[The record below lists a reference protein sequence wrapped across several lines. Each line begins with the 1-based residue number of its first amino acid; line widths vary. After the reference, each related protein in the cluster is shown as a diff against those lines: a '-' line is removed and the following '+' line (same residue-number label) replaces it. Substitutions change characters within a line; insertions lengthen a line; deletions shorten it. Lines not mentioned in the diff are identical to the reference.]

1 MMHLLFLYA
10 ITELFYTFSVK
21 TFVFLNLYCLLCSNG
36 ICSDTPNDT
45 NRSEPNKNAKNQMT
59 MKRLAHMGWLLVIG
73 LCLTGGMQAQ
83 TYEKLWKQVKQAQEK
98 SLPQTVVK
106 LTDDIYRKALAEKNS
121 PQLLKAYLC
130 RAVFQ
135 ERLTP
140 DSLYTRLNEME
151 QWVATE
157 ADETDRA
164 ILHSLLASEY
174 AEYWQSN
181 RRAIAART
189 DLVTDNQPAD
199 IREWTARQFVEQ
211 TDRHSQA
218 STANVDL
225 LLKTSTD
232 AYVPFVE
239 QGEQSAYYS
248 HDLYHLLA
256 RRAIST
262 LQSMSGAGADSLID
276 ARIESLYRQTMQTY
290 AARPDGADACLVTT
304 LDYWEWKN
312 GSTSQDEA
320 AYLQALDDLMTRY
333 TDRPLCAE
341 VYLRKAQWMS
351 RGGEGRS
358 VGEAIRLCD
367 EAIRRYA
374 SYARIGQVKQL
385 RAELLRPQLAISAE
399 GIGYPGDTLDLR
411 VRYRTME
418 APVTLNIYATNLNS
432 YSNRYDCDND
442 KTFRSW
448 SPRRIYSRQ
457 LTLTPLPAEHKSEA
471 DLPYLE
477 SITNLPM
484 PVPQEPGVYVV
495 EIMPQGK
502 NGRKSRCL
510 LPVSR
515 LRALTLDLGGGQMEI
530 TTLDGQSGHAEAGV
544 RVCFYS
550 TKNEENRRLLKEVV
564 TDDQGK
570 AVVTLD
576 PYTYNTCYTLS
587 KGADTALPATNIYLS
602 RSSQPSTNTRY
613 DLSLLTDRSIY
624 RPGQTVYLK
633 GVVYHKGKNS
643 AQVVEGE
650 WVNLELLDANLKQ
663 IATRRVQTNEF
674 GSFTADFT
682 LPSACL
688 NGQFMVR
695 VQEKQIS
702 GAARF
707 QVEEY
712 KRPTFEIT
720 FQPVTVPYCLGE
732 TVTLRGEVKAFS
744 GATVQEMPLA
754 WSLKR
759 YDRLRGYLSTDKTL
773 KADTIRLDAQGR
785 FAINIQLEGESG
797 KDLQPWQNYTFEVE
811 AAVTDEAGETQTASY
826 TLSAGSQAFNLSLS
840 IPAQVCKE
848 DTSQWTIHASNPQMS
863 PLTLT
868 ADWRIDPETQEGK
881 LAAKDGKP
889 TLSGG
894 CITGTNNPSL
904 MWQGVPSGRYRLT
917 AWATDSLGHRVE
929 STASFVL
936 FSTEDRRPP
945 VHFPLFFHERKME
958 VAAGEEASFC
968 LGTSF
973 KDAWVWMDVFTGG
986 KRVESR
992 LLQLSDTLMC
1002 AEMPYLE
1009 SYDESVTL
1017 LFNMLKGG
1025 ELYSR
1030 TAFLKRTQPNRTL
1043 QMKWEVFRDRL
1054 RPGQEEEWRLVVT
1067 TPEGLPASAEMLA
1080 LMYDASLDK
1089 LYPNRQSWGVF
1100 FAPQLDWRNVRLN
1113 TVSRLYLS
1121 PYFTI
1126 PDWKVPGW
1134 SFDRFCSPWLV
1145 PQVMEIRNDALVVG
1159 YGSSRTPTLVGGT
1172 VLQKS
1177 ASNAIFNTKEEAG
1190 LTVEAAYA
1198 PSATD
1203 DVLFEEEVV
1212 NIAETLQPDADLRTN
1227 FAETAFFYPQL
1238 RTNERGEVVV
1248 AFTLPQSL
1256 TRWNFRGYA
1265 HTKDMQTDLLEA
1277 SVVSAKEFMLRPNL
1291 PRFFRMG
1298 DQAQVPATVS
1308 NLTEGTIKGRVT
1320 LQLFDPT
1327 TEKVILT
1334 RREKFEAEAG
1344 RNAAVGFAFDVDDRY
1359 PLLGVRLTAD
1369 GGNFSDGEQHVL
1381 PALSNQEYVTETL
1394 TFDLKG
1400 NDACTLHLDTLF
1412 NRNSS
1417 TATQRRLT
1425 VEVTGNPAWMAIQAL
1440 PSLTQPDGEN
1450 AISWAVAYYANTL
1463 AAAIAQSQPRIREV
1477 IKAWQASGQ
1486 CKETFLSRLEQN
1498 EDLKNLLLSETPW
1511 LAEATSDTERMQRLV
1526 QLFDANRQRNLTL
1539 SALTRLKELQ
1549 GEDGAWSW
1557 YKGMGS
1563 SRDITTYIAT
1573 LLVRLPLLTGSP
1585 LDADAAAMKQRAFAY
1600 LHQEALKEYKRL
1612 REAERKG
1619 TPITTLSDDAFD
1631 YLYLLAL
1638 DADAMKQA
1646 DKEVH
1651 SYFLPLLPRQLTT
1664 ASIQRKA
1671 QSAVIL
1677 QAAGRQADAEAF
1689 EASLKEH
1696 LVQEKTMGAH
1706 FAFNDGYYSWG
1717 MMPVT
1722 AHVAAM
1728 EALSRF
1734 EGNATIMEEMKRWL
1748 LKQKQTT
1755 QWNTPVASADAIYA
1769 LLCNGRNWLADRGDV
1784 TLTLG
1789 RERLRT
1795 TDTSVRPLQG
1805 LGYIKETYEEGS
1817 TALKA
1822 RTLEVEKHDEGM
1834 AWGAVYAQ
1842 YLSPVADVRAQSTG
1856 LSIEKQC
1863 FVERKTAIGRS
1874 ELHPLEK
1881 GGGLRV
1887 GDKLVI
1893 RLVLRLDRAMDYVQL
1908 KDSRAACLEPTAT
1921 LSGYR
1926 WTGGFGYYAETKD
1939 ASTRFFFDHLGKG
1952 TYVLEYSCRVSQAG
1966 IYQPGLATV
1975 QCAYA
1980 PEMAAHSAAGE
1991 ALQVVE

>member
-1 MMHLLFLYA
+1 MRGLQCICKIALWSMLLGW
-10 ITELFYTFSVK
+10 
-21 TFVFLNLYCLLCSNG
+21 G
-36 ICSDTPNDT
+36 IC
-45 NRSEPNKNAKNQMT
+45 A
-59 MKRLAHMGWLLVIG
+59 
-73 LCLTGGMQAQ
+73 QAQ
-83 TYEKLWKQVKQAQEK
+83 SYEKLWKQVEQAQKK
-98 SLPQTVVK
+98 SLPQTVVN
-106 LTDDIYRKALAEKNS
+106 LTGEICQKALAEKNS

-130 RAVFQ
+130 RAAFQ

-151 QWVATE
+151 QWAATE
-157 ADETDRA
+157 TNETDRA
-164 ILHSLLASEY
+164 ILHSILASEY
-174 AEYWQSN
+174 AGYWQNN
-181 RRAIAART
+181 RRVIAART
-189 DLVTDNQPAD
+189 DLATDKQPAD
-199 IREWTARQFVEQ
+199 VREWTPRQFVEKV
-211 TDRHSQA
+211 DAHALA
-218 STANVDL
+218 STHDVDRL
-225 LLKTSTD
+225 IKTSTD
-232 AYVPFVE
+232 GYQPFVE

-256 RRAIST
+256 RRAISA
-262 LQSMSGAGADSLID
+262 LKSMTGAGADSL
-276 ARIESLYRQTMQTY
+276 MQIRVEHFYLQMMDTY
-290 AARPDGADACLVTT
+290 AARPDGVDACLLAT

-312 GSTSQDEA
+312 GSASQDEA
-320 AYLQALDDLMTRY
+320 AYLQALDELMTRY
-333 TDRPLCAE
+333 ADRPLCAE

-351 RGGEGRS
+351 RGGEGQS

-374 SYARIGQVKQL
+374 SYARIGQMKQL

-411 VRYRTME
+411 VRYRTMD
-418 APVTLNIYATNLNS
+418 APVTLNIYATNLS
-432 YSNRYDCDND
+432 GYSTRYDCNND
-442 KTFRSW
+442 KTFRSL
-448 SPRRIYSRQ
+448 SPRRVYSRQ
-457 LTLTPLPAEHKSEA
+457 LTLNPLPAEHKSEA

-477 SITNLPM
+477 SITNLPL
-484 PVPQEPGVYVV
+484 PVPQEAGVYVV
-495 EIMPQGK
+495 EVVPQAK
-502 NGRKSRCL
+502 NGRTSRCL

-515 LRALTLDLGGGQMEI
+515 LRALTLDLGEGQIEV
-530 TTLDGQSGHAEAGV
+530 TTLDGRSGHAEGGV

-550 TKNEENRRLLKEVV
+550 SSDEENRRLLKEVV
-564 TDDQGK
+564 TDEQGK
-570 AVVTLD
+570 ALVTLEKYD
-576 PYTYNTCYTLS
+576 YNTCYTLS
-587 KGADTALPATNIYLS
+587 KGTDTALPSTGVYLS
-602 RSSQPSTNTRY
+602 RSSRPSADNRY
-613 DLSLLTDRSIY
+613 ELSLLTDRSIY

-633 GVVYHKGKNS
+633 GVVYNKGKNS

-674 GSFTADFT
+674 GSFTADFA
-682 LPSACL
+682 LPSVCL

-695 VQEKQIS
+695 AQGNIS

-744 GATVQEMPLA
+744 GASVQEMPLA

-759 YDRLRGYLSTDKTL
+759 YDRLRGYLNTDKML
-773 KADTIRLDAQGR
+773 KADTVRLDAQGR
-785 FAINIQLEGESG
+785 FAIDIHLEGEVA
-797 KDLQPWQNYTFEVE
+797 KALQPWQVRQGYTFEVE

-826 TLSAGSQAFNLSLS
+826 TLSASSQAFNLNPS
-840 IPAQVCKE
+840 IPMQVCKE
-848 DTSQWTIHASNPQMS
+848 DTTQWMIHASNPQMS
-863 PLTLT
+863 PLTLI
-868 ADWRIDPETQEGK
+868 ADWRIEPETEDGE
-881 LAAKDGKP
+881 LITKDAKP
-889 TLSGG
+889 TLSGR
-894 CITGTNNPSL
+894 CLTGKNNPSDT
-904 MWQGVPSGRYRLT
+904 WHNVPSGRYRLT

-936 FSTEDRRPP
+936 FSKEDRRPP
-945 VHFPLFFHERKME
+945 VHSPFFFHERNVE
-958 VAAGEEASFC
+958 VAAGEKASFC

-1002 AEMPYLE
+1002 VEMPYLD

-1017 LFNMLKGG
+1017 LFNTLKEG

-1030 TAFLKRTQPNRTL
+1030 TAFLKRIQPNRTL

-1113 TVSRLYLS
+1113 TASRLYLS

-1126 PDWKVPGW
+1126 PDWKIPGW

-1145 PQVMEIRNDALVVG
+1145 LQVIEIRDDALVVG

-1190 LTVEAAYA
+1190 LAVEVSYA
-1198 PSATD
+1198 PPTAD

-1212 NIAETLQPDADLRTN
+1212 NTAETLQPDADLRTN

-1256 TRWNFRGYA
+1256 TRWNFRGYT
-1265 HTKDMQTDLLEA
+1265 HTKDMQTGLLEA

-1298 DQAQVPATVS
+1298 DQTQMTATVS

-1344 RNAAVGFAFDVDDRY
+1344 RNAAVGFAFNVDDRY

-1381 PALSNQEYVTETL
+1381 PVLSNQEYVTETL

-1400 NDACTLHLDTLF
+1400 NDACTLRLDTLF

-1450 AISWAVAYYANTL
+1450 AISWAVVYYANTL

-1477 IKAWQASGQ
+1477 IEAWQASGQ
-1486 CKETFLSRLEQN
+1486 SKETFLSRLEQN
-1498 EDLKNLLLSETPW
+1498 EDLKNMLLSETPW
-1511 LAEATSDTERMQRLV
+1511 LAEATSDTERLQRLV
-1526 QLFDANRQRNLTL
+1526 QLFDANRQRNLIL

-1563 SRDITTYIAT
+1563 SRDITTYITT

-1585 LDADAAAMKQRAFAY
+1585 LDADASAMKQRAFAY

-1619 TPITTLSDDAFD
+1619 TLITTLSADAFD

-1638 DADAMKQA
+1638 NADAMKQA

-1651 SYFLPLLPRQLTT
+1651 NYFLSLLPRQLTMT
-1664 ASIQRKA
+1664 SIQRKA
-1671 QSAVIL
+1671 QTAVIL
-1677 QAAGRQADAEAF
+1677 QAAGRKADAQAF
-1689 EASLKEH
+1689 EASIKEH
-1696 LVQEKTMGAH
+1696 LVQEKTMGVH

-1722 AHVAAM
+1722 THVAAM

-1734 EGNATIMEEMKRWL
+1734 EGNASVIEEMKRWL

-1784 TLTLG
+1784 TLILG
-1789 RERLRT
+1789 HERLRT
-1795 TDTSVRPLQG
+1795 TDASARPLQG
-1805 LGYIKETYEEGS
+1805 LGYIKETYEEDNA
-1817 TALKA
+1817 ALKA

-1863 FVERKTAIGRS
+1863 FVERKTAFGRS

-1881 GGGLRV
+1881 EGGLRV

-1926 WTGGFGYYAETKD
+1926 WMGGFGYYAETKD

-1952 TYVLEYSCRVSQAG
+1952 TYVLEYSCRVSQVG
-1966 IYQPGLATV
+1966 TYQSGLATV

-1980 PEMAAHSAAGE
+1980 PEMAAHSSAGTP
-1991 ALQVVE
+1991 LQVKE

>member
-1 MMHLLFLYA
+1 MLLGW
-10 ITELFYTFSVK
+10 
-21 TFVFLNLYCLLCSNG
+21 G
-36 ICSDTPNDT
+36 IC
-45 NRSEPNKNAKNQMT
+45 A
-59 MKRLAHMGWLLVIG
+59 
-73 LCLTGGMQAQ
+73 QAQ
-83 TYEKLWKQVKQAQEK
+83 SYEKLWKQVEQAQKK
-98 SLPQTVVK
+98 SLPQTVVN
-106 LTDDIYRKALAEKNS
+106 LTGEICQKALAEKNS

-130 RAVFQ
+130 RAAFQ

-151 QWVATE
+151 QWAATE
-157 ADETDRA
+157 TNETDRA
-164 ILHSLLASEY
+164 ILHSILASEY
-174 AEYWQSN
+174 AGYWQNN
-181 RRAIAART
+181 RRVIAART
-189 DLVTDNQPAD
+189 DLATDKQPAD
-199 IREWTARQFVEQ
+199 VREWTPRQFVEKV
-211 TDRHSQA
+211 DAHALA
-218 STANVDL
+218 STHDVDRL
-225 LLKTSTD
+225 IKTSTD
-232 AYVPFVE
+232 GYQPFVE

-256 RRAIST
+256 RRAISA
-262 LQSMSGAGADSLID
+262 LKSMTGAGADSLMQT
-276 ARIESLYRQTMQTY
+276 RIATLYQQMMDTY
-290 AARPDGADACLVTT
+290 AARPDGADACLLAT

-312 GSTSQDEA
+312 GSASQDEA
-320 AYLQALDDLMTRY
+320 AYLQALDELMTRY
-333 TDRPLCAE
+333 ADRPLCAE

-351 RGGEGRS
+351 RGSEGQS

-374 SYARIGQVKQL
+374 SYARIGQMKQL

-411 VRYRTME
+411 VRYRTMD
-418 APVTLNIYATNLNS
+418 APVTLNIYATNLS
-432 YSNRYDCDND
+432 GYSTRYDCNND
-442 KTFRSW
+442 KTFRSL
-448 SPRRIYSRQ
+448 SPRRVYSRQ
-457 LTLTPLPAEHKSEA
+457 LTLNPLPAEHKSEA

-477 SITNLPM
+477 SITNLPL
-484 PVPQEPGVYVV
+484 PVPQEAGVYVV
-495 EIMPQGK
+495 EVVPQAK
-502 NGRKSRCL
+502 NGRTSRCL

-515 LRALTLDLGGGQMEI
+515 LRALTLDLGEGQIEV
-530 TTLDGQSGHAEAGV
+530 TTLDGRSGHAEGGV

-550 TKNEENRRLLKEVV
+550 SSDEENRRLLKEVV
-564 TDDQGK
+564 TDEQGK
-570 AVVTLD
+570 ALVTLEKYD
-576 PYTYNTCYTLS
+576 YNTCYTLS
-587 KGADTALPATNIYLS
+587 KGTDTALPSTGVYLS
-602 RSSQPSTNTRY
+602 RSSRPLTDNRY
-613 DLSLLTDRSIY
+613 ELSLLTDRSIY

-633 GVVYHKGKNS
+633 GVVYNKGKNS

-650 WVNLELLDANLKQ
+650 WVSLELLDANLKQ

-674 GSFTADFT
+674 GSFTVDFA
-682 LPSACL
+682 LPSVCL

-695 VQEKQIS
+695 AQGNIS

-720 FQPVTVPYCLGE
+720 FQPVTIPYCLGE
-732 TVTLRGEVKAFS
+732 TVTFRGEVKAFS
-744 GATVQEMPLA
+744 GASVQEMPLA

-759 YDRLRGYLSTDKTL
+759 YDRLRGYLNTDKML
-773 KADTIRLDAQGR
+773 KADTVRLDAQGR
-785 FAINIQLEGESG
+785 FAIDIHLEGEVA
-797 KDLQPWQNYTFEVE
+797 KALQPWQVRQGYTFEVE

-826 TLSAGSQAFNLSLS
+826 TLSASSQAFNLNPS
-840 IPAQVCKE
+840 IPMQVCKE
-848 DTSQWTIHASNPQMS
+848 DTTQWMIHASNPQMS

-868 ADWRIDPETQEGK
+868 ADWRIDPETQEGE
-881 LAAKDGKP
+881 LVTKDGQP

-894 CITGTNNPSL
+894 CITGANNPSL
-904 MWQGVPSGRYRLT
+904 MWRGVPSGRYRLT

-936 FSTEDRRPP
+936 FSKEDHRPP
-945 VHFPLFFHERKME
+945 VHSPFFFHERKME
-958 VAAGEEASFC
+958 VAAGEKASFC

-973 KDAWVWMDVFTGG
+973 KDAWVWMDIFTGG

-1002 AEMPYLE
+1002 VEMPYLD

-1017 LFNMLKGG
+1017 LFNTLKEG

-1113 TVSRLYLS
+1113 TASRLYLS

-1126 PDWKVPGW
+1126 PDWKIPGW

-1145 PQVMEIRNDALVVG
+1145 PQVIEIRDDALVVG

-1190 LTVEAAYA
+1190 LAVEVSYA
-1198 PSATD
+1198 PPTAD

-1212 NIAETLQPDADLRTN
+1212 NTAETLQPDTDLRTN

-1256 TRWNFRGYA
+1256 TRWNFRGYT
-1265 HTKDMQTDLLEA
+1265 HTKDMQTGLLEA
-1277 SVVSAKEFMLRPNL
+1277 SVVSAKEFMLSPNL

-1298 DQAQVPATVS
+1298 DQAQVAATVS

-1344 RNAAVGFAFDVDDRY
+1344 RNAAVSFAFDVDDRY

-1369 GGNFSDGEQHVL
+1369 GGNFSDGEQHVF
-1381 PALSNQEYVTETL
+1381 PVLSNQEYVTETL

-1400 NDACTLHLDTLF
+1400 NDACTLRFDTLF

-1425 VEVTGNPAWMAIQAL
+1425 VEVAGNPAWMAIQAL

-1450 AISWAVAYYANTL
+1450 AISWAVVYYANTL

-1477 IKAWQASGQ
+1477 IEAWQASGQ
-1486 CKETFLSRLEQN
+1486 SKETFLSRLEQN
-1498 EDLKNLLLSETPW
+1498 EDLKNMLLSETPW
-1511 LAEATSDTERMQRLV
+1511 LAEATSDTERMQRLI

-1549 GEDGAWSW
+1549 GENGAWSW

-1563 SRDITTYIAT
+1563 SRDITTYIVT

-1619 TPITTLSDDAFD
+1619 TPITTLSADAFD

-1651 SYFLPLLPRQLTT
+1651 NYFLSLLPRQLTT

-1671 QSAVIL
+1671 QTAVIL
-1677 QAAGRQADAEAF
+1677 QAAGRKANAQAF
-1689 EASLKEH
+1689 EASIKEH

-1722 AHVAAM
+1722 THVAAM

-1734 EGNATIMEEMKRWL
+1734 EGNASVIEEMKRWL

-1795 TDTSVRPLQG
+1795 TDTSARPLQG
-1805 LGYIKETYEEGS
+1805 LGYIKETYEEGNA
-1817 TALKA
+1817 ALKA

-1863 FVERKTAIGRS
+1863 FVERKTAFGRS

-1881 GGGLRV
+1881 EGGLRV

-1952 TYVLEYSCRVSQAG
+1952 TYVLEYSCRVSQVG
-1966 IYQPGLATV
+1966 TYQSGLATV

-1980 PEMAAHSAAGE
+1980 PEMAAHSSADTP
-1991 ALQVVE
+1991 LQVKNE

>member
-1 MMHLLFLYA
+1 M
-10 ITELFYTFSVK
+10 
-21 TFVFLNLYCLLCSNG
+21 
-36 ICSDTPNDT
+36 
-45 NRSEPNKNAKNQMT
+45 
-59 MKRLAHMGWLLVIG
+59 
-73 LCLTGGMQAQ
+73 
-83 TYEKLWKQVKQAQEK
+83 
-98 SLPQTVVK
+98 
-106 LTDDIYRKALAEKNS
+106 
-121 PQLLKAYLC
+121 
-130 RAVFQ
+130 
-135 ERLTP
+135 
-140 DSLYTRLNEME
+140 
-151 QWVATE
+151 
-157 ADETDRA
+157 
-164 ILHSLLASEY
+164 
-174 AEYWQSN
+174 
-181 RRAIAART
+181 
-189 DLVTDNQPAD
+189 
-199 IREWTARQFVEQ
+199 
-211 TDRHSQA
+211 
-218 STANVDL
+218 
-225 LLKTSTD
+225 
-232 AYVPFVE
+232 
-239 QGEQSAYYS
+239 
-248 HDLYHLLA
+248 
-256 RRAIST
+256 
-262 LQSMSGAGADSLID
+262 
-276 ARIESLYRQTMQTY
+276 
-290 AARPDGADACLVTT
+290 
-304 LDYWEWKN
+304 
-312 GSTSQDEA
+312 
-320 AYLQALDDLMTRY
+320 
-333 TDRPLCAE
+333 
-341 VYLRKAQWMS
+341 
-351 RGGEGRS
+351 
-358 VGEAIRLCD
+358 
-367 EAIRRYA
+367 
-374 SYARIGQVKQL
+374 
-385 RAELLRPQLAISAE
+385 
-399 GIGYPGDTLDLR
+399 
-411 VRYRTME
+411 
-418 APVTLNIYATNLNS
+418 
-432 YSNRYDCDND
+432 
-442 KTFRSW
+442 
-448 SPRRIYSRQ
+448 
-457 LTLTPLPAEHKSEA
+457 
-471 DLPYLE
+471 
-477 SITNLPM
+477 
-484 PVPQEPGVYVV
+484 
-495 EIMPQGK
+495 
-502 NGRKSRCL
+502 
-510 LPVSR
+510 
-515 LRALTLDLGGGQMEI
+515 
-530 TTLDGQSGHAEAGV
+530 
-544 RVCFYS
+544 
-550 TKNEENRRLLKEVV
+550 
-564 TDDQGK
+564 
-570 AVVTLD
+570 
-576 PYTYNTCYTLS
+576 
-587 KGADTALPATNIYLS
+587 
-602 RSSQPSTNTRY
+602 
-613 DLSLLTDRSIY
+613 
-624 RPGQTVYLK
+624 
-633 GVVYHKGKNS
+633 
-643 AQVVEGE
+643 
-650 WVNLELLDANLKQ
+650 
-663 IATRRVQTNEF
+663 
-674 GSFTADFT
+674 
-682 LPSACL
+682 
-688 NGQFMVR
+688 
-695 VQEKQIS
+695 
-702 GAARF
+702 
-707 QVEEY
+707 
-712 KRPTFEIT
+712 
-720 FQPVTVPYCLGE
+720 
-732 TVTLRGEVKAFS
+732 
-744 GATVQEMPLA
+744 
-754 WSLKR
+754 
-759 YDRLRGYLSTDKTL
+759 
-773 KADTIRLDAQGR
+773 
-785 FAINIQLEGESG
+785 
-797 KDLQPWQNYTFEVE
+797 
-811 AAVTDEAGETQTASY
+811 
-826 TLSAGSQAFNLSLS
+826 
-840 IPAQVCKE
+840 
-848 DTSQWTIHASNPQMS
+848 
-863 PLTLT
+863 
-868 ADWRIDPETQEGK
+868 
-881 LAAKDGKP
+881 
-889 TLSGG
+889 
-894 CITGTNNPSL
+894 
-904 MWQGVPSGRYRLT
+904 
-917 AWATDSLGHRVE
+917 
-929 STASFVL
+929 
-936 FSTEDRRPP
+936 
-945 VHFPLFFHERKME
+945 
-958 VAAGEEASFC
+958 
-968 LGTSF
+968 
-973 KDAWVWMDVFTGG
+973 
-986 KRVESR
+986 
-992 LLQLSDTLMC
+992 QLSDTLMC
-1002 AEMPYLE
+1002 VEMPYLE

-1089 LYPNRQSWGVF
+1089 LYPNRQLWGVF

-1159 YGSSRTPTLVGGT
+1159 YGSSRTPTLVRGT

-1177 ASNAIFNTKEEAG
+1177 ASNALFNTKEEAG
-1190 LTVEAAYA
+1190 LAAEAAYA
-1198 PSATD
+1198 PSAAD
-1203 DVLFEEEVV
+1203 GVLFEEEVV
-1212 NIAETLQPDADLRTN
+1212 NTAETLQPDADLRTN

-1256 TRWNFRGYA
+1256 TRWNFRGYT
-1265 HTKDMQTDLLEA
+1265 HTKDMQTGLLEA

-1298 DQAQVPATVS
+1298 DQAQVAATVS

-1381 PALSNQEYVTETL
+1381 PVLSNQEYVTETL

-1400 NDACTLHLDTLF
+1400 NDACTLRLDTLF

-1477 IKAWQASGQ
+1477 IEAWQASGQ
-1486 CKETFLSRLEQN
+1486 SKETFLSRLEQN

-1511 LAEATSDTERMQRLV
+1511 LAEATSDTEHMQRLV

-1563 SRDITTYIAT
+1563 SRDITTYITT

-1585 LDADAAAMKQRAFAY
+1585 LDADASAMKQRAFAY

-1612 REAERKG
+1612 REAERRG
-1619 TPITTLSDDAFD
+1619 TPITTLSADAFD

-1646 DKEVH
+1646 DKEVR
-1651 SYFLPLLPRQLTT
+1651 SYFLSLLPRQLTT

-1671 QSAVIL
+1671 QAAFIL

-1789 RERLRT
+1789 RECLRT
-1795 TDTSVRPLQG
+1795 TDTSVRLLQG

-1817 TALKA
+1817 AALKA
-1822 RTLEVEKHDEGM
+1822 RTLKVEKHDEGM

-1863 FVERKTAIGRS
+1863 FVERKTAFGRS

-1881 GGGLRV
+1881 EDGLHV

-1926 WTGGFGYYAETKD
+1926 WAGGFGYYAETKD

-1952 TYVLEYSCRVSQAG
+1952 TYVLEYSCRASQAG
-1966 IYQPGLATV
+1966 TYQPGLATV

-1991 ALQVVE
+1991 ALQVAE

>member
-1 MMHLLFLYA
+1 MRGLQCICKIALWSMLLGW
-10 ITELFYTFSVK
+10 
-21 TFVFLNLYCLLCSNG
+21 G
-36 ICSDTPNDT
+36 IC
-45 NRSEPNKNAKNQMT
+45 A
-59 MKRLAHMGWLLVIG
+59 
-73 LCLTGGMQAQ
+73 QAQ
-83 TYEKLWKQVKQAQEK
+83 SYEKLWKQVEQAQKK
-98 SLPQTVVK
+98 SLPQTVVN
-106 LTDDIYRKALAEKNS
+106 LTGEICQKALAEKNS

-130 RAVFQ
+130 RAAFQ

-157 ADETDRA
+157 TNETDRA
-164 ILHSLLASEY
+164 ILHSILASEY
-174 AEYWQSN
+174 AGYWQNN
-181 RRAIAART
+181 RRVIAART
-189 DLVTDNQPAD
+189 DLATDKQPAD
-199 IREWTARQFVEQ
+199 VREWTPRQFVEKV
-211 TDRHSQA
+211 DAHALA
-218 STANVDL
+218 STHDVDRL
-225 LLKTSTD
+225 IKTSTD
-232 AYVPFVE
+232 GYQPFVE

-256 RRAIST
+256 RRAISA
-262 LQSMSGAGADSLID
+262 LKSMTGAGADSLM
-276 ARIESLYRQTMQTY
+276 QTRVEHFYLQMMDTY
-290 AARPDGADACLVTT
+290 AARPDGADACLLAT

-312 GSTSQDEA
+312 GSASQDEA
-320 AYLQALDDLMTRY
+320 AYLQALDELMTRY
-333 TDRPLCAE
+333 ADRPLCAE

-358 VGEAIRLCD
+358 VGEVIRLCD

-411 VRYRTME
+411 VRYRTMD
-418 APVTLNIYATNLNS
+418 APVTLNIYATNLS
-432 YSNRYDCDND
+432 GYSTRYDCNND
-442 KTFRSW
+442 KTFRSL
-448 SPRRIYSRQ
+448 SPRRVYSRQ
-457 LTLTPLPAEHKSEA
+457 LTLNPLPAEHKSEA

-477 SITNLPM
+477 SITNLPL
-484 PVPQEPGVYVV
+484 PVPQEAGVYVV
-495 EIMPQGK
+495 EVVPQAK
-502 NGRKSRCL
+502 NGRTSRCL

-515 LRALTLDLGGGQMEI
+515 LRALTLDLGEGQIEV
-530 TTLDGQSGHAEAGV
+530 TTLDGRSGHAEGGV

-550 TKNEENRRLLKEVV
+550 SSDEENRRLLKEVV
-564 TDDQGK
+564 TDEQGK
-570 AVVTLD
+570 ALVTLEKYD
-576 PYTYNTCYTLS
+576 YNTCYTLS
-587 KGADTALPATNIYLS
+587 KGTDTALPSTGVYLS
-602 RSSQPSTNTRY
+602 RSSRPLTDNRY
-613 DLSLLTDRSIY
+613 ELSLLTDRSIY

-633 GVVYHKGKNS
+633 GVVYNKGKNS

-674 GSFTADFT
+674 GSFTVDFA
-682 LPSACL
+682 LPSVCL

-695 VQEKQIS
+695 AQGNIS

-712 KRPTFEIT
+712 KRPTFEIS
-720 FQPVTVPYCLGE
+720 FQPITIPYCLGE

-744 GATVQEMPLA
+744 GASVQEMPLA
-754 WSLKR
+754 WSVKR
-759 YDRLRGYLSTDKTL
+759 YNRLRGYLNTDKML
-773 KADTIRLDAQGR
+773 KADTVRLDAQGR
-785 FAINIQLEGESG
+785 FAIDIHLEGEVA
-797 KDLQPWQNYTFEVE
+797 KALQPWQVRQGYSFEVE

-826 TLSAGSQAFNLSLS
+826 TLSASSQAFNLNPS
-840 IPAQVCKE
+840 IPMQVCKE
-848 DTSQWTIHASNPQMS
+848 DTTQWMIHASNPQMS
-863 PLTLT
+863 PLTLI
-868 ADWRIDPETQEGK
+868 ADWRIEPETEDGE
-881 LAAKDGKP
+881 LITKDAKP
-889 TLSGG
+889 TLSGR
-894 CITGTNNPSL
+894 CLTGRNNPSDT
-904 MWQGVPSGRYRLT
+904 WHNVPSGRYRLT

-936 FSTEDRRPP
+936 FSKEDRRPP
-945 VHFPLFFHERKME
+945 IHAPLFFHERKME
-958 VAAGEEASFC
+958 VAAGEKASFC

-1002 AEMPYLE
+1002 VEMPYLD

-1017 LFNMLKGG
+1017 LFNTLKEG

-1030 TAFLKRTQPNRTL
+1030 TAFLKCTQPNRTL

-1100 FAPQLDWRNVRLN
+1100 FAPQFDWRNVRLN
-1113 TVSRLYLS
+1113 MVSRLYLS

-1126 PDWKVPGW
+1126 PDWKIPSW

-1145 PQVMEIRNDALVVG
+1145 PQVIEIRDDALVVG

-1190 LTVEAAYA
+1190 LAVEVSYA
-1198 PSATD
+1198 PPTAD

-1212 NIAETLQPDADLRTN
+1212 NTAETLQPDADLRTN

-1256 TRWNFRGYA
+1256 TRWNFRGYT
-1265 HTKDMQTDLLEA
+1265 HTKDMQTGLLEA

-1298 DQAQVPATVS
+1298 DQAQVAATVS

-1344 RNAAVGFAFDVDDRY
+1344 RNAAVSFAFDVDDRY

-1381 PALSNQEYVTETL
+1381 PVLSNQEYMTETL

-1400 NDACTLHLDTLF
+1400 NDACTLRLDTLF

-1450 AISWAVAYYANTL
+1450 AISWAVTYYANTL
-1463 AAAIAQSQPRIREV
+1463 TAAIAQLQPRIHEV
-1477 IKAWQASGQ
+1477 IEAWQASGQ
-1486 CKETFLSRLEQN
+1486 SKETFLSRLEQN
-1498 EDLKNLLLSETPW
+1498 EDLKNMLLSETPW
-1511 LAEATSDTERMQRLV
+1511 LAEATSDTERMQRLA

-1563 SRDITTYIAT
+1563 SRDITTYITT
-1573 LLVRLPLLTGSP
+1573 LLVRLPLLTGGP
-1585 LDADAAAMKQRAFAY
+1585 LDADASAMKQRAFAY
-1600 LHQEALKEYKRL
+1600 LYQEALKEYKRL

-1619 TPITTLSDDAFD
+1619 TPITTLSADAFD

-1646 DKEVH
+1646 DKDVH
-1651 SYFLPLLPRQLTT
+1651 SYFLSLLPRQLTT
-1664 ASIQRKA
+1664 ASILRKA
-1671 QSAVIL
+1671 QTAVIL
-1677 QAAGRQADAEAF
+1677 QAAGRKADAQAF

-1722 AHVAAM
+1722 THVAAM

-1734 EGNATIMEEMKRWL
+1734 EGNASVIEEMKRWL

-1795 TDTSVRPLQG
+1795 TDASARPLQG
-1805 LGYIKETYEEGS
+1805 LGYIKETYEEGNA
-1817 TALKA
+1817 ALKA

-1863 FVERKTAIGRS
+1863 FVERKTAFGRS

-1881 GGGLRV
+1881 EGGLRV

-1926 WTGGFGYYAETKD
+1926 WMGGFGYYAETKD

-1952 TYVLEYSCRVSQAG
+1952 TYVLEYSCRVSQVG
-1966 IYQPGLATV
+1966 TYQSGLATV

-1980 PEMAAHSAAGE
+1980 PEMAAHSSAGTP
-1991 ALQVVE
+1991 LQVKE

>member
-1 MMHLLFLYA
+1 
-10 ITELFYTFSVK
+10 
-21 TFVFLNLYCLLCSNG
+21 
-36 ICSDTPNDT
+36 
-45 NRSEPNKNAKNQMT
+45 
-59 MKRLAHMGWLLVIG
+59 
-73 LCLTGGMQAQ
+73 MQAQ
-83 TYEKLWKQVKQAQEK
+83 TYEKLWKQVEQAQQK

-106 LTDDIYRKALAEKNS
+106 LAEDICRKALDEKNS

-130 RAVFQ
+130 RAAFQ

-140 DSLYTRLNEME
+140 DSLYARLNEME
-151 QWVATE
+151 RWVTTE
-157 ADETDRA
+157 TDETDRA

-174 AEYWQSN
+174 ANYWQS
-181 RRAIAART
+181 RRYTIAART
-189 DLVTDNQPAD
+189 DLVTDDQPAD
-199 IREWTARQFVEQ
+199 IREWTPRQFVEKVE
-211 TDRHSQA
+211 THATA
-218 STANVDL
+218 STRQVTL
-225 LLKTSTD
+225 LTRTSTD
-232 AYVPFVE
+232 AYRPFVE

-248 HDLYHLLA
+248 HDLYHLLV
-256 RRAIST
+256 RRAINA
-262 LQSMSGAGADSLID
+262 LQSMSGAGADSLIE
-276 ARIESLYRQTMQTY
+276 ARTESLYQQTIQTY
-290 AARPDGADACLVTT
+290 ADRSDGADACLLAT

-312 GSTSQDEA
+312 GNRHSTQDDT
-320 AYLQALDDLMTRY
+320 AYLQALDDLMARY
-333 TDRPLCAE
+333 ADRPLCAE

-367 EAIRRYA
+367 EAIRRYT
-374 SYARIGQVKQL
+374 SYDRIGQVKQL
-385 RAELLRPQLAISAE
+385 RAELLRPQISLSGE
-399 GIGYPGDTLDLR
+399 RIGYPGDTLALQ
-411 VRYRTME
+411 VHYRTMD
-418 APVTLNIYATNLNS
+418 APVILNLYATNLKA
-432 YSNRYDCDND
+432 YPYQTDCNNA
-442 KTFRSW
+442 KEFRRL
-448 SPRRIYSRQ
+448 SPRRVYSQ
-457 LTLTPLPAEHKSEA
+457 KHTLTPIPHADKAEA
-471 DLPYLE
+471 DLPYLP
-477 SITNLPM
+477 SDTTLALPI
-484 PVPQEPGVYVV
+484 PQTAGVYVV
-495 EIMPQGK
+495 EIVPQGK
-502 NGRKSRCL
+502 NGRTSRCF

-515 LRALTLDLGGGQMEI
+515 LRALTLDLGGGQMEV
-530 TTLDGQSGHAEAGV
+530 TTLDGRSGHAEAGV

-550 TKNEENRRLLKEVV
+550 SRNEESRRLLKEVV
-564 TDDQGK
+564 TDEQGK
-570 AVVTLD
+570 ALVTLEKYD
-576 PYTYNTCYTLS
+576 YNTCYTLS
-587 KGADTALPATNIYLS
+587 KEADTALPSTDLYLN
-602 RSSQPSTNTRY
+602 RSSQPSADHHY
-613 DLSLLTDRSIY
+613 ELSLLTDRSIY

-633 GVVYHKGKNS
+633 GVVYNKGKNS
-643 AQVVEGE
+643 AQVAEGE
-650 WVNLELLDANLKQ
+650 WVNLELLDTNLKQ

-674 GSFTADFT
+674 GSFTADFA

-695 VQEKQIS
+695 VQEKHIS

-744 GATVQEMPLA
+744 GASVQEMPLA
-754 WSLKR
+754 WSVKR
-759 YDRLRGYLSTDKTL
+759 YNRLRGYLNTDKML
-773 KADTIRLDAQGR
+773 KADTVRLDAQGR
-785 FAINIQLEGESG
+785 FAIDIRLEGEVE
-797 KDLQPWQNYTFEVE
+797 KALQPWQVRQGYSFEVE
-811 AAVTDEAGETQTASY
+811 ATVTDEAGETQTASY
-826 TLSAGSQAFNLSLS
+826 TLSAGSQAFNLTPS
-840 IPAQVCKE
+840 IPVQVCKE
-848 DTSQWTIHASNPQMS
+848 DTLQWMIHASNPQMS

-868 ADWRIDPETQEGK
+868 ADWRIDPETEKGE
-881 LAAKDGKP
+881 LMAKDAQP
-889 TLSGG
+889 TLNGR
-894 CITGTNNPSL
+894 CLTGKKNPSA
-904 MWQGVPSGRYRLT
+904 MWQNVPSGRYRLT

-929 STASFVL
+929 STTSFVL
-936 FSTEDRRPP
+936 FSKEDRRPP
-945 VHFPLFFHERKME
+945 VHAPLFFHERKME
-958 VAAGEEASFC
+958 VATGEKASFC

-986 KRVESR
+986 KRIESR

-1002 AEMPYLE
+1002 VEMPYLD

-1017 LFNMLKGG
+1017 LFNTLKEG
-1025 ELYSR
+1025 ELYSQ

-1113 TVSRLYLS
+1113 AVGRLYLS

-1145 PQVMEIRNDALVVG
+1145 PQVMEIRDDALVVG
-1159 YGSSRTPTLVGGT
+1159 YGSSRTPTLVRGT

-1190 LTVEAAYA
+1190 LAVEVSYA
-1198 PSATD
+1198 PPTAD

-1212 NIAETLQPDADLRTN
+1212 NTAETLQPDADLRTN

-1256 TRWNFRGYA
+1256 TRWNFRGYT
-1265 HTKDMQTDLLEA
+1265 HTKDMQTGLLEA

-1298 DQAQVPATVS
+1298 DQAQVAATVS

-1369 GGNFSDGEQHVL
+1369 GDNFSDGEQHVL
-1381 PALSNQEYVTETL
+1381 PVLSNQEYVTETL

-1400 NDACTLHLDTLF
+1400 NDACTLRLDTLF
-1412 NRNSS
+1412 NHNSS

-1477 IKAWQASGQ
+1477 IEAWQASGQ
-1486 CKETFLSRLEQN
+1486 SKETFLSRLEQN
-1498 EDLKNLLLSETPW
+1498 EDLKNMLLSETPW

-1573 LLVRLPLLTGSP
+1573 LLVRLPLLTGNP
-1585 LDADAAAMKQRAFAY
+1585 LDADASAMKQRAFAY
-1600 LHQEALKEYKRL
+1600 LHQEVLKEYKRL

-1619 TPITTLSDDAFD
+1619 TQITALSADAFD

-1651 SYFLPLLPRQLTT
+1651 NYFLSFLPRQLTT

-1671 QSAVIL
+1671 QTAVIL
-1677 QAAGRQADAEAF
+1677 QAAGRKADAQAF

-1722 AHVAAM
+1722 THVAAM

-1734 EGNATIMEEMKRWL
+1734 EGNASVIEEMKRWL

-1789 RERLRT
+1789 RECLRT
-1795 TDTSVRPLQG
+1795 TDTSARPLQG
-1805 LGYIKETYEEGS
+1805 LGYIKETYEEGNA
-1817 TALKA
+1817 ALKA

-1863 FVERKTAIGRS
+1863 FVERKTAFGRS

-1881 GGGLRV
+1881 EGGLRV

-1966 IYQPGLATV
+1966 TYQPGLATV

-1991 ALQVVE
+1991 ALQVAE

>member
-1 MMHLLFLYA
+1 MKRM
-10 ITELFYTFSVK
+10 FYTGWVLALCF
-21 TFVFLNLYCLLCSNG
+21 FLS
-36 ICSDTPNDT
+36 
-45 NRSEPNKNAKNQMT
+45 
-59 MKRLAHMGWLLVIG
+59 GWNN
-73 LCLTGGMQAQ
+73 MQVQ
-83 TYEKLWKQVKQAQEK
+83 TYEKLWKQVEQAQQK

-106 LTDDIYRKALAEKNS
+106 LTEEICRKALDEKNS

-130 RAVFQ
+130 RAAFQ

-140 DSLYTRLNEME
+140 DSLYARLNEME
-151 QWVATE
+151 RWVTT
-157 ADETDRA
+157 ETDEAERA
-164 ILHSLLASEY
+164 ILHSLLSSEY
-174 AEYWQSN
+174 ADYWQS
-181 RRAIAART
+181 RRYAIAVRT
-189 DLVTDNQPAD
+189 DLVTDEQPAD
-199 IREWTARQFVEQ
+199 IREWTPRQFVEKVE
-211 TDRHSQA
+211 THAAA
-218 STANVDL
+218 STRQVAL
-225 LLKTSTD
+225 LTQTSTD
-232 AYVPFVE
+232 TYRPFVE

-248 HDLYHLLA
+248 HDLYHLLV
-256 RRAIST
+256 RRAINA
-262 LQSMSGAGADSLID
+262 LQSMSGAGADSLIE
-276 ARIESLYRQTMQTY
+276 ARTESLYQQTIQTY
-290 AARPDGADACLVTT
+290 ADRPDGADACLLAT

-312 GSTSQDEA
+312 GNRHSTQDDT
-320 AYLQALDDLMTRY
+320 AYLQALDDLTARY
-333 TDRPLCAE
+333 ADRPLCAE

-374 SYARIGQVKQL
+374 SYDRIGQVKQL
-385 RAELLRPQLAISAE
+385 RAELLRPQISLSGE
-399 GIGYPGDTLDLR
+399 RIGYPGDTLALQ
-411 VRYRTME
+411 VHYRTMD
-418 APVTLNIYATNLNS
+418 APVILNLYATNLKA
-432 YSNRYDCDND
+432 YPYQTDCNNA
-442 KTFRSW
+442 KEFRRL
-448 SPRRIYSRQ
+448 SPRRVYSQ
-457 LTLTPLPAEHKSEA
+457 KHTLTPIPHADKAEA
-471 DLPYLE
+471 DLPYLP
-477 SITNLPM
+477 SDTTLALPI
-484 PVPQEPGVYVV
+484 PQTAGVYVV
-495 EIMPQGK
+495 EIVPQGK
-502 NGRKSRCL
+502 NGRTSRCF

-515 LRALTLDLGGGQMEI
+515 LRALTLDLGGGQMEV
-530 TTLDGQSGHAEAGV
+530 TTLDGRSGHAEAGV

-550 TKNEENRRLLKEVV
+550 SRNEESRRLLKEVV
-564 TDDQGK
+564 TDEQGK
-570 AVVTLD
+570 ALVTLEKYD
-576 PYTYNTCYTLS
+576 YNTCYTLS
-587 KGADTALPATNIYLS
+587 KEADTALPSTDLYLN
-602 RSSQPSTNTRY
+602 RSSQPSADHHY
-613 DLSLLTDRSIY
+613 ELSLLTDRSIY

-633 GVVYHKGKNS
+633 GVVYNKGKNS
-643 AQVVEGE
+643 AQVAEGE

-674 GSFTADFT
+674 GSFTADFA

-695 VQEKQIS
+695 VQEKHIS

-744 GATVQEMPLA
+744 GASVQEMPLA
-754 WSLKR
+754 WSMKR
-759 YDRLRGYLSTDKTL
+759 YNRLRGYLNTDKML
-773 KADTIRLDAQGR
+773 KADTVRLDAQGR
-785 FAINIQLEGESG
+785 FAIDIRLEGEVE
-797 KDLQPWQNYTFEVE
+797 KALQPWQVRQGYSFEVE
-811 AAVTDEAGETQTASY
+811 ATVTDEAGETQTASY
-826 TLSAGSQAFNLSLS
+826 TLSAGSLAFNLNPS
-840 IPAQVCKE
+840 IPMQVCKE
-848 DTSQWTIHASNPQMS
+848 DTTQWMIHASNPQMS
-863 PLTLT
+863 PLTLI
-868 ADWRIDPETQEGK
+868 ADWRIEPET
-881 LAAKDGKP
+881 KDGELITKDAKP
-889 TLSGG
+889 TLSGR
-894 CITGTNNPSL
+894 CLTGKKNPSDT
-904 MWQGVPSGRYRLT
+904 WQNVPSGRYRLT

-929 STASFVL
+929 STASFIL
-936 FSTEDRRPP
+936 FSKEDRRLP
-945 VHFPLFFHERKME
+945 VRVPLFFHERKME
-958 VAAGEEASFC
+958 VATGEKASFC

-986 KRVESR
+986 KRIESR

-1002 AEMPYLE
+1002 VEMPYLD

-1017 LFNMLKGG
+1017 LFNTLKEG
-1025 ELYSR
+1025 ELYSQ
-1030 TAFLKRTQPNRTL
+1030 TAFLKRAQPNRTL

-1113 TVSRLYLS
+1113 AVGRLYLS

-1145 PQVMEIRNDALVVG
+1145 PQVMEIRDDALVVG

-1190 LTVEAAYA
+1190 LAVEVSYA
-1198 PSATD
+1198 PPTAD

-1212 NIAETLQPDADLRTN
+1212 NTAETLQPDADLRTN

-1256 TRWNFRGYA
+1256 TRWNFRGYT
-1265 HTKDMQTDLLEA
+1265 HTKDMQTGLLEA

-1298 DQAQVPATVS
+1298 DQAQVAATVS
-1308 NLTEGTIKGRVT
+1308 NLTEGTVKGRVT

-1381 PALSNQEYVTETL
+1381 PVLSNQEYVTETL

-1400 NDACTLHLDTLF
+1400 NDACTLRLDTLF
-1412 NRNSS
+1412 NHNSS
-1417 TATQRRLT
+1417 TATQRCLT

-1450 AISWAVAYYANTL
+1450 AISWAVTYYANTL
-1463 AAAIAQSQPRIREV
+1463 AAVIAQSQPRIREV
-1477 IKAWQASGQ
+1477 IEAWQASGLS
-1486 CKETFLSRLEQN
+1486 KETFLSRLEQN

-1549 GEDGAWSW
+1549 SEDGAWSW
-1557 YKGMGS
+1557 YKGMSG

-1585 LDADAAAMKQRAFAY
+1585 LEADASAMKQRAFAY

-1619 TPITTLSDDAFD
+1619 TQITALSPDAFD

-1651 SYFLPLLPRQLTT
+1651 NYFLSLLPRQLTT

-1671 QSAVIL
+1671 QTAVIL
-1677 QAAGRQADAEAF
+1677 QAAGRKADAQAF
-1689 EASLKEH
+1689 EASIKEH
-1696 LVQEKTMGAH
+1696 LVQEGTMGAH

-1722 AHVAAM
+1722 THVAAM

-1734 EGNATIMEEMKRWL
+1734 DGNASVIEEMKRWL

-1795 TDTSVRPLQG
+1795 TDTSARPLQG
-1805 LGYIKETYEEGS
+1805 LGYIKETYEEGNA
-1817 TALKA
+1817 ALKA

-1863 FVERKTAIGRS
+1863 FVERKTAFGRS

-1881 GGGLRV
+1881 EGGLRV

-1952 TYVLEYSCRVSQAG
+1952 TYVLEYSCRVSQVG
-1966 IYQPGLATV
+1966 TYQSGLATV

-1980 PEMAAHSAAGE
+1980 PEMAAHSSAGTP
-1991 ALQVVE
+1991 LQVKE

>member
-1 MMHLLFLYA
+1 MLLGW
-10 ITELFYTFSVK
+10 
-21 TFVFLNLYCLLCSNG
+21 G
-36 ICSDTPNDT
+36 IC
-45 NRSEPNKNAKNQMT
+45 A
-59 MKRLAHMGWLLVIG
+59 
-73 LCLTGGMQAQ
+73 QAQ
-83 TYEKLWKQVKQAQEK
+83 SYEKLWKQVEQAQKK
-98 SLPQTVVK
+98 SLPQTVVN
-106 LTDDIYRKALAEKNS
+106 LTGEICQKALAEKNS

-130 RAVFQ
+130 RAAFQ

-151 QWVATE
+151 QWAATE
-157 ADETDRA
+157 TNETDRA
-164 ILHSLLASEY
+164 ILHSILASEY
-174 AEYWQSN
+174 AGYWQNN
-181 RRAIAART
+181 RRVIAART
-189 DLVTDNQPAD
+189 DLATDKQPAD
-199 IREWTARQFVEQ
+199 VREWTPRQFVEKV
-211 TDRHSQA
+211 DAHALA
-218 STANVDL
+218 STHDVDRL
-225 LLKTSTD
+225 IKTSTD
-232 AYVPFVE
+232 GYQPFVE

-256 RRAIST
+256 RRAISA
-262 LQSMSGAGADSLID
+262 LKSMTGAGADSL
-276 ARIESLYRQTMQTY
+276 MQIRVEHFYLQMMDTY
-290 AARPDGADACLVTT
+290 AARPDGVDACLLAT

-312 GSTSQDEA
+312 GSASQDEA
-320 AYLQALDDLMTRY
+320 AYLQALDELMTRY
-333 TDRPLCAE
+333 ADRPLCAE

-351 RGGEGRS
+351 RGGEGQS

-374 SYARIGQVKQL
+374 SYARIGQMKQL

-411 VRYRTME
+411 VRYRTMD
-418 APVTLNIYATNLNS
+418 APVTLNIYATNLS
-432 YSNRYDCDND
+432 GYSTRYDCNNN
-442 KTFRSW
+442 KTFRSL
-448 SPRRIYSRQ
+448 SPRRVYSWQ
-457 LTLTPLPAEHKSEA
+457 LTLNPLPAEHKSEA

-477 SITNLPM
+477 SITNLPL
-484 PVPQEPGVYVV
+484 PVPQEAGVYVV
-495 EIMPQGK
+495 EVVPQAK
-502 NGRKSRCL
+502 NGRTSRCL

-515 LRALTLDLGGGQMEI
+515 LRALTLDLGEGQIEV
-530 TTLDGQSGHAEAGV
+530 TTLDGRSGHAEGGV

-550 TKNEENRRLLKEVV
+550 SSDEENRCLLKEVV
-564 TDDQGK
+564 TDEQGK
-570 AVVTLD
+570 ALVALEKYD
-576 PYTYNTCYTLS
+576 YNTCYTLS
-587 KGADTALPATNIYLS
+587 KGTDTALPSTGVYLS
-602 RSSQPSTNTRY
+602 RSSRPLTDNRY
-613 DLSLLTDRSIY
+613 ELSLLTDRSIY

-633 GVVYHKGKNS
+633 GVVYNKGKNS

-674 GSFTADFT
+674 GSFTVDFA
-682 LPSACL
+682 LPSVCL

-695 VQEKQIS
+695 AQGNIS

-744 GATVQEMPLA
+744 GASVQEMPLA

-759 YDRLRGYLSTDKTL
+759 YDRLRGYLNTDKML
-773 KADTIRLDAQGR
+773 KADTVRLDAQGR
-785 FAINIQLEGESG
+785 FAIDIHLEGEVA
-797 KDLQPWQNYTFEVE
+797 KALQPWQVRQGYTFEVE

-826 TLSAGSQAFNLSLS
+826 TLSANSQAFNLNPS
-840 IPAQVCKE
+840 IPMQVCKE
-848 DTSQWTIHASNPQMS
+848 DTTQWMIHASNPQMS
-863 PLTLT
+863 PLTLI
-868 ADWRIDPETQEGK
+868 ADWRIEPETEDGE
-881 LAAKDGKP
+881 LITKDAKP
-889 TLSGG
+889 TLSGR
-894 CITGTNNPSL
+894 CLTGKNNPSDT
-904 MWQGVPSGRYRLT
+904 WHNVPSGRYRLT

-936 FSTEDRRPP
+936 FSKEDRRPP
-945 VHFPLFFHERKME
+945 VHSPFFFHERKME
-958 VAAGEEASFC
+958 VAAGEKASFC

-973 KDAWVWMDVFTGG
+973 KDAWVWMDIFTGG

-1002 AEMPYLE
+1002 VEMPYLD

-1017 LFNMLKGG
+1017 LFNTLKEG

-1030 TAFLKRTQPNRTL
+1030 TAFLKRIQPNRTL

-1113 TVSRLYLS
+1113 AVGRLYLS

-1145 PQVMEIRNDALVVG
+1145 PQVMEIRDDALVVG
-1159 YGSSRTPTLVGGT
+1159 YGSSRTPTLVRGT

-1177 ASNAIFNTKEEAG
+1177 ASNAIFNA
-1190 LTVEAAYA
+1190 VEAAYA
-1198 PSATD
+1198 PPTAD

-1212 NIAETLQPDADLRTN
+1212 NTAETLQPDADLRTN
-1227 FAETAFFYPQL
+1227 FAETALFYPQL

-1256 TRWNFRGYA
+1256 TRWNFRGYT
-1265 HTKDMQTDLLEA
+1265 HTKDMQTGLLEA

-1298 DQAQVPATVS
+1298 DQAQVAATVS

-1344 RNAAVGFAFDVDDRY
+1344 RNAAVSFAFDVDERY

-1381 PALSNQEYVTETL
+1381 PVLSNQEYVTETL

-1400 NDACTLHLDTLF
+1400 NDACTLRLDTLF

-1450 AISWAVAYYANTL
+1450 AISWAVTYYANTL

-1477 IKAWQASGQ
+1477 IEAWQASGQ
-1486 CKETFLSRLEQN
+1486 SKETFLSRLEQN
-1498 EDLKNLLLSETPW
+1498 EDLKYMLLSEPPW

-1539 SALTRLKELQ
+1539 SALIRLKELQ

-1573 LLVRLPLLTGSP
+1573 LLVRLPLLTGNP
-1585 LDADAAAMKQRAFAY
+1585 LDADASAMKQCAFAY

-1619 TPITTLSDDAFD
+1619 TQITALSADVFD

-1651 SYFLPLLPRQLTT
+1651 NYFLSLLPRQLTMT
-1664 ASIQRKA
+1664 SIQRKA
-1671 QSAVIL
+1671 QAAVIL
-1677 QAAGRQADAEAF
+1677 QVAGCKADAQAF
-1689 EASLKEH
+1689 EASIKEH

-1706 FAFNDGYYSWG
+1706 FAFNDSYYSWG

-1722 AHVAAM
+1722 THVAAM

-1734 EGNATIMEEMKRWL
+1734 EGNASVIEEMKRWL

-1784 TLTLG
+1784 TLILG
-1789 RERLRT
+1789 HERLRT
-1795 TDTSVRPLQG
+1795 TDASARSLQG
-1805 LGYIKETYEEGS
+1805 LGYIKETYEEGNA
-1817 TALKA
+1817 ALNA

-1863 FVERKTAIGRS
+1863 FVERKTAFGRS

-1881 GGGLRV
+1881 EGALRV

-1952 TYVLEYSCRVSQAG
+1952 TYVLEYSCRVSQVG
-1966 IYQPGLATV
+1966 TYQSGLATV

-1980 PEMAAHSAAGE
+1980 PEMAAHSSAGTP
-1991 ALQVVE
+1991 LQVKE

>member
-1 MMHLLFLYA
+1 MKRM
-10 ITELFYTFSVK
+10 FYTGWMLALCF
-21 TFVFLNLYCLLCSNG
+21 FLS
-36 ICSDTPNDT
+36 
-45 NRSEPNKNAKNQMT
+45 
-59 MKRLAHMGWLLVIG
+59 GWNN
-73 LCLTGGMQAQ
+73 MQAQ
-83 TYEKLWKQVKQAQEK
+83 TYEKLWKQVEQAQQK

-106 LTDDIYRKALAEKNS
+106 LTEEICRKALDEKNS

-130 RAVFQ
+130 RAAFQ

-140 DSLYTRLNEME
+140 DSLYARLNEME
-151 QWVATE
+151 RWVTTE
-157 ADETDRA
+157 TDETDRA

-174 AEYWQSN
+174 ADYWQS
-181 RRAIAART
+181 RRYTIAART
-189 DLVTDNQPAD
+189 DLVTDDQPAD
-199 IREWTARQFVEQ
+199 IREWTPRQFVEKVE
-211 TDRHSQA
+211 THAAA
-218 STANVDL
+218 STRQVTL
-225 LLKTSTD
+225 LTRTSTD
-232 AYVPFVE
+232 THRPFVE

-248 HDLYHLLA
+248 HDLYHLLV
-256 RRAIST
+256 RRAINA
-262 LQSMSGAGADSLID
+262 LQSMSGAGADSLIE
-276 ARIESLYRQTMQTY
+276 ARTESLYQQTIQTY
-290 AARPDGADACLVTT
+290 ADRPDGADACLLAT

-312 GSTSQDEA
+312 GNRHSTQDDTT
-320 AYLQALDDLMTRY
+320 YLQALDDLTARY
-333 TDRPLCAE
+333 ADRPLCAE

-374 SYARIGQVKQL
+374 SYDRIGQVKQL
-385 RAELLRPQLAISAE
+385 RAELLRPQISLSGE
-399 GIGYPGDTLDLR
+399 RIGYPGDTLALQ
-411 VRYRTME
+411 VHYRTMD
-418 APVTLNIYATNLNS
+418 APVTLNLYATNLKA
-432 YSNRYDCDND
+432 YPYQTDCNNV
-442 KTFRSW
+442 KEFRRL
-448 SPRRIYSRQ
+448 SPRRVYSQ
-457 LTLTPLPAEHKSEA
+457 KHTLTPIPHADKAEA
-471 DLPYLE
+471 DLPYLP
-477 SITNLPM
+477 SDTTLALPI
-484 PVPQEPGVYVV
+484 PQTADVYVV
-495 EIMPQGK
+495 EIVPQGK
-502 NGRKSRCL
+502 NGRTSRCF

-515 LRALTLDLGGGQMEI
+515 LRALTLDLGGGQMEV
-530 TTLDGQSGHAEAGV
+530 TTLDGRSGHAEAGV

-550 TKNEENRRLLKEVV
+550 SRNEESRRLLKEVV
-564 TDDQGK
+564 TDEQGK
-570 AVVTLD
+570 ALVTLEKYD
-576 PYTYNTCYTLS
+576 YNTCYTLS
-587 KGADTALPATNIYLS
+587 KEADTALPSTDLYLN
-602 RSSQPSTNTRY
+602 RSSQPSADHHY
-613 DLSLLTDRSIY
+613 ELSLLTDRSIY

-633 GVVYHKGKNS
+633 GVVYNKGKNS
-643 AQVVEGE
+643 AQVAEGE
-650 WVNLELLDANLKQ
+650 WVNLELLDTNLKQ

-674 GSFTADFT
+674 GSFTADFA

-695 VQEKQIS
+695 VQEKHIS

-712 KRPTFEIT
+712 KQPTFEIT

-744 GATVQEMPLA
+744 GASVQEMPLA
-754 WSLKR
+754 WSVKR
-759 YDRLRGYLSTDKTL
+759 YNRLRGYLNTDKML
-773 KADTIRLDAQGR
+773 KADTVRLNAQGR
-785 FAINIQLEGESG
+785 FAIDIRLEGEVE
-797 KDLQPWQNYTFEVE
+797 KALQPWQVRQGYSFEVE
-811 AAVTDEAGETQTASY
+811 ATVTDEAGETQTASY
-826 TLSAGSQAFNLSLS
+826 TLSAGSQAFNLNPS
-840 IPAQVCKE
+840 IPVQVCKE
-848 DTSQWTIHASNPQMS
+848 DTLQWMIHASNPQMS

-868 ADWRIDPETQEGK
+868 ADWRIDPETEKGE
-881 LAAKDGKP
+881 LVAKNAQP
-889 TLSGG
+889 TLNGR
-894 CITGTNNPSL
+894 CLTGKKNPST
-904 MWQGVPSGRYRLT
+904 MWQNVPSGRYRLT

-936 FSTEDRRPP
+936 FSKEDRRPP
-945 VHFPLFFHERKME
+945 VHAPLFFHERKME
-958 VAAGEEASFC
+958 VAAGEKASFC

-986 KRVESR
+986 KRIESR
-992 LLQLSDTLMC
+992 LLQLSDTLMSV
-1002 AEMPYLE
+1002 EMPYLD

-1017 LFNMLKGG
+1017 LFNTLKEG
-1025 ELYSR
+1025 ELYSQ
-1030 TAFLKRTQPNRTL
+1030 TAFLKRTQSNRTL

-1113 TVSRLYLS
+1113 AVGRLYLS

-1145 PQVMEIRNDALVVG
+1145 PQVMEIRDDALVVG

-1190 LTVEAAYA
+1190 LAVEAAYA
-1198 PSATD
+1198 PPTAD

-1212 NIAETLQPDADLRTN
+1212 NTAETLQPDADLRTN

-1256 TRWNFRGYA
+1256 TRWNFRGYT
-1265 HTKDMQTDLLEA
+1265 HTKDMQTGLLEA

-1298 DQAQVPATVS
+1298 DQARVAATVS

-1344 RNAAVGFAFDVDDRY
+1344 RNAAVSFAFDVDDRY

-1381 PALSNQEYVTETL
+1381 PVLSNQEYVTETL

-1400 NDACTLHLDTLF
+1400 NDACTLRLDTLF
-1412 NRNSS
+1412 NHNSS

-1477 IKAWQASGQ
+1477 IEAWQASRQ
-1486 CKETFLSRLEQN
+1486 SKETFLSRLEQN
-1498 EDLKNLLLSETPW
+1498 EDLKNMLLSETPW

-1526 QLFDANRQRNLTL
+1526 QLFDANRQRNFTL

-1557 YKGMGS
+1557 YKGMSG

-1585 LDADAAAMKQRAFAY
+1585 LDADASAMKQRAFAY

-1619 TPITTLSDDAFD
+1619 TQITALSADVFD

-1651 SYFLPLLPRQLTT
+1651 NYFLSFLPRQLTT

-1671 QSAVIL
+1671 QTAVIL
-1677 QAAGRQADAEAF
+1677 QAAGRKADAQAF

-1722 AHVAAM
+1722 THVAVM

-1734 EGNATIMEEMKRWL
+1734 EGNATIIEEMKRWL

-1795 TDTSVRPLQG
+1795 TDTSARPLQG
-1805 LGYIKETYEEGS
+1805 LGYIKETYEEGNA
-1817 TALKA
+1817 ALKA

-1863 FVERKTAIGRS
+1863 FVERKTAFGRS

-1881 GGGLRV
+1881 EGGLRV

-1966 IYQPGLATV
+1966 TYQPGLATV

-1991 ALQVVE
+1991 ALQVAE

>member
-1 MMHLLFLYA
+1 MLLGW
-10 ITELFYTFSVK
+10 
-21 TFVFLNLYCLLCSNG
+21 G
-36 ICSDTPNDT
+36 IC
-45 NRSEPNKNAKNQMT
+45 A
-59 MKRLAHMGWLLVIG
+59 
-73 LCLTGGMQAQ
+73 QAQ
-83 TYEKLWKQVKQAQEK
+83 SYEKLWKQVEQAQKK
-98 SLPQTVVK
+98 SLPQTVVN
-106 LTDDIYRKALAEKNS
+106 LTGEICQKALAEKNS

-130 RAVFQ
+130 RAAFQ

-151 QWVATE
+151 QWAVTE
-157 ADETDRA
+157 TNEIDRA
-164 ILHSLLASEY
+164 ILHSILASEY
-174 AEYWQSN
+174 AGYWQNN
-181 RRAIAART
+181 RRVIAART
-189 DLVTDNQPAD
+189 DLATDKHPAD
-199 IREWTARQFVEQ
+199 VREWTPRQFVEKV
-211 TDRHSQA
+211 DVHALA
-218 STANVDL
+218 STHDVDRL
-225 LLKTSTD
+225 IKTSTD
-232 AYVPFVE
+232 GYQPFVE

-256 RRAIST
+256 RRAISA
-262 LQSMSGAGADSLID
+262 LKSMTGAGADSL
-276 ARIESLYRQTMQTY
+276 MQIRVEHFYLQMMDTY
-290 AARPDGADACLVTT
+290 AARPDGADACLLAT

-312 GSTSQDEA
+312 GSASQDEA
-320 AYLQALDDLMTRY
+320 AYLQALDELMTRY
-333 TDRPLCAE
+333 ADRPLCAE

-374 SYARIGQVKQL
+374 SYARIGQMKQL

-411 VRYRTME
+411 VRYRTMD
-418 APVTLNIYATNLNS
+418 APVTLNIYATNLS
-432 YSNRYDCDND
+432 GYSTRYDCDND
-442 KTFRSW
+442 KIFRSL
-448 SPRRIYSRQ
+448 SPRRVYSRQ
-457 LTLTPLPAEHKSEA
+457 LTLNPLPAEHKSEA

-477 SITNLPM
+477 SITNLPL
-484 PVPQEPGVYVV
+484 PVPQEAGVYVV
-495 EIMPQGK
+495 EVVPQAK
-502 NGRKSRCL
+502 NGRTSRCL

-515 LRALTLDLGGGQMEI
+515 LRALTLDLGEGQIEV
-530 TTLDGQSGHAEAGV
+530 TTLDGRSGHAEGGV

-550 TKNEENRRLLKEVV
+550 SSDEEKRRLLKEVV
-564 TDDQGK
+564 TDEQGK
-570 AVVTLD
+570 ALVSLETYD
-576 PYTYNTCYTLS
+576 YNTCYTLS
-587 KGADTALPATNIYLS
+587 KGTDTALPSTGVYLS
-602 RSSQPSTNTRY
+602 RSSRPLTDNRY
-613 DLSLLTDRSIY
+613 ELSLLTDRSIY

-633 GVVYHKGKNS
+633 GVVYNKGKNS

-674 GSFTADFT
+674 GSFTVDFA
-682 LPSACL
+682 LPSVCL

-695 VQEKQIS
+695 AQGNIS

-720 FQPVTVPYCLGE
+720 FQPVTIPYCLGE

-744 GATVQEMPLA
+744 GASVQEMPLA

-759 YDRLRGYLSTDKTL
+759 YDRLRGYLNTDKML
-773 KADTIRLDAQGR
+773 KADTVRLDAQGR
-785 FAINIQLEGESG
+785 FAIDIHLEGEVA
-797 KDLQPWQNYTFEVE
+797 KALQPWQVRQGYIFEVE

-826 TLSAGSQAFNLSLS
+826 TLSANSQAFNLNPS
-840 IPAQVCKE
+840 IPMQVCKE
-848 DTSQWTIHASNPQMS
+848 DTTQWMIHASNPQMS
-863 PLTLT
+863 PLTLI
-868 ADWRIDPETQEGK
+868 ADWRIEPETEDGE
-881 LAAKDGKP
+881 LITKDAKP
-889 TLSGG
+889 TLSGR
-894 CITGTNNPSL
+894 CLTGKNNPSDT
-904 MWQGVPSGRYRLT
+904 WHNVPSGRYRLT

-936 FSTEDRRPP
+936 FSKEDYRPP
-945 VHFPLFFHERKME
+945 VHTPLFFHERKME
-958 VAAGEEASFC
+958 VAAGEKASFC

-973 KDAWVWMDVFTGG
+973 KDAWVWMDIFTGG

-1002 AEMPYLE
+1002 VEMPYLD

-1017 LFNMLKGG
+1017 LFNTLKEG

-1030 TAFLKRTQPNRTL
+1030 TAFLKRIQPNRTL

-1113 TVSRLYLS
+1113 TASRLYLS

-1126 PDWKVPGW
+1126 PDWKIPGW
-1134 SFDRFCSPWLV
+1134 SFDRFCSPWLI
-1145 PQVMEIRNDALVVG
+1145 PQVIEIRDDALVVG

-1190 LTVEAAYA
+1190 LAVEVSYA
-1198 PSATD
+1198 PPTAD

-1212 NIAETLQPDADLRTN
+1212 NTAETLQPDADLRTN

-1256 TRWNFRGYA
+1256 TRWTFRGYT
-1265 HTKDMQTDLLEA
+1265 HTKDMQTGLLEA
-1277 SVVSAKEFMLRPNL
+1277 SVVSAKEFMLRLNL

-1298 DQAQVPATVS
+1298 DQAHVAATVS

-1344 RNAAVGFAFDVDDRY
+1344 RNAAVGFAFNVDDRY

-1381 PALSNQEYVTETL
+1381 PVLSNQEYVTETL

-1400 NDACTLHLDTLF
+1400 NDACTLRLDTLF
-1412 NRNSS
+1412 NHNSS

-1440 PSLTQPDGEN
+1440 PSLTQLDGEN

-1463 AAAIAQSQPRIREV
+1463 AAAIAQSQPRIHEV
-1477 IKAWQASGQ
+1477 IEAWQASGQ
-1486 CKETFLSRLEQN
+1486 SKETFLSRLEQN
-1498 EDLKNLLLSETPW
+1498 EDLKNMLLSETPW

-1563 SRDITTYIAT
+1563 SRDITTYITT

-1585 LDADAAAMKQRAFAY
+1585 LDADASAMKQRAFAY

-1619 TPITTLSDDAFD
+1619 TPITTLSADAFD

-1651 SYFLPLLPRQLTT
+1651 NYFLSFLPRQLTT

-1671 QSAVIL
+1671 QAAVIL
-1677 QAAGRQADAEAF
+1677 QAAGRKADAQAF
-1689 EASLKEH
+1689 EASIKEH

-1722 AHVAAM
+1722 THVAAM

-1734 EGNATIMEEMKRWL
+1734 EGNASVIEEMKRWL

-1795 TDTSVRPLQG
+1795 TDTSACPLQG
-1805 LGYIKETYEEGS
+1805 LGYIKETYEEGNA
-1817 TALKA
+1817 ALKA

-1863 FVERKTAIGRS
+1863 FVERKTAFGRS

-1881 GGGLRV
+1881 EGGLRV

-1952 TYVLEYSCRVSQAG
+1952 TYVLEYSCRVSQVG
-1966 IYQPGLATV
+1966 TYQSGLATV

-1980 PEMAAHSAAGE
+1980 PEMAAHSSAGTP
-1991 ALQVVE
+1991 LQVKE

>member
-1 MMHLLFLYA
+1 
-10 ITELFYTFSVK
+10 
-21 TFVFLNLYCLLCSNG
+21 
-36 ICSDTPNDT
+36 
-45 NRSEPNKNAKNQMT
+45 
-59 MKRLAHMGWLLVIG
+59 MGWLLVIG

-1126 PDWKVPGW
+1126 PDWKIPGW

-1159 YGSSRTPTLVGGT
+1159 YGSSRTPTLVRGT

-1177 ASNAIFNTKEEAG
+1177 ASNALFNTKEEAG
-1190 LTVEAAYA
+1190 LAAEAAYA

-1212 NIAETLQPDADLRTN
+1212 NTAETLQPDADLRTN

-1248 AFTLPQSL
+1248 AFPLPQSL
-1256 TRWNFRGYA
+1256 TRWNFRGYT
-1265 HTKDMQTDLLEA
+1265 HTKDMQTGLLEA

-1298 DQAQVPATVS
+1298 DQAQVATTVS

-1334 RREKFEAEAG
+1334 RREKFEAETG
-1344 RNAAVGFAFDVDDRY
+1344 RNAAVGFAFDVDERY

-1381 PALSNQEYVTETL
+1381 PVLSNQEYVTETL

-1400 NDACTLHLDTLF
+1400 NDACTLRLDTLF

-1817 TALKA
+1817 AALKA

>member
-1 MMHLLFLYA
+1 MLLGW
-10 ITELFYTFSVK
+10 
-21 TFVFLNLYCLLCSNG
+21 G
-36 ICSDTPNDT
+36 IC
-45 NRSEPNKNAKNQMT
+45 A
-59 MKRLAHMGWLLVIG
+59 
-73 LCLTGGMQAQ
+73 QAQ
-83 TYEKLWKQVKQAQEK
+83 SYEKLWKQVEQAQKK
-98 SLPQTVVK
+98 SLPQTVVN
-106 LTDDIYRKALAEKNS
+106 LTGEICQKALAEKNS

-130 RAVFQ
+130 RAAFQ

-151 QWVATE
+151 QWAATE
-157 ADETDRA
+157 TNETDRA
-164 ILHSLLASEY
+164 ILHSILASEY
-174 AEYWQSN
+174 AGYWQNN
-181 RRAIAART
+181 RRVIAART
-189 DLVTDNQPAD
+189 DLATDKQPAD
-199 IREWTARQFVEQ
+199 VREWTPRQFVEKV
-211 TDRHSQA
+211 DAHALA
-218 STANVDL
+218 STHDVDRL
-225 LLKTSTD
+225 IKTSTD
-232 AYVPFVE
+232 GYQPFVE

-256 RRAIST
+256 RRAISA
-262 LQSMSGAGADSLID
+262 LKSMTGAGADSL
-276 ARIESLYRQTMQTY
+276 MQTRVERLYLQMMDAY
-290 AARPDGADACLVTT
+290 AAHPDGADACLLAT

-312 GSTSQDEA
+312 GSASQDEA
-320 AYLQALDDLMTRY
+320 AYLQALDELMTRY

-411 VRYRTME
+411 VRYRTMD
-418 APVTLNIYATNLNS
+418 APVTLNIYVTNLS
-432 YSNRYDCDND
+432 GYSTRYDCNND
-442 KTFRSW
+442 KTFRSL
-448 SPRRIYSRQ
+448 SPRRVYSWQ
-457 LTLTPLPAEHKSEA
+457 LTLNPLPAEHKSEA

-477 SITNLPM
+477 SITNLPL
-484 PVPQEPGVYVV
+484 PVPQEAGVYVV
-495 EIMPQGK
+495 EVVPQAK
-502 NGRKSRCL
+502 NGRTSRCL

-515 LRALTLDLGGGQMEI
+515 LRALTLDLGEGQIEV
-530 TTLDGQSGHAEAGV
+530 TTLDGRSGHAEGGV

-550 TKNEENRRLLKEVV
+550 SSDEENRRLLKEVV
-564 TDDQGK
+564 TDEQGK
-570 AVVTLD
+570 ALVTLEKYD
-576 PYTYNTCYTLS
+576 YNTCYTLS
-587 KGADTALPATNIYLS
+587 KGTDTALPSTGVYLS
-602 RSSQPSTNTRY
+602 RSSRPLTDNRY
-613 DLSLLTDRSIY
+613 ELSLLTDRSIY

-633 GVVYHKGKNS
+633 GVIYNKGKNS

-674 GSFTADFT
+674 GSFTVDFA
-682 LPSACL
+682 LPSVCL

-695 VQEKQIS
+695 AQGNIS

-720 FQPVTVPYCLGE
+720 FQPVTIPYCLGE

-744 GATVQEMPLA
+744 GASVQEMPLA
-754 WSLKR
+754 WNLKR
-759 YDRLRGYLSTDKTL
+759 YDRLRGYLNTDKML
-773 KADTIRLDAQGR
+773 KADTVRLDAQGR
-785 FAINIQLEGESG
+785 FAIDIHLEGEVA
-797 KDLQPWQNYTFEVE
+797 KALQPWQVRQGYTFEVE

-826 TLSAGSQAFNLSLS
+826 TLSANSQAFNLNPS
-840 IPAQVCKE
+840 IPMQVCKE
-848 DTSQWTIHASNPQMS
+848 DTTQWMIHASNPQMS
-863 PLTLT
+863 PLTLI
-868 ADWRIDPETQEGK
+868 ADWRIEPETEDGE
-881 LAAKDGKP
+881 LITKDAKP
-889 TLSGG
+889 TLSGR
-894 CITGTNNPSL
+894 CLTGKNNPSDT
-904 MWQGVPSGRYRLT
+904 WHNVPSGRYRLT

-936 FSTEDRRPP
+936 FSKEDYRPP
-945 VHFPLFFHERKME
+945 VHAPLFFHERNME
-958 VAAGEEASFC
+958 VAAGEKASFC

-973 KDAWVWMDVFTGG
+973 KDAWVWMDIFTGG

-1002 AEMPYLE
+1002 VEMPYLD

-1100 FAPQLDWRNVRLN
+1100 FTPQLDWRNVRLN
-1113 TVSRLYLS
+1113 TASRLYLS

-1126 PDWKVPGW
+1126 PDWKIPGW
-1134 SFDRFCSPWLV
+1134 SFDCFCSPWLI
-1145 PQVMEIRNDALVVG
+1145 PQVIEIRDDALVVG
-1159 YGSSRTPTLVGGT
+1159 YGSSRTPTLVRGT

-1177 ASNAIFNTKEEAG
+1177 ASNALFNMKEEAG
-1190 LTVEAAYA
+1190 LAVEVSYVPPTA
-1198 PSATD
+1198 D

-1212 NIAETLQPDADLRTN
+1212 NTAETLQPDADLRTN

-1256 TRWNFRGYA
+1256 TRWNFRGYT
-1265 HTKDMQTDLLEA
+1265 HTKDMQTGLLEA

-1298 DQAQVPATVS
+1298 DQAQVATTVS

-1344 RNAAVGFAFDVDDRY
+1344 RNAAVSFAFDVDERY

-1381 PALSNQEYVTETL
+1381 PVLSNQEYVTETL

-1400 NDACTLHLDTLF
+1400 NDACTLRLDTLF

-1477 IKAWQASGQ
+1477 IEAWQASGQ
-1486 CKETFLSRLEQN
+1486 SKETFLSRLEQN
-1498 EDLKNLLLSETPW
+1498 EDLKNMLLSETPW

-1549 GEDGAWSW
+1549 GEDGVWSW

-1563 SRDITTYIAT
+1563 SRDITTYITT

-1619 TPITTLSDDAFD
+1619 TPITTLSADAFD
-1631 YLYLLAL
+1631 YLYLLAM

-1646 DKEVH
+1646 DKEVR
-1651 SYFLPLLPRQLTT
+1651 SYFLSLLPRQLTT

-1671 QSAVIL
+1671 QAAVIL
-1677 QAAGRQADAEAF
+1677 QAAERQADAEAF

-1696 LVQEKTMGAH
+1696 LVQEKTMGTH

-1795 TDTSVRPLQG
+1795 TDTFARPLQG
-1805 LGYIKETYEEGS
+1805 LGYIKETYEKGNA
-1817 TALKA
+1817 ALNA

-1863 FVERKTAIGRS
+1863 FVERKTAFGRS

-1881 GGGLRV
+1881 EGGLRV

-1893 RLVLRLDRAMDYVQL
+1893 RLVLCLDRAMDYVQL

-1926 WTGGFGYYAETKD
+1926 WMGGFGYYAETKD

-1952 TYVLEYSCRVSQAG
+1952 TYVLEYSCRVSQVG
-1966 IYQPGLATV
+1966 TYQSGLATV

-1980 PEMAAHSAAGE
+1980 PEMAAHSSAGTP
-1991 ALQVVE
+1991 LQVKE

>member
-1 MMHLLFLYA
+1 
-10 ITELFYTFSVK
+10 
-21 TFVFLNLYCLLCSNG
+21 
-36 ICSDTPNDT
+36 
-45 NRSEPNKNAKNQMT
+45 
-59 MKRLAHMGWLLVIG
+59 
-73 LCLTGGMQAQ
+73 MQAQ
-83 TYEKLWKQVKQAQEK
+83 TYEKLWKQVEQAQQK

-106 LTDDIYRKALAEKNS
+106 LTEEICRKALDEKNS

-130 RAVFQ
+130 RAAFQ

-140 DSLYTRLNEME
+140 DSLYARLNEME
-151 QWVATE
+151 RWVTTE
-157 ADETDRA
+157 TDETDRA

-174 AEYWQSN
+174 ADYWQS
-181 RRAIAART
+181 RCYTIAART
-189 DLVTDNQPAD
+189 DLVTDDQPAD
-199 IREWTARQFVEQ
+199 IREWTPRQFVEKVE
-211 TDRHSQA
+211 THATA
-218 STANVDL
+218 STRQVTL
-225 LLKTSTD
+225 LTRTSTD
-232 AYVPFVE
+232 TYRPFVE

-248 HDLYHLLA
+248 HDLYHLLV
-256 RRAIST
+256 RRAINA
-262 LQSMSGAGADSLID
+262 LQSMSGAGADSLIE
-276 ARIESLYRQTMQTY
+276 ARTESLYQQTIQTY
-290 AARPDGADACLVTT
+290 ADRPDGADACLLAT

-312 GSTSQDEA
+312 GNRHSTQDDT
-320 AYLQALDDLMTRY
+320 AYLQALDDLMARY
-333 TDRPLCAE
+333 ADRPLCAE

-374 SYARIGQVKQL
+374 SYDRIGQVKQL
-385 RAELLRPQLAISAE
+385 RAELLRPQISLSGE
-399 GIGYPGDTLDLR
+399 RIGYPGDTLALQ
-411 VRYRTME
+411 VHYRTMD
-418 APVTLNIYATNLNS
+418 APVTLNLYATNLKA
-432 YSNRYDCDND
+432 YPYQTDCNNV
-442 KTFRSW
+442 KEFRRL
-448 SPRRIYSRQ
+448 SPRRVYSQ
-457 LTLTPLPAEHKSEA
+457 KHTLTPIPHADKAEA
-471 DLPYLE
+471 DLPYLP
-477 SITNLPM
+477 SDTTLALPI
-484 PVPQEPGVYVV
+484 PQTADVYVV
-495 EIMPQGK
+495 EIVPQGK
-502 NGRKSRCL
+502 NGRTSRCF

-515 LRALTLDLGGGQMEI
+515 LRALTLDLGGGQMEV
-530 TTLDGQSGHAEAGV
+530 TTLDGRSGHAEAGV

-550 TKNEENRRLLKEVV
+550 SRNEESRRLLKEVV
-564 TDDQGK
+564 TDEQGK
-570 AVVTLD
+570 ALVTLEKYD
-576 PYTYNTCYTLS
+576 YNTCYTLS
-587 KGADTALPATNIYLS
+587 KEADTALPSTDLYLN
-602 RSSQPSTNTRY
+602 RSSQPSADHHY
-613 DLSLLTDRSIY
+613 ELSLLTDRSIY

-633 GVVYHKGKNS
+633 GVVYNKGKNS
-643 AQVVEGE
+643 AQVAEGE
-650 WVNLELLDANLKQ
+650 WVNLELLDTNLKQ

-674 GSFTADFT
+674 GSFTADFA

-695 VQEKQIS
+695 VQEKHIS

-744 GATVQEMPLA
+744 GASVQEMPLA
-754 WSLKR
+754 WSVKR
-759 YDRLRGYLSTDKTL
+759 YNRLRGYLNTDKML
-773 KADTIRLDAQGR
+773 KADTVRLNAQGR
-785 FAINIQLEGESG
+785 FAIDIRLEGEVE
-797 KDLQPWQNYTFEVE
+797 KALQPWQVRQGYSFEVE
-811 AAVTDEAGETQTASY
+811 ATVTDEAGETQTASY
-826 TLSAGSQAFNLSLS
+826 TLSAGSQAFNLNPS
-840 IPAQVCKE
+840 IPVQVCKE
-848 DTSQWTIHASNPQMS
+848 DTLQWMIHASNPQMS

-868 ADWRIDPETQEGK
+868 ADWRIDPETEKGE
-881 LAAKDGKP
+881 LVAKNAQP
-889 TLSGG
+889 TLNGR
-894 CITGTNNPSL
+894 CLTGKKNPST
-904 MWQGVPSGRYRLT
+904 MWQNVPSGRYRLT

-936 FSTEDRRPP
+936 FSKEDRRPP
-945 VHFPLFFHERKME
+945 VHAPLFFHERKME
-958 VAAGEEASFC
+958 VAAGEKASFC

-986 KRVESR
+986 KRIESR
-992 LLQLSDTLMC
+992 LLQLSDTLMSV
-1002 AEMPYLE
+1002 EMPYLD

-1017 LFNMLKGG
+1017 LFNTLKEG
-1025 ELYSR
+1025 ELYSQ
-1030 TAFLKRTQPNRTL
+1030 TAFLKRTQSNRTL

-1113 TVSRLYLS
+1113 AVGRLYLS

-1145 PQVMEIRNDALVVG
+1145 PQVMEIRDDALVVG

-1190 LTVEAAYA
+1190 LAVEAAYA
-1198 PSATD
+1198 PPTAD

-1212 NIAETLQPDADLRTN
+1212 NTAETLQPDADLRTN

-1256 TRWNFRGYA
+1256 TRWNFRGYT
-1265 HTKDMQTDLLEA
+1265 HTKDMQTGLLEA

-1298 DQAQVPATVS
+1298 DQARVAATVS

-1334 RREKFEAEAG
+1334 RREKFETEAG
-1344 RNAAVGFAFDVDDRY
+1344 RNAAVSFAFDVDDRY

-1381 PALSNQEYVTETL
+1381 PVLSNQEYVTETL

-1400 NDACTLHLDTLF
+1400 NDACTLRLDTLF
-1412 NRNSS
+1412 NHNSS

-1477 IKAWQASGQ
+1477 IEAWQASGQ
-1486 CKETFLSRLEQN
+1486 SKETFLSRLEQN
-1498 EDLKNLLLSETPW
+1498 EDLKNMLLSETPW

-1585 LDADAAAMKQRAFAY
+1585 LDADASAMKQCAFAY

-1619 TPITTLSDDAFD
+1619 TQITALSPDAFD

-1651 SYFLPLLPRQLTT
+1651 NYFLSLLPRQLTT

-1671 QSAVIL
+1671 QAAVIL
-1677 QAAGRQADAEAF
+1677 QAAGRKADAQAF

-1722 AHVAAM
+1722 THVAAM

-1795 TDTSVRPLQG
+1795 TDTSARPLQG
-1805 LGYIKETYEEGS
+1805 LGYIKETYEEGNA
-1817 TALKA
+1817 ALKA

-1863 FVERKTAIGRS
+1863 FVERKTAFGRS

-1881 GGGLRV
+1881 EGGLRV

-1921 LSGYR
+1921 FSGYR

-1966 IYQPGLATV
+1966 TYQPGLATV

-1991 ALQVVE
+1991 TLQVAE

>member
-1 MMHLLFLYA
+1 MLLGW
-10 ITELFYTFSVK
+10 
-21 TFVFLNLYCLLCSNG
+21 G
-36 ICSDTPNDT
+36 IC
-45 NRSEPNKNAKNQMT
+45 A
-59 MKRLAHMGWLLVIG
+59 
-73 LCLTGGMQAQ
+73 QAQ
-83 TYEKLWKQVKQAQEK
+83 SYEKLWKQVEQAQKK
-98 SLPQTVVK
+98 SLPQTVVN
-106 LTDDIYRKALAEKNS
+106 LTGEICQKALAEKNS

-130 RAVFQ
+130 RAAFQ

-151 QWVATE
+151 QWAATE
-157 ADETDRA
+157 TNETDRA
-164 ILHSLLASEY
+164 ILHSILASEY
-174 AEYWQSN
+174 AGYWQNN
-181 RRAIAART
+181 RRVIAART
-189 DLVTDNQPAD
+189 DLATDGQPAD
-199 IREWTARQFVEQ
+199 VREWTPRQFVEKV
-211 TDRHSQA
+211 DVHAQA
-218 STANVDL
+218 STHDVDRL
-225 LLKTSTD
+225 IKTSTGS
-232 AYVPFVE
+232 YQPFVE

-256 RRAIST
+256 RRAISA
-262 LQSMSGAGADSLID
+262 LKSMTGVGADSLMQT
-276 ARIESLYRQTMQTY
+276 RVERLYLQMMDTY
-290 AARPDGADACLVTT
+290 AARPDGADACLLAT

-312 GSTSQDEA
+312 GSALQNEA
-320 AYLQALDDLMTRY
+320 AYLQALDELMTRY
-333 TDRPLCAE
+333 ADRPLCAE

-411 VRYRTME
+411 VRYRTMD
-418 APVTLNIYATNLNS
+418 APVTLNIYATNLS
-432 YSNRYDCDND
+432 GYSTRYDCNND
-442 KTFRSW
+442 KTFRSL
-448 SPRRIYSRQ
+448 SPRRVYSRQ
-457 LTLTPLPAEHKSEA
+457 FTLNPLPAEHKSEA

-477 SITNLPM
+477 SITNLPL
-484 PVPQEPGVYVV
+484 PVPQEAGIYVV
-495 EIMPQGK
+495 EVVPQAK
-502 NGRKSRCL
+502 NGRTSRCL

-515 LRALTLDLGGGQMEI
+515 LRALTLDLGEGQIEV
-530 TTLDGQSGHAEAGV
+530 TTLDGRSGHAEGGV

-550 TKNEENRRLLKEVV
+550 SSDEENRRLLKEVV
-564 TDDQGK
+564 TDEQGK
-570 AVVTLD
+570 ALVTLEMYD
-576 PYTYNTCYTLS
+576 YNTCYTLS
-587 KGADTALPATNIYLS
+587 KGTDTALPSTGVYLS
-602 RSSQPSTNTRY
+602 RSSRPSTDNRY
-613 DLSLLTDRSIY
+613 ELSLLTDRSIY

-633 GVVYHKGKNS
+633 GVVYNKGKNS

-650 WVNLELLDANLKQ
+650 WVSLELLDANLKQ

-674 GSFTADFT
+674 GSFSVDFA
-682 LPSACL
+682 LPSVCL

-695 VQEKQIS
+695 AQGNIS

-720 FQPVTVPYCLGE
+720 FQPVTIPYCLGE

-744 GATVQEMPLA
+744 GASVQEMPLA

-759 YDRLRGYLSTDKTL
+759 YDRLRGYLNTDKML
-773 KADTIRLDAQGR
+773 KADTVRLDAQGR
-785 FAINIQLEGESG
+785 FAIDIHLEGEVA
-797 KDLQPWQNYTFEVE
+797 KALQPWQVRQGYTFEVE

-826 TLSAGSQAFNLSLS
+826 TLSAGSQAFNLTPS
-840 IPAQVCKE
+840 IPMQVCKE
-848 DTSQWTIHASNPQMS
+848 DTTQWMIHASNSQMS
-863 PLTLT
+863 PLTLI
-868 ADWRIDPETQEGK
+868 ADWRIEPETEDGE
-881 LAAKDGKP
+881 LITKDAKP
-889 TLSGG
+889 TLSGR
-894 CITGTNNPSL
+894 CLTGRNNPSDT
-904 MWQGVPSGRYRLT
+904 WHNVPSGRYRLT

-936 FSTEDRRPP
+936 FSKEDHRPP
-945 VHFPLFFHERKME
+945 VHSPFFFHERKME
-958 VAAGEEASFC
+958 VAAGEKASFC

-973 KDAWVWMDVFTGG
+973 KDAWVWMDIFTGG

-1002 AEMPYLE
+1002 VEMPYLD

-1017 LFNMLKGG
+1017 LFNTLKEG

-1030 TAFLKRTQPNRTL
+1030 TAFLKRIQPNRTL

-1113 TVSRLYLS
+1113 TASRLYLS

-1126 PDWKVPGW
+1126 PDWKIPGW

-1145 PQVMEIRNDALVVG
+1145 PQVIEIRDDALIVG

-1190 LTVEAAYA
+1190 LAVEVSYA
-1198 PSATD
+1198 PPTAD

-1212 NIAETLQPDADLRTN
+1212 NTAETLQPDADLRTN

-1256 TRWNFRGYA
+1256 TRWNFRGYT
-1265 HTKDMQTDLLEA
+1265 HTKDMQTGLLEA

-1298 DQAQVPATVS
+1298 DQAQVAATVS

-1344 RNAAVGFAFDVDDRY
+1344 RNAAVSFAFDVDDRY

-1381 PALSNQEYVTETL
+1381 PVLSNQEYVTETL

-1400 NDACTLHLDTLF
+1400 NDACTLRLDTLF

-1463 AAAIAQSQPRIREV
+1463 AATIAQSQPRIREV
-1477 IKAWQASGQ
+1477 IEAWQASGQ
-1486 CKETFLSRLEQN
+1486 SKETFLSRLAQN
-1498 EDLKNLLLSETPW
+1498 EDLKNMLLSETPW
-1511 LAEATSDTERMQRLV
+1511 LAEATSDTERMQRLA

-1573 LLVRLPLLTGSP
+1573 LLVRLPLLTGGP
-1585 LDADAAAMKQRAFAY
+1585 LDADALAMKQRAFAY

-1619 TPITTLSDDAFD
+1619 TQITALSADAFD

-1651 SYFLPLLPRQLTT
+1651 NYFLSLLPRQLTT

-1671 QSAVIL
+1671 QAAVIL
-1677 QAAGRQADAEAF
+1677 QVAGCKADAQAF

-1706 FAFNDGYYSWG
+1706 FAFNDSYYSWG

-1722 AHVAAM
+1722 THVAAM

-1734 EGNATIMEEMKRWL
+1734 EGNASVIEEMKRWL

-1784 TLTLG
+1784 TLILG
-1789 RERLRT
+1789 HERLRI
-1795 TDTSVRPLQG
+1795 TDASARPLQG
-1805 LGYIKETYEEGS
+1805 LGYIKETYEEGNA
-1817 TALKA
+1817 ALKA

-1863 FVERKTAIGRS
+1863 FVERKTAFGRS

-1881 GGGLRV
+1881 EGGLRV

-1952 TYVLEYSCRVSQAG
+1952 TYVLEYSCRVSQVG
-1966 IYQPGLATV
+1966 TYQSGLATV
-1975 QCAYA
+1975 QCSYA
-1980 PEMAAHSAAGE
+1980 PEMAAHSSADTP
-1991 ALQVVE
+1991 LQVKE

>member
-1 MMHLLFLYA
+1 
-10 ITELFYTFSVK
+10 
-21 TFVFLNLYCLLCSNG
+21 
-36 ICSDTPNDT
+36 
-45 NRSEPNKNAKNQMT
+45 
-59 MKRLAHMGWLLVIG
+59 MGWLLVIG

-130 RAVFQ
+130 RAAFQ

-199 IREWTARQFVEQ
+199 IREWTTRQFVEQ

-290 AARPDGADACLVTT
+290 AARPDGADACLLTT

-312 GSTSQDEA
+312 GSSSEDET

-477 SITNLPM
+477 SITNMPM

-602 RSSQPSTNTRY
+602 HSSQPSTNTRY

-643 AQVVEGE
+643 VQVVEGE

-720 FQPVTVPYCLGE
+720 FQPVSVPYCLGE

-744 GATVQEMPLA
+744 GASVQEMPLA

-759 YDRLRGYLSTDKTL
+759 YDRLRGYLNTDKAL
-773 KADTIRLDAQGR
+773 KADTVCLDAQGR
-785 FAINIQLEGESG
+785 FAIDIQLEGESG

-848 DTSQWTIHASNPQMS
+848 DTTQWTIHASNPQMS

-881 LAAKDGKP
+881 LVAKDSKP

-917 AWATDSLGHRVE
+917 AWGTDSLGHRVE
-929 STASFVL
+929 STASFIL
-936 FSTEDRRPP
+936 FSTEDHRPP
-945 VHFPLFFHERKME
+945 VHSPLFFHERKME
-958 VAAGEEASFC
+958 VATGEGASFC

-1002 AEMPYLE
+1002 VEMPYQE

-1089 LYPNRQSWGVF
+1089 LYPNRQLWGVF

-1159 YGSSRTPTLVGGT
+1159 YGSSRTPTLVRGT

-1177 ASNAIFNTKEEAG
+1177 AANALYNTKEEAG
-1190 LTVEAAYA
+1190 LAAEAAYA

-1212 NIAETLQPDADLRTN
+1212 NTAETLQPDADLRTN

-1256 TRWNFRGYA
+1256 TRWNFRGYT
-1265 HTKDMQTDLLEA
+1265 HTKDMQTGLLEA

-1298 DQAQVPATVS
+1298 DQAQVAATVS

-1334 RREKFEAEAG
+1334 RREKFEAETG
-1344 RNAAVGFAFDVDDRY
+1344 RNAAVGFTFDVDERY

-1381 PALSNQEYVTETL
+1381 PVLSNQEYVTETL

-1400 NDACTLHLDTLF
+1400 NDACTLRLDTLF

-1440 PSLTQPDGEN
+1440 PSLAQPDGEN

-1477 IKAWQASGQ
+1477 IEAWQASGQ
-1486 CKETFLSRLEQN
+1486 SKETFLSRLEQN

-1511 LAEATSDTERMQRLV
+1511 LAEATSDTEHMQRLV

-1563 SRDITTYIAT
+1563 SRDITTYITT

-1585 LDADAAAMKQRAFAY
+1585 LDADASAMKQRAFAY

-1612 REAERKG
+1612 REAERRG
-1619 TPITTLSDDAFD
+1619 TPITTLSADAFD

-1646 DKEVH
+1646 DKEVR
-1651 SYFLPLLPRQLTT
+1651 SYFLSLLPRQLTT

-1671 QSAVIL
+1671 QAAFIL

-1734 EGNATIMEEMKRWL
+1734 DGNTTIMEEMKRWL

-1795 TDTSVRPLQG
+1795 TDASARPLQG

-1817 TALKA
+1817 AALKA

-1863 FVERKTAIGRS
+1863 FVERKTAFGRS

-1939 ASTRFFFDHLGKG
+1939 ASTCFFFDHLGKG
-1952 TYVLEYSCRVSQAG
+1952 TYVLEYSCRASQAG
-1966 IYQPGLATV
+1966 TYQPGLATV

-1991 ALQVVE
+1991 ALQVAD

>member
-1 MMHLLFLYA
+1 MRGLQCICKIALWSMLLGW
-10 ITELFYTFSVK
+10 
-21 TFVFLNLYCLLCSNG
+21 G
-36 ICSDTPNDT
+36 IC
-45 NRSEPNKNAKNQMT
+45 A
-59 MKRLAHMGWLLVIG
+59 
-73 LCLTGGMQAQ
+73 QAQ
-83 TYEKLWKQVKQAQEK
+83 SYEKLWKQVEQAQKK
-98 SLPQTVVK
+98 SLPQTVVN
-106 LTDDIYRKALAEKNS
+106 LTGEICQKALAEKNS

-130 RAVFQ
+130 RAAFQ

-151 QWVATE
+151 QWAATE
-157 ADETDRA
+157 TNETDRA
-164 ILHSLLASEY
+164 ILHSILASEY
-174 AEYWQSN
+174 AGYWQNN
-181 RRAIAART
+181 RRVIAART
-189 DLVTDNQPAD
+189 DLATDKHPAD
-199 IREWTARQFVEQ
+199 VREWTPRQFVKKV
-211 TDRHSQA
+211 DAHALA
-218 STANVDL
+218 STHDVDRL
-225 LLKTSTD
+225 IKTSTD
-232 AYVPFVE
+232 GYQPFVG
-239 QGEQSAYYS
+239 QGEQSAYYG

-256 RRAIST
+256 HRAISA
-262 LQSMSGAGADSLID
+262 LKSMTGAGADSL
-276 ARIESLYRQTMQTY
+276 MQTRVERLYLQMMDAY
-290 AARPDGADACLVTT
+290 AARPDGADACLLAT

-312 GSTSQDEA
+312 GSASQDEA
-320 AYLQALDDLMTRY
+320 AYLQALDELMTRY
-333 TDRPLCAE
+333 ADRPLCAE

-411 VRYRTME
+411 VRYRTMD
-418 APVTLNIYATNLNS
+418 APVTLNIYATNLS
-432 YSNRYDCDND
+432 GYSTRYDCNND
-442 KTFRSW
+442 KTFRSL
-448 SPRRIYSRQ
+448 SPRRVYSRQ
-457 LTLTPLPAEHKSEA
+457 LTLNPLPAEHKSEA

-477 SITNLPM
+477 SITNLPL
-484 PVPQEPGVYVV
+484 PVPQEAGVYVV
-495 EIMPQGK
+495 EVVPQAK
-502 NGRKSRCL
+502 NGRTSRCL

-515 LRALTLDLGGGQMEI
+515 LRALTLDLGEGQIEV
-530 TTLDGQSGHAEAGV
+530 TTLDGRSGHAEGGV

-550 TKNEENRRLLKEVV
+550 SSDEENRCLLKEVV
-564 TDDQGK
+564 TDEQGK
-570 AVVTLD
+570 ALVALEKYD
-576 PYTYNTCYTLS
+576 YNTCYTLS
-587 KGADTALPATNIYLS
+587 KGTDTALPSTGVYLS
-602 RSSQPSTNTRY
+602 RSSRPLTDNRY
-613 DLSLLTDRSIY
+613 ELSLLTDRSIY

-633 GVVYHKGKNS
+633 GVIYNKGKNS

-674 GSFTADFT
+674 GSFTVDFA
-682 LPSACL
+682 LPSVCL

-695 VQEKQIS
+695 AQGNIS

-720 FQPVTVPYCLGE
+720 FQPVTIPYCLGE

-744 GATVQEMPLA
+744 GASVQEMPLA

-759 YDRLRGYLSTDKTL
+759 YDRLRGYLNTDKML
-773 KADTIRLDAQGR
+773 KADTVRLDAQGR
-785 FAINIQLEGESG
+785 FAIDIHLEGEVA
-797 KDLQPWQNYTFEVE
+797 KALQPWQVRQGYTFEVE

-826 TLSAGSQAFNLSLS
+826 TLSANSQAFNLNPS
-840 IPAQVCKE
+840 IPMQVCKE
-848 DTSQWTIHASNPQMS
+848 DTTQWMIHASNPQMS
-863 PLTLT
+863 PLTLI
-868 ADWRIDPETQEGK
+868 ADWRIEPETEDGE
-881 LAAKDGKP
+881 LITKDAKP
-889 TLSGG
+889 TLSGR
-894 CITGTNNPSL
+894 CLTGKNNPSDT
-904 MWQGVPSGRYRLT
+904 WHNVPSGRYRLT

-936 FSTEDRRPP
+936 FSKEDRCPP
-945 VHFPLFFHERKME
+945 IHAPLFFHERKME
-958 VAAGEEASFC
+958 VAAGEKASFC

-973 KDAWVWMDVFTGG
+973 KDAWVWMDIFTGG

-1002 AEMPYLE
+1002 VEMPYLD

-1017 LFNMLKGG
+1017 LFNTLKEG

-1030 TAFLKRTQPNRTL
+1030 TAFLKRIQPNRTL

-1113 TVSRLYLS
+1113 TASRLYLS

-1126 PDWKVPGW
+1126 PDWKIPGW
-1134 SFDRFCSPWLV
+1134 SFDRFCSPWLI
-1145 PQVMEIRNDALVVG
+1145 PQVIEIRDDALVVG

-1190 LTVEAAYA
+1190 LAVEVSYA
-1198 PSATD
+1198 PPTAD

-1212 NIAETLQPDADLRTN
+1212 NTAETLQPNVDLRTN

-1265 HTKDMQTDLLEA
+1265 HTKDMQTGLLEA

-1298 DQAQVPATVS
+1298 DQAQVATTVS

-1344 RNAAVGFAFDVDDRY
+1344 RNAAVSFAFDVDDRY

-1381 PALSNQEYVTETL
+1381 PVLSNQEYVTETL

-1400 NDACTLHLDTLF
+1400 NDACTLRFDTLF

-1450 AISWAVAYYANTL
+1450 AISWAVTYYANTL
-1463 AAAIAQSQPRIREV
+1463 AAAIAQSQPRIHEV
-1477 IKAWQASGQ
+1477 IEAWQASGQ
-1486 CKETFLSRLEQN
+1486 SKETFLSRLEQN
-1498 EDLKNLLLSETPW
+1498 EDLKNMLLSETPW
-1511 LAEATSDTERMQRLV
+1511 LAEATSDTERMQRLI

-1549 GEDGAWSW
+1549 SEDGAWSW

-1573 LLVRLPLLTGSP
+1573 LLVRLPLLTGGP
-1585 LDADAAAMKQRAFAY
+1585 LDADASAMKQRTFAY

-1619 TPITTLSDDAFD
+1619 TPITTLSADAFD

-1651 SYFLPLLPRQLTT
+1651 NYFLSLLPRQLTT
-1664 ASIQRKA
+1664 ASILRKA
-1671 QSAVIL
+1671 QTAVIL
-1677 QAAGRQADAEAF
+1677 QAAGRKADAQAF
-1689 EASLKEH
+1689 EASIKEH
-1696 LVQEKTMGAH
+1696 LVQEGTMGAH

-1722 AHVAAM
+1722 THVAAM

-1734 EGNATIMEEMKRWL
+1734 EGNASVIEEMKRWL

-1789 RERLRT
+1789 HERFRT
-1795 TDTSVRPLQG
+1795 TDASARPLQG
-1805 LGYIKETYEEGS
+1805 LGYIKETYEEDNA
-1817 TALKA
+1817 ALKA

-1863 FVERKTAIGRS
+1863 FVERKTAFGRS
-1874 ELHPLEK
+1874 ELYPLEK
-1881 GGGLRV
+1881 EGGLRV

-1952 TYVLEYSCRVSQAG
+1952 TYVLEYSCRVSQVG
-1966 IYQPGLATV
+1966 TYQSGLATV

-1980 PEMAAHSAAGE
+1980 PEMAAHSSAGTP
-1991 ALQVVE
+1991 LQVKE

>member
-1 MMHLLFLYA
+1 MRGLQCICKIALWSMLLGW
-10 ITELFYTFSVK
+10 
-21 TFVFLNLYCLLCSNG
+21 G
-36 ICSDTPNDT
+36 IC
-45 NRSEPNKNAKNQMT
+45 A
-59 MKRLAHMGWLLVIG
+59 
-73 LCLTGGMQAQ
+73 QAQ
-83 TYEKLWKQVKQAQEK
+83 SYEKLWKQVEQAQKK
-98 SLPQTVVK
+98 SLPQTVVN
-106 LTDDIYRKALAEKNS
+106 LTGEICQKALAEKNS

-130 RAVFQ
+130 RAAFQ

-151 QWVATE
+151 QWAATE
-157 ADETDRA
+157 TNETDRA
-164 ILHSLLASEY
+164 ILHSILASEY
-174 AEYWQSN
+174 AGYWQNN
-181 RRAIAART
+181 RRVIAART
-189 DLVTDNQPAD
+189 DLATDKQPAD
-199 IREWTARQFVEQ
+199 VREWTPRQFVEKV
-211 TDRHSQA
+211 DAHALA
-218 STANVDL
+218 STHDVDRL
-225 LLKTSTD
+225 IKTSTD
-232 AYVPFVE
+232 GYQPFVE

-256 RRAIST
+256 RRAISA
-262 LQSMSGAGADSLID
+262 LKSMTGAGADSLM
-276 ARIESLYRQTMQTY
+276 QTRVEHFYLQMMDTY
-290 AARPDGADACLVTT
+290 AARPDGVDACLLAT

-312 GSTSQDEA
+312 GSASQDEA
-320 AYLQALDDLMTRY
+320 AYLQALDELMTRY
-333 TDRPLCAE
+333 ADRPLCAE

-351 RGGEGRS
+351 RGSEGQS

-374 SYARIGQVKQL
+374 SYARIGQMKQL

-411 VRYRTME
+411 VRYRTMD
-418 APVTLNIYATNLNS
+418 APVTLNIYVTNLS
-432 YSNRYDCDND
+432 GYSTRYDCNND
-442 KTFRSW
+442 KTFRSL
-448 SPRRIYSRQ
+448 SPRRVYSRQ
-457 LTLTPLPAEHKSEA
+457 LTLNPLPAEHKSEA

-477 SITNLPM
+477 SITNLPL
-484 PVPQEPGVYVV
+484 PVPQEAGVYVV
-495 EIMPQGK
+495 EVVPQAK
-502 NGRKSRCL
+502 NGRTSRCL

-515 LRALTLDLGGGQMEI
+515 LRALTLDLGEGQIEV
-530 TTLDGQSGHAEAGV
+530 TTLDGRSGHAEGGV

-550 TKNEENRRLLKEVV
+550 SSDEENCRLLKEVV
-564 TDDQGK
+564 TDEQGQ
-570 AVVTLD
+570 ALVTLEKYD
-576 PYTYNTCYTLS
+576 YNTCYTLS
-587 KGADTALPATNIYLS
+587 KGTDTALPSTGVYLS
-602 RSSQPSTNTRY
+602 RSSRPSTDNRY
-613 DLSLLTDRSIY
+613 ELSLLTDRSIY

-633 GVVYHKGKNS
+633 GVVYNKGKNS

-674 GSFTADFT
+674 GSFTVDFA
-682 LPSACL
+682 LPSVCL

-695 VQEKQIS
+695 AQGNIS

-720 FQPVTVPYCLGE
+720 FQPVTIPYCLGE

-744 GATVQEMPLA
+744 GASVQEMPLA

-759 YDRLRGYLSTDKTL
+759 YDRLRGYLNTDKML
-773 KADTIRLDAQGR
+773 KADTVRLDAQGR
-785 FAINIQLEGESG
+785 FAIDIRLEGEVE
-797 KDLQPWQNYTFEVE
+797 KALQPWQVRQGYSFEVE

-826 TLSAGSQAFNLSLS
+826 TLSASSQAFNLNPS
-840 IPAQVCKE
+840 IPMQVCKE
-848 DTSQWTIHASNPQMS
+848 DTTQWMIHASNPQMS
-863 PLTLT
+863 PLTLI
-868 ADWRIDPETQEGK
+868 ADWRIEPETEDGE
-881 LAAKDGKP
+881 LITKDAKP
-889 TLSGG
+889 TLSGR
-894 CITGTNNPSL
+894 CLTGKNNPSDT
-904 MWQGVPSGRYRLT
+904 WHNVPSGRYRLT

-936 FSTEDRRPP
+936 FSKEDRRPP
-945 VHFPLFFHERKME
+945 VHSPLFFHERKME
-958 VAAGEEASFC
+958 VAAGEKASFC

-992 LLQLSDTLMC
+992 LLQISDTLMSV
-1002 AEMPYLE
+1002 EMPYLD

-1017 LFNMLKGG
+1017 LFNTLKEG

-1067 TPEGLPASAEMLA
+1067 TPEGLSASAEMLA

-1113 TVSRLYLS
+1113 TASRLYLS

-1126 PDWKVPGW
+1126 PDWKIPGW

-1145 PQVMEIRNDALVVG
+1145 PQVIEIRDDALVIG

-1177 ASNAIFNTKEEAG
+1177 PSNAIFNTKEEAG
-1190 LTVEAAYA
+1190 LAVEAAYA
-1198 PSATD
+1198 PPTAD

-1212 NIAETLQPDADLRTN
+1212 NTAETLQPDADLRTN

-1256 TRWNFRGYA
+1256 TRWNFRGYT
-1265 HTKDMQTDLLEA
+1265 HTKDMQTGLLEA

-1298 DQAQVPATVS
+1298 DQAQVAATVS

-1344 RNAAVGFAFDVDDRY
+1344 RNAAVGFAFNVDDRY

-1381 PALSNQEYVTETL
+1381 PVLSNQEYVTETL

-1400 NDACTLHLDTLF
+1400 NDACTLRLDTLF
-1412 NRNSS
+1412 NHNSS

-1463 AAAIAQSQPRIREV
+1463 AAAIAQSQPRVREV
-1477 IKAWQASGQ
+1477 IEAWLVSGQ
-1486 CKETFLSRLEQN
+1486 SKETFLSRLEQN
-1498 EDLKNLLLSETPW
+1498 EDLKNMLLSETPW

-1585 LDADAAAMKQRAFAY
+1585 LDADASAMRQRAFAY

-1612 REAERKG
+1612 REAECKG
-1619 TPITTLSDDAFD
+1619 TPITTLSPDAFD

-1651 SYFLPLLPRQLTT
+1651 NYFLSLLPRQLTT
-1664 ASIQRKA
+1664 TSIQRKA
-1671 QSAVIL
+1671 QAAVIL
-1677 QAAGRQADAEAF
+1677 QAAGCKADAQAF
-1689 EASLKEH
+1689 EASIKEH
-1696 LVQEKTMGAH
+1696 LVQEKMMGAY

-1717 MMPVT
+1717 IMPVT
-1722 AHVAAM
+1722 THVAAM

-1734 EGNATIMEEMKRWL
+1734 EGNTSVIEEMKRWL

-1769 LLCNGRNWLADRGDV
+1769 LLCNGRNWLTDRGDV

-1789 RERLRT
+1789 HERLRT
-1795 TDTSVRPLQG
+1795 TDASARPLQG
-1805 LGYIKETYEEGS
+1805 LGYIKETYEEGNA
-1817 TALKA
+1817 ALNA

-1863 FVERKTAIGRS
+1863 FVERKTAFGRS

-1881 GGGLRV
+1881 EGSLRV
-1887 GDKLVI
+1887 GDKLII

-1939 ASTRFFFDHLGKG
+1939 ASTRFFFDHLSKG
-1952 TYVLEYSCRVSQAG
+1952 TYVLEYSCRVSQVG
-1966 IYQPGLATV
+1966 TYQSGLATV

-1980 PEMAAHSAAGE
+1980 PEMAAHSSAGTP
-1991 ALQVVE
+1991 LQVKE

>member
-1 MMHLLFLYA
+1 
-10 ITELFYTFSVK
+10 
-21 TFVFLNLYCLLCSNG
+21 
-36 ICSDTPNDT
+36 
-45 NRSEPNKNAKNQMT
+45 
-59 MKRLAHMGWLLVIG
+59 
-73 LCLTGGMQAQ
+73 MQAQ
-83 TYEKLWKQVKQAQEK
+83 TYEKLWKQVEQAQQK

-106 LTDDIYRKALAEKNS
+106 LTEEICRKALDEKNS

-130 RAVFQ
+130 RAAFQ

-140 DSLYTRLNEME
+140 DSLYARLNEME
-151 QWVATE
+151 RWVTTE
-157 ADETDRA
+157 TDETDRA

-174 AEYWQSN
+174 ADYWQS
-181 RRAIAART
+181 RRYTIAART
-189 DLVTDNQPAD
+189 DLVTDDQPAD
-199 IREWTARQFVEQ
+199 IREWTPRQFVEKVE
-211 TDRHSQA
+211 THAAA
-218 STANVDL
+218 STRQVTL
-225 LLKTSTD
+225 LTRTSTD
-232 AYVPFVE
+232 THRPFVE

-248 HDLYHLLA
+248 HDLYHLLV
-256 RRAIST
+256 RRAINA
-262 LQSMSGAGADSLID
+262 LQSMSGAGADSLIE
-276 ARIESLYRQTMQTY
+276 ARTESLYQQTIQTY
-290 AARPDGADACLVTT
+290 ADRPDGADACLLAT

-312 GSTSQDEA
+312 GNRHSTQDDTT
-320 AYLQALDDLMTRY
+320 YLQALDDLTARY
-333 TDRPLCAE
+333 ADRPLCAE

-374 SYARIGQVKQL
+374 SYDRIGQVKQL
-385 RAELLRPQLAISAE
+385 RAELLRPQISLSGE
-399 GIGYPGDTLDLR
+399 RIGYPGDTLALQ
-411 VRYRTME
+411 VHYRTMD
-418 APVTLNIYATNLNS
+418 APVTLNLYATNLKA
-432 YSNRYDCDND
+432 YPYQTDCNNV
-442 KTFRSW
+442 KEFRRL
-448 SPRRIYSRQ
+448 SPRRVYSQ
-457 LTLTPLPAEHKSEA
+457 KHTLTPIPHADKAEA
-471 DLPYLE
+471 DLPYLP
-477 SITNLPM
+477 SDTTLALPI
-484 PVPQEPGVYVV
+484 PQTADVYVV
-495 EIMPQGK
+495 EIVPQGK
-502 NGRKSRCL
+502 NGRTSRCF

-515 LRALTLDLGGGQMEI
+515 LRALTLDLGGGQMEV
-530 TTLDGQSGHAEAGV
+530 TTLDGRSGHAEAGV

-550 TKNEENRRLLKEVV
+550 SRNEESRRLLKEVV
-564 TDDQGK
+564 TDEQGK
-570 AVVTLD
+570 ALVTLEKYD
-576 PYTYNTCYTLS
+576 YNTCYTLS
-587 KGADTALPATNIYLS
+587 KEADTALPSTDLYLN
-602 RSSQPSTNTRY
+602 RSSQPSADHHY
-613 DLSLLTDRSIY
+613 ELSLLTDRSIY

-633 GVVYHKGKNS
+633 GVVYNKGKNS
-643 AQVVEGE
+643 AQVAEGE
-650 WVNLELLDANLKQ
+650 WVNLELLDTNLKQ

-674 GSFTADFT
+674 GSFTADFA

-695 VQEKQIS
+695 VQEKHIS

-712 KRPTFEIT
+712 KQPTFEIT

-744 GATVQEMPLA
+744 GASVQEMPLA
-754 WSLKR
+754 WSVKR
-759 YDRLRGYLSTDKTL
+759 YNRLRGYLNTDKML
-773 KADTIRLDAQGR
+773 KADTVRLNAQGR
-785 FAINIQLEGESG
+785 FAIDIRLEGEVE
-797 KDLQPWQNYTFEVE
+797 KALQPWQVRQGYSFEVE
-811 AAVTDEAGETQTASY
+811 ATVTDEAGETQTASY
-826 TLSAGSQAFNLSLS
+826 TLSAGSQAFNLNPS
-840 IPAQVCKE
+840 IPVQVCKE
-848 DTSQWTIHASNPQMS
+848 DTLQWMIHASNPQMS

-868 ADWRIDPETQEGK
+868 ADWRIDPETEKGE
-881 LAAKDGKP
+881 LVAKNAQP
-889 TLSGG
+889 TLNGR
-894 CITGTNNPSL
+894 CLTGKKNPST
-904 MWQGVPSGRYRLT
+904 MWQNVPSGRYRLT

-936 FSTEDRRPP
+936 FSKEDRRPP
-945 VHFPLFFHERKME
+945 VHAPLFFHERKME
-958 VAAGEEASFC
+958 VAAGEKASFC

-986 KRVESR
+986 KRIESR
-992 LLQLSDTLMC
+992 LLQLSDTLMSV
-1002 AEMPYLE
+1002 EMPYLD

-1017 LFNMLKGG
+1017 LFNTLKEG
-1025 ELYSR
+1025 ELYSQ
-1030 TAFLKRTQPNRTL
+1030 TAFLKRTQSNRTL

-1113 TVSRLYLS
+1113 AVGRLYLS

-1145 PQVMEIRNDALVVG
+1145 PQVMEIRDDALVVG

-1190 LTVEAAYA
+1190 LAVEAAYA
-1198 PSATD
+1198 PPTAD

-1212 NIAETLQPDADLRTN
+1212 NTAETLQPDADLRTN

-1256 TRWNFRGYA
+1256 TRWNFRGYT
-1265 HTKDMQTDLLEA
+1265 HTKDMQTGLLEA

-1298 DQAQVPATVS
+1298 DQARVAATVS

-1344 RNAAVGFAFDVDDRY
+1344 RNAAVSFAFDVDDRY

-1381 PALSNQEYVTETL
+1381 PVLSNQEYVTETL

-1400 NDACTLHLDTLF
+1400 NDACTLRLDTLF
-1412 NRNSS
+1412 NHNSS

-1477 IKAWQASGQ
+1477 IEAWQASRQ
-1486 CKETFLSRLEQN
+1486 SKETFLSRLEQN
-1498 EDLKNLLLSETPW
+1498 EDLKNMLLSETPW

-1526 QLFDANRQRNLTL
+1526 QLFDANRQRNFTL

-1557 YKGMGS
+1557 YKGMSG

-1585 LDADAAAMKQRAFAY
+1585 LDADASAMKQRAFAY

-1619 TPITTLSDDAFD
+1619 TQITALSADVFD

-1651 SYFLPLLPRQLTT
+1651 NYFLSFLPRQLTT

-1671 QSAVIL
+1671 QTAVIL
-1677 QAAGRQADAEAF
+1677 QAAGRKADAQAF

-1722 AHVAAM
+1722 THVAVM

-1734 EGNATIMEEMKRWL
+1734 EGNATIIEEMKRWL

-1795 TDTSVRPLQG
+1795 TDTSARPLQG
-1805 LGYIKETYEEGS
+1805 LGYIKETYEEGNA
-1817 TALKA
+1817 ALKA

-1863 FVERKTAIGRS
+1863 FVERKTAFGRS

-1881 GGGLRV
+1881 EGGLRV

-1966 IYQPGLATV
+1966 TYQPGLATV

-1991 ALQVVE
+1991 ALQVAE

>member
-1 MMHLLFLYA
+1 
-10 ITELFYTFSVK
+10 
-21 TFVFLNLYCLLCSNG
+21 
-36 ICSDTPNDT
+36 
-45 NRSEPNKNAKNQMT
+45 
-59 MKRLAHMGWLLVIG
+59 
-73 LCLTGGMQAQ
+73 MQAQ
-83 TYEKLWKQVKQAQEK
+83 TYEKLWKQVEQAQQK

-106 LTDDIYRKALAEKNS
+106 LAEDICRKALDEKNS

-130 RAVFQ
+130 RAAFQ

-140 DSLYTRLNEME
+140 DSLYARLNEME
-151 QWVATE
+151 RWVTTE
-157 ADETDRA
+157 TDETDRA

-174 AEYWQSN
+174 ADYWQS
-181 RRAIAART
+181 RRYTIAART
-189 DLVTDNQPAD
+189 DLVTDDQPAD
-199 IREWTARQFVEQ
+199 IREWTPRQFVEKVE
-211 TDRHSQA
+211 THATA
-218 STANVDL
+218 STRQVTL
-225 LLKTSTD
+225 LTRTSTD
-232 AYVPFVE
+232 TYRPFVE

-248 HDLYHLLA
+248 HDLYHLLV
-256 RRAIST
+256 RRAINA
-262 LQSMSGAGADSLID
+262 LQSMSGAGADSLIE
-276 ARIESLYRQTMQTY
+276 ARTESLYQQTIQTY
-290 AARPDGADACLVTT
+290 ADCPDGADACLLAT

-312 GSTSQDEA
+312 GNRHSTQDDTT
-320 AYLQALDDLMTRY
+320 YLQALDDLTARY
-333 TDRPLCAE
+333 ADRPLCAE

-374 SYARIGQVKQL
+374 SYDRIGQVKQL
-385 RAELLRPQLAISAE
+385 RAELLRPQISLSGE
-399 GIGYPGDTLDLR
+399 RIGYPGDTLALQ
-411 VRYRTME
+411 VHYRTMD
-418 APVTLNIYATNLNS
+418 APVTLNLYATNLKA
-432 YSNRYDCDND
+432 YPYQTDCNNA
-442 KTFRSW
+442 KEFRRL
-448 SPRRIYSRQ
+448 SPRRVYSQ
-457 LTLTPLPAEHKSEA
+457 KHTLTPIPHADKAEA
-471 DLPYLE
+471 DLPYLP
-477 SITNLPM
+477 SDTTLALPI
-484 PVPQEPGVYVV
+484 PQTAGVYVV
-495 EIMPQGK
+495 EIVPQGK
-502 NGRKSRCL
+502 NGRTSRCF
-510 LPVSR
+510 LPVSC
-515 LRALTLDLGGGQMEI
+515 LRALTLDLGGGQMEV
-530 TTLDGQSGHAEAGV
+530 TTLDGRSGHAEAGV

-550 TKNEENRRLLKEVV
+550 SRNEESRRLLKEVV
-564 TDDQGK
+564 TDEQGK
-570 AVVTLD
+570 ALVTLEKYD
-576 PYTYNTCYTLS
+576 YNTCYTLS
-587 KGADTALPATNIYLS
+587 KEADTALPSTDLYLN
-602 RSSQPSTNTRY
+602 RSSQPSADHHY
-613 DLSLLTDRSIY
+613 ELSLLTDRSIY

-633 GVVYHKGKNS
+633 GVVYNKGKNS
-643 AQVVEGE
+643 AQVAEGE
-650 WVNLELLDANLKQ
+650 WVNLELLDTNLKQ

-674 GSFTADFT
+674 GSFTADFA

-695 VQEKQIS
+695 VQEKHIS

-732 TVTLRGEVKAFS
+732 TVTLRGEVKAFN
-744 GATVQEMPLA
+744 GASVQEMPLA
-754 WSLKR
+754 WSVKR
-759 YDRLRGYLSTDKTL
+759 YNRLRGYLNTDKML
-773 KADTIRLDAQGR
+773 KADTVRLDAQGR
-785 FAINIQLEGESG
+785 FAIDIRLEGEVE
-797 KDLQPWQNYTFEVE
+797 KALQPWQVRQGYSFEVE
-811 AAVTDEAGETQTASY
+811 ATVTDEAGETQTASY
-826 TLSAGSQAFNLSLS
+826 TLSAGSQAFNLNPS
-840 IPAQVCKE
+840 IPVQVCKE
-848 DTSQWTIHASNPQMS
+848 DTLQWMIHASNPQMS

-868 ADWRIDPETQEGK
+868 ADWRIDPETEKGE
-881 LAAKDGKP
+881 LVAKNAQP
-889 TLSGG
+889 TLNGR
-894 CITGTNNPSL
+894 CLTGKKNPSA
-904 MWQGVPSGRYRLT
+904 MWQNVPSGRYRLT

-936 FSTEDRRPP
+936 FSKEDRRLP
-945 VHFPLFFHERKME
+945 VHAPLFFHERKME
-958 VAAGEEASFC
+958 VAAGEKASFC

-1002 AEMPYLE
+1002 VEMPYLD

-1017 LFNMLKGG
+1017 LFNTLKEG

-1030 TAFLKRTQPNRTL
+1030 TAFLKRIQPNRTL

-1113 TVSRLYLS
+1113 AVGRLYLS

-1145 PQVMEIRNDALVVG
+1145 PQVMEIRDDALVVG

-1172 VLQKS
+1172 IMQKS
-1177 ASNAIFNTKEEAG
+1177 ASNALFNTKEEAG
-1190 LTVEAAYA
+1190 LAVEVSYA
-1198 PSATD
+1198 PPTAD
-1203 DVLFEEEVV
+1203 GVLFEEEVV
-1212 NIAETLQPDADLRTN
+1212 NTAETLQPDADLRTN

-1256 TRWNFRGYA
+1256 TRWNFRGYT
-1265 HTKDMQTDLLEA
+1265 HTKDMQTGLLEA

-1298 DQAQVPATVS
+1298 DQAQVAATVS

-1381 PALSNQEYVTETL
+1381 PVLSNQEYVTETL

-1400 NDACTLHLDTLF
+1400 NDACTLRLDTLF
-1412 NRNSS
+1412 NHNSS

-1463 AAAIAQSQPRIREV
+1463 AATIAQSQPHIREV
-1477 IKAWQASGQ
+1477 IEAWQTSGQ
-1486 CKETFLSRLEQN
+1486 SKETFLSRLEQN
-1498 EDLKNLLLSETPW
+1498 EDLKNMLLSETPW

-1539 SALTRLKELQ
+1539 SALTRLKDLQ

-1573 LLVRLPLLTGSP
+1573 LLVRLSLLTGNP
-1585 LDADAAAMKQRAFAY
+1585 LDADASAMKQCAFAY

-1619 TPITTLSDDAFD
+1619 TQITALSPDAFD

-1651 SYFLPLLPRQLTT
+1651 NYFLSFLPRQLTT

-1671 QSAVIL
+1671 QTAVIL
-1677 QAAGRQADAEAF
+1677 QAAGRKADAQAF

-1722 AHVAAM
+1722 THVAAM

-1734 EGNATIMEEMKRWL
+1734 EGNASVIEEMKRWL

-1795 TDTSVRPLQG
+1795 TDTSARPLQG
-1805 LGYIKETYEEGS
+1805 LGYIKETYEEGNA
-1817 TALKA
+1817 ALKA

-1863 FVERKTAIGRS
+1863 FVERKTAFGRS

-1881 GGGLRV
+1881 EGGLRM

-1966 IYQPGLATV
+1966 TYQPGLATV

-1991 ALQVVE
+1991 ALQVAE

>member
-1 MMHLLFLYA
+1 MRGLQCICKIALWSMLLGW
-10 ITELFYTFSVK
+10 
-21 TFVFLNLYCLLCSNG
+21 G
-36 ICSDTPNDT
+36 IC
-45 NRSEPNKNAKNQMT
+45 A
-59 MKRLAHMGWLLVIG
+59 
-73 LCLTGGMQAQ
+73 QAQ
-83 TYEKLWKQVKQAQEK
+83 SYEKLWKQVEQAQKK
-98 SLPQTVVK
+98 SLPQTVVN
-106 LTDDIYRKALAEKNS
+106 LTGEICQKALAEKNL

-130 RAVFQ
+130 RAAFQ

-151 QWVATE
+151 QWAATE
-157 ADETDRA
+157 TNETDRA
-164 ILHSLLASEY
+164 ILHSILASEY
-174 AEYWQSN
+174 AGYWQNN
-181 RRAIAART
+181 RRVIAART
-189 DLVTDNQPAD
+189 DLATDKQPAD
-199 IREWTARQFVEQ
+199 VREWTPRQFVEKV
-211 TDRHSQA
+211 DAHALA
-218 STANVDL
+218 STHDVDRL
-225 LLKTSTD
+225 IKTSTD
-232 AYVPFVE
+232 GYQPFVE
-239 QGEQSAYYS
+239 QGEQSAYYG

-256 RRAIST
+256 HRAISA
-262 LQSMSGAGADSLID
+262 LKSMTGAGADSL
-276 ARIESLYRQTMQTY
+276 MQTRVERLYLQMMDAY
-290 AARPDGADACLVTT
+290 AARPDGVDACLLAT

-312 GSTSQDEA
+312 GSASQDEA
-320 AYLQALDDLMTRY
+320 AYLQALDELMTRY
-333 TDRPLCAE
+333 ADRPLCAE

-411 VRYRTME
+411 VRYRTMD
-418 APVTLNIYATNLNS
+418 APVTLNIYATNLS
-432 YSNRYDCDND
+432 GYSTRYDCNND
-442 KTFRSW
+442 KTFRNL
-448 SPRRIYSRQ
+448 SPHRVYSRQ
-457 LTLTPLPAEHKSEA
+457 LTLNPLPAEHKSEA

-477 SITNLPM
+477 SITNLPL
-484 PVPQEPGVYVV
+484 PVPQEAGVYVV
-495 EIMPQGK
+495 EVVPQAK
-502 NGRKSRCL
+502 NGRTSRCL

-515 LRALTLDLGGGQMEI
+515 LRALTLDLGEGQIEV
-530 TTLDGQSGHAEAGV
+530 TTLDGRSGHAEGGV

-550 TKNEENRRLLKEVV
+550 SSDEENRRLLKEVV
-564 TDDQGK
+564 TDEQGK
-570 AVVTLD
+570 ALVTLEKYD
-576 PYTYNTCYTLS
+576 YNTCYTLS
-587 KGADTALPATNIYLS
+587 KGTDTALPSTGVYLS
-602 RSSQPSTNTRY
+602 RSSRPLTDNRY
-613 DLSLLTDRSIY
+613 ELSLLTDRSIY

-633 GVVYHKGKNS
+633 GVIYNKGKNS

-674 GSFTADFT
+674 GSFTVDFA
-682 LPSACL
+682 LPSVCL

-695 VQEKQIS
+695 AQGNIS

-720 FQPVTVPYCLGE
+720 FQPVTIPYCLGE

-744 GATVQEMPLA
+744 GASVQEMPLA

-759 YDRLRGYLSTDKTL
+759 YDRLRGYLNTDKML
-773 KADTIRLDAQGR
+773 KADTVRLDAQGR
-785 FAINIQLEGESG
+785 FAIDIHLEDEVA
-797 KDLQPWQNYTFEVE
+797 KALQPWQVRQGYTFEVE

-826 TLSAGSQAFNLSLS
+826 TLSASSQAFNLNPS
-840 IPAQVCKE
+840 IPMQVCKE
-848 DTSQWTIHASNPQMS
+848 DTTQWMIHASNPQMS
-863 PLTLT
+863 PLTLI
-868 ADWRIDPETQEGK
+868 ADWRIEPETEDGE
-881 LAAKDGKP
+881 LITKDAKP
-889 TLSGG
+889 TLSGR
-894 CITGTNNPSL
+894 CLTGKNNPSDT
-904 MWQGVPSGRYRLT
+904 WHNVPSGRYRLT

-936 FSTEDRRPP
+936 FSKEDRRPP
-945 VHFPLFFHERKME
+945 VHSPLFFHERKME
-958 VAAGEEASFC
+958 VAAGEKASFC

-1002 AEMPYLE
+1002 VEMPYLD

-1017 LFNMLKGG
+1017 LFNTLKEG

-1030 TAFLKRTQPNRTL
+1030 TAFLKRIQPNRTL

-1113 TVSRLYLS
+1113 TASRLYLS

-1126 PDWKVPGW
+1126 PDWKIPGW

-1145 PQVMEIRNDALVVG
+1145 PQVIEIRDDALVVG

-1190 LTVEAAYA
+1190 LAVEVSYA
-1198 PSATD
+1198 PPTAD

-1212 NIAETLQPDADLRTN
+1212 NTAETLQPDADLRTN

-1256 TRWNFRGYA
+1256 TRWNFRGYT
-1265 HTKDMQTDLLEA
+1265 HTKDMQTGLLEA

-1298 DQAQVPATVS
+1298 DQAQVAATVS

-1344 RNAAVGFAFDVDDRY
+1344 RNVAVGFAFNVDDRY

-1381 PALSNQEYVTETL
+1381 PVLSNQEYVTETL

-1400 NDACTLHLDTLF
+1400 NDACTLRLDTLF

-1477 IKAWQASGQ
+1477 IEAWQASGQ
-1486 CKETFLSRLEQN
+1486 SKETFLSRLEQN
-1498 EDLKNLLLSETPW
+1498 EDLKNMLLSETPW

-1539 SALTRLKELQ
+1539 SALTRLKDLQ

-1573 LLVRLPLLTGSP
+1573 LLVRLPLLTGGP
-1585 LDADAAAMKQRAFAY
+1585 LDADALAMKQRAFAY

-1619 TPITTLSDDAFD
+1619 TQITALSADAFD

-1638 DADAMKQA
+1638 DADAMKLA

-1651 SYFLPLLPRQLTT
+1651 NYFLSLLPRQLTT
-1664 ASIQRKA
+1664 ASISRKA
-1671 QSAVIL
+1671 QAAVIL
-1677 QAAGRQADAEAF
+1677 QAAGRKADAQAF
-1689 EASLKEH
+1689 EASIKEH

-1722 AHVAAM
+1722 THVAAM

-1734 EGNATIMEEMKRWL
+1734 EGNASVIEEMKRWL

-1789 RERLRT
+1789 HERLRT
-1795 TDTSVRPLQG
+1795 TDASARPLQG
-1805 LGYIKETYEEGS
+1805 LGYIKETYEEGN
-1817 TALKA
+1817 AVLKA

-1863 FVERKTAIGRS
+1863 FVERKTAFGRS
-1874 ELHPLEK
+1874 ELYPLEK
-1881 GGGLRV
+1881 EGALRV

-1921 LSGYR
+1921 LSGYC

-1952 TYVLEYSCRVSQAG
+1952 TYVLEYSCRVSQVG
-1966 IYQPGLATV
+1966 TYQSGLATV

-1980 PEMAAHSAAGE
+1980 PEMAAHSSAGTP
-1991 ALQVVE
+1991 LQVKE

>member
-1 MMHLLFLYA
+1 MRGLQCICKIALWSMLLGW
-10 ITELFYTFSVK
+10 
-21 TFVFLNLYCLLCSNG
+21 G
-36 ICSDTPNDT
+36 IC
-45 NRSEPNKNAKNQMT
+45 A
-59 MKRLAHMGWLLVIG
+59 
-73 LCLTGGMQAQ
+73 QAQ
-83 TYEKLWKQVKQAQEK
+83 SYEKLWKQVEQAQKK
-98 SLPQTVVK
+98 SLPQTVVN
-106 LTDDIYRKALAEKNS
+106 LTGEICQKALAEKNS

-130 RAVFQ
+130 RAAFQ

-151 QWVATE
+151 QWAATE
-157 ADETDRA
+157 TNETDRA
-164 ILHSLLASEY
+164 ILHSILASEY
-174 AEYWQSN
+174 AGYWQNN
-181 RRAIAART
+181 RRVIAART
-189 DLVTDNQPAD
+189 DLATDKQPAD
-199 IREWTARQFVEQ
+199 VREWTPRQFVKKV
-211 TDRHSQA
+211 DAHALA
-218 STANVDL
+218 STHDVDRL
-225 LLKTSTD
+225 IKTSTD
-232 AYVPFVE
+232 GYQPFVE

-256 RRAIST
+256 RRAISA
-262 LQSMSGAGADSLID
+262 LKSMTGAGADSLMQT
-276 ARIESLYRQTMQTY
+276 RVERLYLQMMDTY
-290 AARPDGADACLVTT
+290 AARPDGADACLLAT

-312 GSTSQDEA
+312 GSVLQDEA
-320 AYLQALDDLMTRY
+320 AYLQALDELMTRY
-333 TDRPLCAE
+333 ADRPLCAE

-351 RGGEGRS
+351 RGGEGQS

-411 VRYRTME
+411 VRYRTMD
-418 APVTLNIYATNLNS
+418 APVTLNIYATNLS
-432 YSNRYDCDND
+432 GYSTRYDCNND
-442 KTFRSW
+442 KTFRSL
-448 SPRRIYSRQ
+448 SPRRVYSRQ
-457 LTLTPLPAEHKSEA
+457 LTLNPLPAEHKSEA

-477 SITNLPM
+477 SITNLPL
-484 PVPQEPGVYVV
+484 PVPQEAGVYVV
-495 EIMPQGK
+495 EVVPQAK
-502 NGRKSRCL
+502 NGRTSRCL

-515 LRALTLDLGGGQMEI
+515 LRALTLDLGEGQIEV
-530 TTLDGQSGHAEAGV
+530 TTLDGRSGHAEGGV

-550 TKNEENRRLLKEVV
+550 SSDEENRCLLKEVV
-564 TDDQGK
+564 TDEQGK
-570 AVVTLD
+570 ALVTLEKYD
-576 PYTYNTCYTLS
+576 YNTCYTLS
-587 KGADTALPATNIYLS
+587 KGTDTALPSTGVYLS
-602 RSSQPSTNTRY
+602 RSSRPLTDNRY
-613 DLSLLTDRSIY
+613 ELSLLTDRSIY

-633 GVVYHKGKNS
+633 GVIYNKGKNS

-650 WVNLELLDANLKQ
+650 WVSLELLDANLKQ

-674 GSFTADFT
+674 GSFTVDFA
-682 LPSACL
+682 LPSVCL

-695 VQEKQIS
+695 AQGYIS

-720 FQPVTVPYCLGE
+720 FQPVTIPYCLGE

-744 GATVQEMPLA
+744 GASVQEMPLA

-759 YDRLRGYLSTDKTL
+759 YDRLRGYLNTDKML
-773 KADTIRLDAQGR
+773 KADTVRLDAQGR
-785 FAINIQLEGESG
+785 FAIDIHLEGEVA
-797 KDLQPWQNYTFEVE
+797 KALQPWQVRQGYTFEVE

-826 TLSAGSQAFNLSLS
+826 TLSASSQAFNLNPS
-840 IPAQVCKE
+840 IPMQVCKE
-848 DTSQWTIHASNPQMS
+848 DTTQWMIHASNPQMS
-863 PLTLT
+863 PLTLI
-868 ADWRIDPETQEGK
+868 ADWRIEPETEDGE
-881 LAAKDGKP
+881 LITKDAKP
-889 TLSGG
+889 TLSGR
-894 CITGTNNPSL
+894 CLTGKNNPSDT
-904 MWQGVPSGRYRLT
+904 WHNVPSGRYRLT

-936 FSTEDRRPP
+936 FSKEDRCPP
-945 VHFPLFFHERKME
+945 IHAPLFFHERKME
-958 VAAGEEASFC
+958 VAAGEKASFC

-973 KDAWVWMDVFTGG
+973 KDAWVWMDIFTGG

-1002 AEMPYLE
+1002 VEMPYLD

-1017 LFNMLKGG
+1017 LFNTLKEG

-1030 TAFLKRTQPNRTL
+1030 TAFLKRIQPNRTL

-1113 TVSRLYLS
+1113 AVGRLYLS

-1145 PQVMEIRNDALVVG
+1145 PQVMEIRDDALVVG
-1159 YGSSRTPTLVGGT
+1159 YGSSRTPTLVRGT

-1177 ASNAIFNTKEEAG
+1177 ASNAIFNA
-1190 LTVEAAYA
+1190 VEAAYA
-1198 PSATD
+1198 PPTAD

-1212 NIAETLQPDADLRTN
+1212 NTAETLQPDADLRTN

-1256 TRWNFRGYA
+1256 TRWNFRGYT
-1265 HTKDMQTDLLEA
+1265 HTKDMQTGLLEA

-1298 DQAQVPATVS
+1298 DQAQVAATVS

-1344 RNAAVGFAFDVDDRY
+1344 RNVAVGFAFNVDDRY

-1369 GGNFSDGEQHVL
+1369 GGNFSDGEQHIL
-1381 PALSNQEYVTETL
+1381 PVLSNQEYVTETL

-1400 NDACTLHLDTLF
+1400 NDACTLRLDTLF
-1412 NRNSS
+1412 NHNSS

-1425 VEVTGNPAWMAIQAL
+1425 VEVIGNPAWMAIQAL

-1450 AISWAVAYYANTL
+1450 AISWAVTYYANTL
-1463 AAAIAQSQPRIREV
+1463 AAAIAQSQPRIHEV
-1477 IKAWQASGQ
+1477 IEAWQASGQ
-1486 CKETFLSRLEQN
+1486 SKETFLSRLEQN
-1498 EDLKNLLLSETPW
+1498 EDLKNMLLSETPW

-1585 LDADAAAMKQRAFAY
+1585 LDADASAMKQRAFAY

-1619 TPITTLSDDAFD
+1619 TQITALSADAFD
-1631 YLYLLAL
+1631 YLYLLAM

-1651 SYFLPLLPRQLTT
+1651 NYFLSLLPRQLTT

-1671 QSAVIL
+1671 QTAVIL
-1677 QAAGRQADAEAF
+1677 QAAGRKADAQAF

-1722 AHVAAM
+1722 THVAAM

-1734 EGNATIMEEMKRWL
+1734 EGNASVIEEMKRWL

-1795 TDTSVRPLQG
+1795 TDTSARPLQG
-1805 LGYIKETYEEGS
+1805 LGYIKETYEEGNA
-1817 TALKA
+1817 ALKA

-1863 FVERKTAIGRS
+1863 FVERKTAFGRS

-1881 GGGLRV
+1881 EGGLRV

-1893 RLVLRLDRAMDYVQL
+1893 RLVLCLDRAMDYVQL

-1926 WTGGFGYYAETKD
+1926 WMGGFGYYAETKD

-1952 TYVLEYSCRVSQAG
+1952 TYVLEYSCRVSQVG
-1966 IYQPGLATV
+1966 TYQSGLATV

-1980 PEMAAHSAAGE
+1980 PEMAAHSSAGTP
-1991 ALQVVE
+1991 LQVKE

>member
-1 MMHLLFLYA
+1 MLLGW
-10 ITELFYTFSVK
+10 
-21 TFVFLNLYCLLCSNG
+21 G
-36 ICSDTPNDT
+36 IC
-45 NRSEPNKNAKNQMT
+45 A
-59 MKRLAHMGWLLVIG
+59 
-73 LCLTGGMQAQ
+73 QAQ
-83 TYEKLWKQVKQAQEK
+83 SYEKLWKQVEQAQKK
-98 SLPQTVVK
+98 SLPQTVVN
-106 LTDDIYRKALAEKNS
+106 LTGEICQKALAEKNS

-151 QWVATE
+151 QWAATE
-157 ADETDRA
+157 TNETDRA
-164 ILHSLLASEY
+164 ILHSILASEY
-174 AEYWQSN
+174 AGYWQNN
-181 RRAIAART
+181 RRVIAART
-189 DLVTDNQPAD
+189 DLATDKQPTD
-199 IREWTARQFVEQ
+199 VREWTPRQFVEKV
-211 TDRHSQA
+211 DVHALA
-218 STANVDL
+218 STHDVDRL
-225 LLKTSTD
+225 IKTSTD
-232 AYVPFVE
+232 GYQPFVE

-256 RRAIST
+256 RRAISA
-262 LQSMSGAGADSLID
+262 LKSMTGAGADSL
-276 ARIESLYRQTMQTY
+276 MQTRVERLYLQMMDAY
-290 AARPDGADACLVTT
+290 AARPDGVDACLLAT

-312 GSTSQDEA
+312 GSASQDEA
-320 AYLQALDDLMTRY
+320 AYLQALDELMTRY
-333 TDRPLCAE
+333 ADRPLCAE

-358 VGEAIRLCD
+358 MGEAIRLCD

-411 VRYRTME
+411 VRYRTMD
-418 APVTLNIYATNLNS
+418 APVTLNIYATNLS
-432 YSNRYDCDND
+432 GYSTRYDCNND
-442 KTFRSW
+442 KTFRNL
-448 SPRRIYSRQ
+448 SPRRVYSRQ
-457 LTLTPLPAEHKSEA
+457 LTLNPLPAEHKSEA

-477 SITNLPM
+477 SITNLPL
-484 PVPQEPGVYVV
+484 PVPQEAGVYVV
-495 EIMPQGK
+495 EVVPQAK
-502 NGRKSRCL
+502 NGRTSRCL

-515 LRALTLDLGGGQMEI
+515 LRALTLDLGEGQIEV
-530 TTLDGQSGHAEAGV
+530 TTLDGRSGHAEGGV

-550 TKNEENRRLLKEVV
+550 SSDEEKRRLLKEVV
-564 TDDQGK
+564 TDEQGK
-570 AVVTLD
+570 ALVSLETYD
-576 PYTYNTCYTLS
+576 YNTCYTLS
-587 KGADTALPATNIYLS
+587 KGTDTALPSTGVYLS
-602 RSSQPSTNTRY
+602 RSSRPLTDNRY
-613 DLSLLTDRSIY
+613 ELSLLTDRSIY

-633 GVVYHKGKNS
+633 GVVYNKGKNS

-674 GSFTADFT
+674 GSFTVDFA
-682 LPSACL
+682 LPSVCL

-695 VQEKQIS
+695 AQGNIS

-720 FQPVTVPYCLGE
+720 FQPVTIPYCLGE

-744 GATVQEMPLA
+744 GASVQEMPLA

-759 YDRLRGYLSTDKTL
+759 YDRLRGYLNTDKML
-773 KADTIRLDAQGR
+773 KADTVRLDAQGR
-785 FAINIQLEGESG
+785 FAIDIHLEGEVA
-797 KDLQPWQNYTFEVE
+797 KALQPWQVRQGYIFEVE

-826 TLSAGSQAFNLSLS
+826 TLSANSQAFNLNPS
-840 IPAQVCKE
+840 IPMQVCKE
-848 DTSQWTIHASNPQMS
+848 DTTQWMIHASNPQMS
-863 PLTLT
+863 PLTLI
-868 ADWRIDPETQEGK
+868 ADWRIEPETEDGE
-881 LAAKDGKP
+881 LITKDAKP
-889 TLSGG
+889 TLSGR
-894 CITGTNNPSL
+894 CLTGKNNPSDT
-904 MWQGVPSGRYRLT
+904 WHNVPSGRYRLT

-936 FSTEDRRPP
+936 FSKEDYRPP
-945 VHFPLFFHERKME
+945 VHTPLFFHERKME
-958 VAAGEEASFC
+958 VAAGEKASFC

-973 KDAWVWMDVFTGG
+973 KDAWVWMDIFTGG

-1002 AEMPYLE
+1002 VEMPYLD

-1017 LFNMLKGG
+1017 LFNTLKEG

-1030 TAFLKRTQPNRTL
+1030 TAFLKRIQPNRTL

-1113 TVSRLYLS
+1113 TASRLYLS

-1126 PDWKVPGW
+1126 PDWKIPGW
-1134 SFDRFCSPWLV
+1134 SFDRFCSPWLI
-1145 PQVMEIRNDALVVG
+1145 PQVIEIRDDALVVG

-1190 LTVEAAYA
+1190 LAVEVSYA
-1198 PSATD
+1198 PPTAD

-1212 NIAETLQPDADLRTN
+1212 NTAETLQPDADLRTN

-1256 TRWNFRGYA
+1256 TRWTFRGYT
-1265 HTKDMQTDLLEA
+1265 HTKDMQTGLLEA
-1277 SVVSAKEFMLRPNL
+1277 SVVSAKEFMLRLNL

-1298 DQAQVPATVS
+1298 DQAHVAATVS

-1344 RNAAVGFAFDVDDRY
+1344 RNAAVGFAFNVDDRY

-1381 PALSNQEYVTETL
+1381 PVLSNQEYVTETL

-1400 NDACTLHLDTLF
+1400 NDACTLRLDTLF
-1412 NRNSS
+1412 NHNSS

-1440 PSLTQPDGEN
+1440 PSLTQLDGEN

-1463 AAAIAQSQPRIREV
+1463 AAAIAQSQPRIHEV
-1477 IKAWQASGQ
+1477 IEAWQASGQ
-1486 CKETFLSRLEQN
+1486 SKETFLSRLEQN
-1498 EDLKNLLLSETPW
+1498 EDLKNMLLSETPW

-1563 SRDITTYIAT
+1563 SRDITTYITT

-1585 LDADAAAMKQRAFAY
+1585 LDADASAMKQRAFAY

-1619 TPITTLSDDAFD
+1619 TPITTLSADAFD

-1651 SYFLPLLPRQLTT
+1651 NYFLSFLPRQLTT

-1671 QSAVIL
+1671 QAAVIL
-1677 QAAGRQADAEAF
+1677 QAAGRKADAQAF
-1689 EASLKEH
+1689 EASIKEH

-1722 AHVAAM
+1722 THVAAM

-1734 EGNATIMEEMKRWL
+1734 EGNASVIEEMKRWL

-1795 TDTSVRPLQG
+1795 TDTSACPLQG
-1805 LGYIKETYEEGS
+1805 LGYIKETYEEGNA
-1817 TALKA
+1817 ALKA

-1863 FVERKTAIGRS
+1863 FVERKTAFGRS

-1881 GGGLRV
+1881 EGGLRV

-1952 TYVLEYSCRVSQAG
+1952 TYVLEYSCRVSQVG
-1966 IYQPGLATV
+1966 TYQSGLATV

-1980 PEMAAHSAAGE
+1980 PEMAAHSSAGTP
-1991 ALQVVE
+1991 LQVKE

>member
-45 NRSEPNKNAKNQMT
+45 NWSEPSKNAKNQMT

-73 LCLTGGMQAQ
+73 LCLTGSMQAQ

-130 RAVFQ
+130 RAAFQ

-199 IREWTARQFVEQ
+199 IREWTARQFIEQ

-218 STANVDL
+218 STANVDRL
-225 LLKTSTD
+225 LNTSTD
-232 AYVPFVE
+232 AYVPFVK

-262 LQSMSGAGADSLID
+262 LRSMSGAGADSLID

-290 AARPDGADACLVTT
+290 AARPDGADACLLTT

-333 TDRPLCAE
+333 ADRPLCAE

-418 APVTLNIYATNLNS
+418 APVTLNIYATNLNG

-448 SPRRIYSRQ
+448 SPRRVYSRQ

-530 TTLDGQSGHAEAGV
+530 TTLDGRSGHAEADV

-550 TKNEENRRLLKEVV
+550 SNDEESRRLLKEVV
-564 TDDQGK
+564 TDGQGK
-570 AVVTLD
+570 AVVMLD
-576 PYTYNTCYTLS
+576 QYMYNTCYTLS

-720 FQPVTVPYCLGE
+720 FQTVTIPYCLGE

-759 YDRLRGYLSTDKTL
+759 YDRLRGYLNTDKAL

-785 FAINIQLEGESG
+785 FAIDIQLEGESG

-848 DTSQWTIHASNPQMS
+848 DTTQWTIHASNPQMS

-881 LAAKDGKP
+881 LVAKDSKP

-936 FSTEDRRPP
+936 FSKEDRRPP
-945 VHFPLFFHERKME
+945 VHSPLFFHERKME

-1113 TVSRLYLS
+1113 AVGRLYLS

-1145 PQVMEIRNDALVVG
+1145 PQVMEIRDDALVVG

-1190 LTVEAAYA
+1190 LAAEAAYA
-1198 PSATD
+1198 PSAAD

-1212 NIAETLQPDADLRTN
+1212 NTAETIQPDADLRTN

-1256 TRWNFRGYA
+1256 TRWNFRGYT
-1265 HTKDMQTDLLEA
+1265 HTKGMQTGLLEA

-1298 DQAQVPATVS
+1298 DQAQVAATVS

-1651 SYFLPLLPRQLTT
+1651 SYFLSLLPRQLTT

>member
-1 MMHLLFLYA
+1 MRGLQCICKIALWSMLLGW
-10 ITELFYTFSVK
+10 
-21 TFVFLNLYCLLCSNG
+21 G
-36 ICSDTPNDT
+36 IC
-45 NRSEPNKNAKNQMT
+45 A
-59 MKRLAHMGWLLVIG
+59 
-73 LCLTGGMQAQ
+73 QAQ
-83 TYEKLWKQVKQAQEK
+83 SYEKLWKQVEQAQKK
-98 SLPQTVVK
+98 SLPQTVVN
-106 LTDDIYRKALAEKNS
+106 LTGEICQKALAEKNS

-151 QWVATE
+151 QWAATE
-157 ADETDRA
+157 TNETDRA
-164 ILHSLLASEY
+164 ILHSILASEY
-174 AEYWQSN
+174 AGYWQNN
-181 RRAIAART
+181 RRVIAART
-189 DLVTDNQPAD
+189 DLATDKHPAD
-199 IREWTARQFVEQ
+199 VREWTPRQFVEKV
-211 TDRHSQA
+211 DAHALA
-218 STANVDL
+218 STHDVDRL
-225 LLKTSTD
+225 IKTSTD
-232 AYVPFVE
+232 GYQPFVE

-256 RRAIST
+256 HRAISA
-262 LQSMSGAGADSLID
+262 LKSMTGAGADSL
-276 ARIESLYRQTMQTY
+276 MQTRVERLYLQMMDAY
-290 AARPDGADACLVTT
+290 AARPDGVDACLLAT

-312 GSTSQDEA
+312 GSASQDEA
-320 AYLQALDDLMTRY
+320 AYLQALDELMTRY
-333 TDRPLCAE
+333 ADRPLCAE

-358 VGEAIRLCD
+358 MGEAIRLCD

-374 SYARIGQVKQL
+374 SYVRIGQVKQL

-411 VRYRTME
+411 VRYRTMD
-418 APVTLNIYATNLNS
+418 APVTLNIYATNLS
-432 YSNRYDCDND
+432 GYSTRYDCNND
-442 KTFRSW
+442 KTFRSL
-448 SPRRIYSRQ
+448 SPRRVYSRQ
-457 LTLTPLPAEHKSEA
+457 LTLNPLPAEHKSEA

-477 SITNLPM
+477 SITNLPL
-484 PVPQEPGVYVV
+484 PVPQEAGVYVV
-495 EIMPQGK
+495 EVVPQAK
-502 NGRKSRCL
+502 NGRTSRCL

-515 LRALTLDLGGGQMEI
+515 LRALTLDLGEGQIEV
-530 TTLDGQSGHAEAGV
+530 TTLDGRSGHAEGGV

-550 TKNEENRRLLKEVV
+550 SSDEENRRLLKEVV
-564 TDDQGK
+564 TDEQGK
-570 AVVTLD
+570 ALVTLEKYD
-576 PYTYNTCYTLS
+576 YNTCYTLS
-587 KGADTALPATNIYLS
+587 KGTDTALPSTGVYLS
-602 RSSQPSTNTRY
+602 RSSRPLTDNRY
-613 DLSLLTDRSIY
+613 ELSLLTDRSIY

-633 GVVYHKGKNS
+633 GVIYNKGKNS

-674 GSFTADFT
+674 GSFTVDFA
-682 LPSACL
+682 LPSVCL

-695 VQEKQIS
+695 AQGNIS

-720 FQPVTVPYCLGE
+720 FQPVTIPYCLGE

-744 GATVQEMPLA
+744 GASVQEMPLA

-759 YDRLRGYLSTDKTL
+759 YDRLRGYLNTDKML
-773 KADTIRLDAQGR
+773 KADTVRLDAQGR
-785 FAINIQLEGESG
+785 FAIDIHLEGEVA
-797 KDLQPWQNYTFEVE
+797 KALQPWQVRQGYTFEVE

-826 TLSAGSQAFNLSLS
+826 TLSANSQAFNLNPS
-840 IPAQVCKE
+840 IPMQVCKE
-848 DTSQWTIHASNPQMS
+848 DTTQWMIHASNPQMS
-863 PLTLT
+863 PLTLI
-868 ADWRIDPETQEGK
+868 ADWRIEPETEDGE
-881 LAAKDGKP
+881 LITKDAKP
-889 TLSGG
+889 TLSGR
-894 CITGTNNPSL
+894 CLTGKNNPSDT
-904 MWQGVPSGRYRLT
+904 WHNVPSGRYRLT

-936 FSTEDRRPP
+936 FSKEDHRSP
-945 VHFPLFFHERKME
+945 VHAPLFFHERNME
-958 VAAGEEASFC
+958 VAAGEKASFC

-973 KDAWVWMDVFTGG
+973 KDTWVWMDIFTGG

-1002 AEMPYLE
+1002 VEMPYLD

-1017 LFNMLKGG
+1017 LFNTLKEG

-1030 TAFLKRTQPNRTL
+1030 TAFLKRIQPNRTL

-1113 TVSRLYLS
+1113 TASRLYLS

-1126 PDWKVPGW
+1126 PDWKIPGW
-1134 SFDRFCSPWLV
+1134 SFDRFCSPWLI
-1145 PQVMEIRNDALVVG
+1145 PQVIEIRDDALVVG

-1190 LTVEAAYA
+1190 LAVEVSYA
-1198 PSATD
+1198 PPTAD

-1212 NIAETLQPDADLRTN
+1212 NTAETLQPDADLRTN

-1256 TRWNFRGYA
+1256 TRWNFRGYT
-1265 HTKDMQTDLLEA
+1265 HTKDMQTGLLEA

-1298 DQAQVPATVS
+1298 DQARVAATVS

-1369 GGNFSDGEQHVL
+1369 GDNFSDGEHHVL
-1381 PALSNQEYVTETL
+1381 PVLSNQEYVTETL

-1400 NDACTLHLDTLF
+1400 NDACTLRLDTLF
-1412 NRNSS
+1412 NHNSS

-1463 AAAIAQSQPRIREV
+1463 AATIAQSQPRIREV
-1477 IKAWQASGQ
+1477 IEAWQASGQ
-1486 CKETFLSRLEQN
+1486 SKETFLSRLEQN
-1498 EDLKNLLLSETPW
+1498 EDLKNILLSETPW

-1526 QLFDANRQRNLTL
+1526 QLFDTNRQRNLTL

-1563 SRDITTYIAT
+1563 SRNITTYIAT

-1585 LDADAAAMKQRAFAY
+1585 LDADASAMKQCAFAY

-1619 TPITTLSDDAFD
+1619 TQITALSPDAFD

-1638 DADAMKQA
+1638 DVDAMKQA

-1651 SYFLPLLPRQLTT
+1651 NYFLSFLPRQLTT

-1671 QSAVIL
+1671 QAAVIL
-1677 QAAGRQADAEAF
+1677 QAAGRKADAQSF

-1734 EGNATIMEEMKRWL
+1734 EGNASVIEEMKRWL

-1784 TLTLG
+1784 TLILG
-1789 RERLRT
+1789 HERLRT
-1795 TDTSVRPLQG
+1795 TDASARSLQG
-1805 LGYIKETYEEGS
+1805 LGYIKETYEEGNA
-1817 TALKA
+1817 ALKA

-1863 FVERKTAIGRS
+1863 FVERKTAFGRS

-1881 GGGLRV
+1881 EGGLRV

-1893 RLVLRLDRAMDYVQL
+1893 RLVLCLDRAMDYVQL

-1926 WTGGFGYYAETKD
+1926 WMGGFGYYAETKD

-1952 TYVLEYSCRVSQAG
+1952 TYVLEYSCRVSQVG
-1966 IYQPGLATV
+1966 TYQSGLATV

-1980 PEMAAHSAAGE
+1980 PEMAAHSSAGTP
-1991 ALQVVE
+1991 LQVKE

>member
-1 MMHLLFLYA
+1 MLLGW
-10 ITELFYTFSVK
+10 
-21 TFVFLNLYCLLCSNG
+21 G
-36 ICSDTPNDT
+36 IC
-45 NRSEPNKNAKNQMT
+45 A
-59 MKRLAHMGWLLVIG
+59 
-73 LCLTGGMQAQ
+73 QAQ
-83 TYEKLWKQVKQAQEK
+83 SYEKLWKQVEQAQKK
-98 SLPQTVVK
+98 SLPQSVVN
-106 LTDDIYRKALAEKNS
+106 LTGEICRKALAEKNS

-130 RAVFQ
+130 RAAFQ

-157 ADETDRA
+157 TNETDRA
-164 ILHSLLASEY
+164 ILHSILASEY
-174 AEYWQSN
+174 AGYWQNN
-181 RRAIAART
+181 RRVIAART
-189 DLVTDNQPAD
+189 DLATDKQPAD
-199 IREWTARQFVEQ
+199 VREWTPRQFVEKV
-211 TDRHSQA
+211 DAHALA
-218 STANVDL
+218 STYDVDRL
-225 LLKTSTD
+225 IKTSTD
-232 AYVPFVE
+232 GYQPFVE

-256 RRAIST
+256 RRAISA
-262 LQSMSGAGADSLID
+262 LKSMTGAGADSLM
-276 ARIESLYRQTMQTY
+276 QTRVEHFYLQMMDTY
-290 AARPDGADACLVTT
+290 AARPDGVDACLLAT

-312 GSTSQDEA
+312 GSASQDEA
-320 AYLQALDDLMTRY
+320 AYLQALDELMTRY

-411 VRYRTME
+411 VRYRTMD
-418 APVTLNIYATNLNS
+418 APVTLNIYATNLS
-432 YSNRYDCDND
+432 GYSTRYDCNND
-442 KTFRSW
+442 KTFRSL
-448 SPRRIYSRQ
+448 SPRRVYSRQ
-457 LTLTPLPAEHKSEA
+457 LTLNPLPAEHKSEA

-477 SITNLPM
+477 SITNLPL
-484 PVPQEPGVYVV
+484 PVPQEAGVYVV
-495 EIMPQGK
+495 EVVPQVK
-502 NGRKSRCL
+502 NGRTSRCL

-515 LRALTLDLGGGQMEI
+515 LRALTLDLGEGQIEV
-530 TTLDGQSGHAEAGV
+530 TTLDGRSGHAEGGV

-550 TKNEENRRLLKEVV
+550 SSDEENRRLLKEVV
-564 TDDQGK
+564 TDEQGK
-570 AVVTLD
+570 ALVSLETYD
-576 PYTYNTCYTLS
+576 YNTCYTLS
-587 KGADTALPATNIYLS
+587 KGTDTALPSTGVYLS
-602 RSSQPSTNTRY
+602 RSSRPLTDNRY
-613 DLSLLTDRSIY
+613 ELSLLTDRSIY

-633 GVVYHKGKNS
+633 GVVYNKGKNS

-674 GSFTADFT
+674 GSFTVDFA
-682 LPSACL
+682 LPSVCL

-695 VQEKQIS
+695 AQGNIS

-720 FQPVTVPYCLGE
+720 FQPVTIPYCLGE

-744 GATVQEMPLA
+744 GASVQEMPLA

-759 YDRLRGYLSTDKTL
+759 YDRLRGYLNTDKML
-773 KADTIRLDAQGR
+773 KADTVRLDAQGR
-785 FAINIQLEGESG
+785 FAIDIHLEGEVA
-797 KDLQPWQNYTFEVE
+797 KALQPWQVRQGYIFEVE

-826 TLSAGSQAFNLSLS
+826 TLSANSQAFNLNPS
-840 IPAQVCKE
+840 IPMQVCKE
-848 DTSQWTIHASNPQMS
+848 DTTQWMIHASNPQMS
-863 PLTLT
+863 PLTLI
-868 ADWRIDPETQEGK
+868 ADWRIEPETEDGE
-881 LAAKDGKP
+881 LITKDAKP
-889 TLSGG
+889 TLSGR
-894 CITGTNNPSL
+894 CLTGKKNPSA
-904 MWQGVPSGRYRLT
+904 MWQNVPSGRYRLT

-936 FSTEDRRPP
+936 FSKEDHRPP
-945 VHFPLFFHERKME
+945 VHAPLFFHERKME
-958 VAAGEEASFC
+958 VAVGEKASFC

-973 KDAWVWMDVFTGG
+973 KDAWVWMDIFTGG

-1002 AEMPYLE
+1002 VEMPYLD

-1017 LFNMLKGG
+1017 LFNTLKEG

-1100 FAPQLDWRNVRLN
+1100 FAPQLDWHNVRLN
-1113 TVSRLYLS
+1113 TASRLYLS

-1145 PQVMEIRNDALVVG
+1145 PQVIEIRDDALVVG

-1190 LTVEAAYA
+1190 LAVEAAYTPPTA
-1198 PSATD
+1198 D

-1212 NIAETLQPDADLRTN
+1212 NTAETLQPDADLRTN

-1256 TRWNFRGYA
+1256 TRWTFRGYT
-1265 HTKDMQTDLLEA
+1265 HTKDMQTGLLET

-1298 DQAQVPATVS
+1298 DQAQVAATVS

-1344 RNAAVGFAFDVDDRY
+1344 RNAAVSFAFDVYDRY

-1381 PALSNQEYVTETL
+1381 PVLSNQEYVTETL

-1400 NDACTLHLDTLF
+1400 NDACTLRLDTLF
-1412 NRNSS
+1412 NHNSS

-1477 IKAWQASGQ
+1477 IEAWQASGQ
-1486 CKETFLSRLEQN
+1486 SKETFLSCLEQN
-1498 EDLKNLLLSETPW
+1498 EDLKNMLLSETPW
-1511 LAEATSDTERMQRLV
+1511 LVEATSDTERMQRLV

-1573 LLVRLPLLTGSP
+1573 LLVRLALLTGGP

-1619 TPITTLSDDAFD
+1619 TQITALSADAFD

-1651 SYFLPLLPRQLTT
+1651 SYFLSFLSRQLTT

-1671 QSAVIL
+1671 QAAVIL
-1677 QAAGRQADAEAF
+1677 QAAGRKADAQAF

-1696 LVQEKTMGAH
+1696 LVQEGTMGAH

-1722 AHVAAM
+1722 THVAAM

-1734 EGNATIMEEMKRWL
+1734 EGNASVIEEMKRWL

-1795 TDTSVRPLQG
+1795 TDTSACPLQG
-1805 LGYIKETYEEGS
+1805 LGYIKETYEEGNA
-1817 TALKA
+1817 ALKA

-1863 FVERKTAIGRS
+1863 FVERKTAFGRS
-1874 ELHPLEK
+1874 ELYPLEK
-1881 GGGLRV
+1881 EGGLRV

-1952 TYVLEYSCRVSQAG
+1952 TYVLEYSCRVSQVG
-1966 IYQPGLATV
+1966 TYQSGLATV

-1980 PEMAAHSAAGE
+1980 PEMAAHSSAGTP
-1991 ALQVVE
+1991 LQVKE

>member
-1 MMHLLFLYA
+1 MRGLQCICKIALWSMLLGW
-10 ITELFYTFSVK
+10 
-21 TFVFLNLYCLLCSNG
+21 G
-36 ICSDTPNDT
+36 IC
-45 NRSEPNKNAKNQMT
+45 A
-59 MKRLAHMGWLLVIG
+59 
-73 LCLTGGMQAQ
+73 QAQ
-83 TYEKLWKQVKQAQEK
+83 SYEKLWKQVEQAQKK
-98 SLPQTVVK
+98 SLPQTVVN
-106 LTDDIYRKALAEKNS
+106 LTGEICQKALAEKNS

-130 RAVFQ
+130 RAAFQ

-151 QWVATE
+151 QWAVTE
-157 ADETDRA
+157 TNEIDRA
-164 ILHSLLASEY
+164 ILHSILASEY
-174 AEYWQSN
+174 AGYWQNN
-181 RRAIAART
+181 RRVIAART
-189 DLVTDNQPAD
+189 DLATDKQPTD
-199 IREWTARQFVEQ
+199 VREWTPRQFVEKV
-211 TDRHSQA
+211 DVHALA
-218 STANVDL
+218 STHDVDRL
-225 LLKTSTD
+225 IKTSTD
-232 AYVPFVE
+232 GYQPFVE
-239 QGEQSAYYS
+239 QGEQSVYYS
-248 HDLYHLLA
+248 HDFYHLLA
-256 RRAIST
+256 HRAISA
-262 LQSMSGAGADSLID
+262 LKSMMGAGADSLMQT
-276 ARIESLYRQTMQTY
+276 RIATLYQQMMDTY
-290 AARPDGADACLVTT
+290 AARPDGVDACLLAT

-312 GSTSQDEA
+312 GSASQDEA
-320 AYLQALDDLMTRY
+320 VYLQALDELMTRY
-333 TDRPLCAE
+333 ADRPLCAE

-351 RGGEGRS
+351 RGGEGQS

-374 SYARIGQVKQL
+374 SYARIGQMKQL

-411 VRYRTME
+411 VRYRTMD
-418 APVTLNIYATNLNS
+418 APVTLNIYATNLS
-432 YSNRYDCDND
+432 GYFTRYDCNND
-442 KTFRSW
+442 KTFRNL
-448 SPRRIYSRQ
+448 SPRRVYSRQ
-457 LTLTPLPAEHKSEA
+457 FTLNPLPAEHKSEA

-477 SITNLPM
+477 SITNLPL
-484 PVPQEPGVYVV
+484 PVPQEAGVYVV
-495 EIMPQGK
+495 EVVPQAK
-502 NGRKSRCL
+502 NGRTSRCL

-515 LRALTLDLGGGQMEI
+515 LRALTLDLGEGQIEV
-530 TTLDGQSGHAEAGV
+530 TTLDGRSGHAEGGV
-544 RVCFYS
+544 CVCFYS
-550 TKNEENRRLLKEVV
+550 SSDEENRRLLKEVV
-564 TDDQGK
+564 TDEQGK
-570 AVVTLD
+570 ALVTLEKND
-576 PYTYNTCYTLS
+576 YNTCYTLS
-587 KGADTALPATNIYLS
+587 KGTDTALPSTGVYLS
-602 RSSQPSTNTRY
+602 RSSRPSTDNRY
-613 DLSLLTDRSIY
+613 ELSLLTDRSIY

-633 GVVYHKGKNS
+633 GVVYNKGKNS

-650 WVNLELLDANLKQ
+650 WVSLELLDANLKQ

-674 GSFTADFT
+674 GSFSVDFA
-682 LPSACL
+682 LPSVCL

-695 VQEKQIS
+695 AQGNIS

-720 FQPVTVPYCLGE
+720 FQPVTIPYCLGE

-744 GATVQEMPLA
+744 AASVQEMPLA

-759 YDRLRGYLSTDKTL
+759 YDRLRGYLNTDKML
-773 KADTIRLDAQGR
+773 KADTVRLDAQGR
-785 FAINIQLEGESG
+785 FAIDIHLKGEVA
-797 KDLQPWQNYTFEVE
+797 KALQPWQVRQGYTFEVE

-826 TLSAGSQAFNLSLS
+826 TLSANSQAFNLNPS
-840 IPAQVCKE
+840 IPMQVCKE
-848 DTSQWTIHASNPQMS
+848 DTTQWMIHASNPQMS
-863 PLTLT
+863 PLTLI
-868 ADWRIDPETQEGK
+868 ADWRIEPETEDGE
-881 LAAKDGKP
+881 LITKDAKP
-889 TLSGG
+889 TLSGR
-894 CITGTNNPSL
+894 CLTGKNNPSDT
-904 MWQGVPSGRYRLT
+904 WHNVPSGRYRLT

-936 FSTEDRRPP
+936 FSKEDRRSP
-945 VHFPLFFHERKME
+945 VHAPLFFHERKME
-958 VAAGEEASFC
+958 VAAGEKASFC

-973 KDAWVWMDVFTGG
+973 KDAWVWMDIFTGG

-1002 AEMPYLE
+1002 VEMPYLD

-1017 LFNMLKGG
+1017 LFNTLKEG

-1030 TAFLKRTQPNRTL
+1030 TAFLKRIQPNRTL

-1113 TVSRLYLS
+1113 TASRLYLS

-1126 PDWKVPGW
+1126 PDWKIPGW

-1145 PQVMEIRNDALVVG
+1145 PQVIEIRDDALVVG

-1190 LTVEAAYA
+1190 LAVEVSYA
-1198 PSATD
+1198 PPTAD

-1212 NIAETLQPDADLRTN
+1212 NTAETLQPDTDLRTN
-1227 FAETAFFYPQL
+1227 FAETAFFHPQL

-1256 TRWNFRGYA
+1256 TRWNFRGYT
-1265 HTKDMQTDLLEA
+1265 HTKDMQTGLLEA
-1277 SVVSAKEFMLRPNL
+1277 SVVSAKEFMLSPNL

-1298 DQAQVPATVS
+1298 DQAQVAATVS

-1344 RNAAVGFAFDVDDRY
+1344 RNVAVGFAFNVDDRY

-1369 GGNFSDGEQHVL
+1369 GGNFSDGEQHIL
-1381 PALSNQEYVTETL
+1381 PVLSNQEYVTETL

-1400 NDACTLHLDTLF
+1400 NDACTLRLDTLF

-1463 AAAIAQSQPRIREV
+1463 AAVIAQSQPRIHEV
-1477 IKAWQASGQ
+1477 IEAWQASGQ
-1486 CKETFLSRLEQN
+1486 SKETFLSRLEQN
-1498 EDLKNLLLSETPW
+1498 EDLKNMLLSETPW

-1563 SRDITTYIAT
+1563 SRDITTYVAT
-1573 LLVRLPLLTGSP
+1573 LLVRLPLLTGNP
-1585 LDADAAAMKQRAFAY
+1585 LDADALAMKQRAFAY

-1619 TPITTLSDDAFD
+1619 TLITTLSADAFD

-1651 SYFLPLLPRQLTT
+1651 NYFLSLLPRQLTMT
-1664 ASIQRKA
+1664 SIQRKA
-1671 QSAVIL
+1671 QTAVIL
-1677 QAAGRQADAEAF
+1677 QAAGRKADAQAF
-1689 EASLKEH
+1689 EASIKEH

-1722 AHVAAM
+1722 THVAAM

-1734 EGNATIMEEMKRWL
+1734 EGNASVIEEMKRWL

-1784 TLTLG
+1784 TLILG
-1789 RERLRT
+1789 HERLRT
-1795 TDTSVRPLQG
+1795 TDASACPLQG
-1805 LGYIKETYEEGS
+1805 LGYIKETYEEGNA
-1817 TALKA
+1817 ALKA

-1863 FVERKTAIGRS
+1863 FVGRKTAFGRS
-1874 ELHPLEK
+1874 ELYPLEK
-1881 GGGLRV
+1881 EDGLRV

-1952 TYVLEYSCRVSQAG
+1952 TYVLEYSCRVSQVG
-1966 IYQPGLATV
+1966 TYQSGLATV

-1980 PEMAAHSAAGE
+1980 PEMAAHSSADTP
-1991 ALQVVE
+1991 LQVKE

>member
-1 MMHLLFLYA
+1 MRGLQCICKIALWSMLLGW
-10 ITELFYTFSVK
+10 
-21 TFVFLNLYCLLCSNG
+21 G
-36 ICSDTPNDT
+36 IC
-45 NRSEPNKNAKNQMT
+45 A
-59 MKRLAHMGWLLVIG
+59 
-73 LCLTGGMQAQ
+73 QAQ
-83 TYEKLWKQVKQAQEK
+83 SYEKLWKQVEQAQKK
-98 SLPQTVVK
+98 SLPQTVVN
-106 LTDDIYRKALAEKNS
+106 LTGEICQKALAEKNS

-130 RAVFQ
+130 RAAFQ

-151 QWVATE
+151 QWAATE
-157 ADETDRA
+157 TNETDRA
-164 ILHSLLASEY
+164 ILHSILASEY
-174 AEYWQSN
+174 AGYWQNN
-181 RRAIAART
+181 RRVIAART
-189 DLVTDNQPAD
+189 DLATDKHPAD
-199 IREWTARQFVEQ
+199 VREWTPRQFVEKV
-211 TDRHSQA
+211 DVHALA
-218 STANVDL
+218 STHDVDRL
-225 LLKTSTD
+225 IKTSTD
-232 AYVPFVE
+232 GYQPFVE

-256 RRAIST
+256 RRAISA
-262 LQSMSGAGADSLID
+262 LKSMTGAGADSL
-276 ARIESLYRQTMQTY
+276 MQTRVERLYLQMMDAY
-290 AARPDGADACLVTT
+290 AARPDGADACLLAT

-312 GSTSQDEA
+312 GSVLQDEA
-320 AYLQALDDLMTRY
+320 AYLQALDELMTRY
-333 TDRPLCAE
+333 ADRPLCAE

-374 SYARIGQVKQL
+374 SYARIGQVKQF

-399 GIGYPGDTLDLR
+399 GIGYPGDSLDLR
-411 VRYRTME
+411 VRYRTMD
-418 APVTLNIYATNLNS
+418 APVTLNIYATNLS
-432 YSNRYDCDND
+432 GYSTRYDCNNN
-442 KTFRSW
+442 KTFRSL
-448 SPRRIYSRQ
+448 SPRRVYSRQ
-457 LTLTPLPAEHKSEA
+457 LTLNPLPAEHKSEA

-477 SITNLPM
+477 SITNLPL
-484 PVPQEPGVYVV
+484 PVPQEAGVYVV
-495 EIMPQGK
+495 EVVPQAK
-502 NGRKSRCL
+502 NGRTSRCL

-515 LRALTLDLGGGQMEI
+515 LRALTLDLGEGQIEV
-530 TTLDGQSGHAEAGV
+530 TTLGGRSGHAEGGV
-544 RVCFYS
+544 CVCFYS
-550 TKNEENRRLLKEVV
+550 SSDEENRRLLKEVV
-564 TDDQGK
+564 TDEQGK
-570 AVVTLD
+570 ALVTLEKYD
-576 PYTYNTCYTLS
+576 YNTCYTLS
-587 KGADTALPATNIYLS
+587 KGTDTALPSTGVYLS
-602 RSSQPSTNTRY
+602 RSSRPSADNRY
-613 DLSLLTDRSIY
+613 ELSLLTDRSIY

-633 GVVYHKGKNS
+633 GVVYNKGKNS

-650 WVNLELLDANLKQ
+650 WVSLELLDANLKQ

-674 GSFTADFT
+674 GSFTVDFA
-682 LPSACL
+682 LPSVCL

-695 VQEKQIS
+695 AQGNIS

-720 FQPVTVPYCLGE
+720 FQPVTIPYCLGE

-744 GATVQEMPLA
+744 GASVQEMPLA

-759 YDRLRGYLSTDKTL
+759 YDRLRGYLNTDKML
-773 KADTIRLDAQGR
+773 KADTVRLDAQGR
-785 FAINIQLEGESG
+785 FAIDIHLEGEVA
-797 KDLQPWQNYTFEVE
+797 KALQPWQVRQGYTFEVE

-826 TLSAGSQAFNLSLS
+826 TLSASSQAFNLNPS
-840 IPAQVCKE
+840 IPTQVCKE
-848 DTSQWTIHASNPQMS
+848 DTTQWMIHASNPQMS

-868 ADWRIDPETQEGK
+868 ADWCIEPETEDGE
-881 LAAKDGKP
+881 LIAKDAKP
-889 TLSGG
+889 TLNGR
-894 CITGTNNPSL
+894 CLTGKKNPSA
-904 MWQGVPSGRYRLT
+904 MWQNVPSGRYRLT

-936 FSTEDRRPP
+936 FSKEDHRPP
-945 VHFPLFFHERKME
+945 VHAPLFFHERKME
-958 VAAGEEASFC
+958 VAAGEKASFC

-1002 AEMPYLE
+1002 VEMPYLD

-1017 LFNMLKGG
+1017 LFNTLKEG

-1030 TAFLKRTQPNRTL
+1030 TAFLKRIQPNRTL

-1113 TVSRLYLS
+1113 TASRLYLS

-1126 PDWKVPGW
+1126 PDWKIPGW

-1145 PQVMEIRNDALVVG
+1145 PQVIEIRDDALVVG

-1190 LTVEAAYA
+1190 LAVEVSYA
-1198 PSATD
+1198 PPTAD

-1212 NIAETLQPDADLRTN
+1212 NTAETLQPDADLRTN

-1256 TRWNFRGYA
+1256 TRWNFRGYT
-1265 HTKDMQTDLLEA
+1265 HTKDMQTGLLEA

-1298 DQAQVPATVS
+1298 DQAQVAATVS

-1344 RNAAVGFAFDVDDRY
+1344 RNAAVSFAFDVDDRY

-1381 PALSNQEYVTETL
+1381 PVLSNQEYVTETL

-1400 NDACTLHLDTLF
+1400 NDACTLRLDTLF

-1450 AISWAVAYYANTL
+1450 AISWAVVYYANTL

-1477 IKAWQASGQ
+1477 IEAWQASGQ
-1486 CKETFLSRLEQN
+1486 SKETFLSRLEQN
-1498 EDLKNLLLSETPW
+1498 EDLKNMLLSETPW

-1563 SRDITTYIAT
+1563 SRDITTYITT

-1585 LDADAAAMKQRAFAY
+1585 LDADASAMKQRAFAY

-1619 TPITTLSDDAFD
+1619 TQITALSADAFD
-1631 YLYLLAL
+1631 YFYLLAL

-1651 SYFLPLLPRQLTT
+1651 NYFLSLLPRQLTMT
-1664 ASIQRKA
+1664 SIQRKA
-1671 QSAVIL
+1671 QTAVIL
-1677 QAAGRQADAEAF
+1677 QAAGRKADAQAF
-1689 EASLKEH
+1689 EASIKEH
-1696 LVQEKTMGAH
+1696 LVQEKTMGTH
-1706 FAFNDGYYSWG
+1706 FAFNDSYYSWG

-1722 AHVAAM
+1722 THVAAM

-1734 EGNATIMEEMKRWL
+1734 EGNASVIEEMKRWL

-1795 TDTSVRPLQG
+1795 TDTSARSLQG
-1805 LGYIKETYEEGS
+1805 LGYIKETYEEGNA
-1817 TALKA
+1817 ALNA

-1863 FVERKTAIGRS
+1863 FVERKTAFGRS

-1881 GGGLRV
+1881 EGGLRV

-1926 WTGGFGYYAETKD
+1926 WMGGFGYYAETKD

-1952 TYVLEYSCRVSQAG
+1952 TYVLEYSCRVSQVG
-1966 IYQPGLATV
+1966 TYQSGLATV

-1980 PEMAAHSAAGE
+1980 PEMAAHSSAGTP
-1991 ALQVVE
+1991 LQVKE

>member
-1 MMHLLFLYA
+1 
-10 ITELFYTFSVK
+10 
-21 TFVFLNLYCLLCSNG
+21 
-36 ICSDTPNDT
+36 
-45 NRSEPNKNAKNQMT
+45 
-59 MKRLAHMGWLLVIG
+59 MGWLLVIG
-73 LCLTGGMQAQ
+73 LCLTGSMQAQ

-130 RAVFQ
+130 RTAFQ

-211 TDRHSQA
+211 TERHSQA

-290 AARPDGADACLVTT
+290 AARPDGADACLLTT

-457 LTLTPLPAEHKSEA
+457 LTLTPLPAEHKPEA

-564 TDDQGK
+564 TDAQGK
-570 AVVTLD
+570 AVVMLD
-576 PYTYNTCYTLS
+576 PYTYNACYTLS

-643 AQVVEGE
+643 VQVVEGE

-720 FQPVTVPYCLGE
+720 FQPVSVPYCLGE

-744 GATVQEMPLA
+744 GASVQEMPLA

-759 YDRLRGYLSTDKTL
+759 YDRLRGYLNTDKAL
-773 KADTIRLDAQGR
+773 KADTVCLDAQGR
-785 FAINIQLEGESG
+785 FAIDIQLEGESG
-797 KDLQPWQNYTFEVE
+797 KDLQPWQNYTFKVE

-848 DTSQWTIHASNPQMS
+848 DTTQWMIHATNPQMS

-868 ADWRIDPETQEGK
+868 ADWRIDPETQEGE
-881 LAAKDGKP
+881 LVTKDGKP

-917 AWATDSLGHRVE
+917 AWGTDSLGHRVE
-929 STASFVL
+929 STASFIL
-936 FSTEDRRPP
+936 FSTEDHRPP
-945 VHFPLFFHERKME
+945 VHSPLFFHERKME
-958 VAAGEEASFC
+958 VATGEGASFC

-973 KDAWVWMDVFTGG
+973 KDAWVWMDVFTGE

-1002 AEMPYLE
+1002 VEMPYQE

-1089 LYPNRQSWGVF
+1089 LYPNRQLWGVF

-1145 PQVMEIRNDALVVG
+1145 PQVMEIRDDALVVG
-1159 YGSSRTPTLVGGT
+1159 YGSSRTPTLVRGT

-1177 ASNAIFNTKEEAG
+1177 ASNAIFNA
-1190 LTVEAAYA
+1190 VEAAYA
-1198 PSATD
+1198 PPTAD

-1212 NIAETLQPDADLRTN
+1212 NTAETLQPDADLRTN
-1227 FAETAFFYPQL
+1227 FAETALFYPQL

-1256 TRWNFRGYA
+1256 TRWNFRGYT
-1265 HTKDMQTDLLEA
+1265 HTKDMQTGLLEA

-1298 DQAQVPATVS
+1298 DQAQVAATVS

-1381 PALSNQEYVTETL
+1381 PVLSNQEYVTETL

-1400 NDACTLHLDTLF
+1400 NDACTLRLDTLF
-1412 NRNSS
+1412 NHNSS

-1425 VEVTGNPAWMAIQAL
+1425 VEMTGNPAWMAIQAL

-1477 IKAWQASGQ
+1477 IEAWQASGQ
-1486 CKETFLSRLEQN
+1486 SKETFLSRLEQN
-1498 EDLKNLLLSETPW
+1498 EDLKNILLSETPW

-1549 GEDGAWSW
+1549 GEDGTWSW

-1563 SRDITTYIAT
+1563 SRNITTYIAT

-1585 LDADAAAMKQRAFAY
+1585 LDADASAMKQCAFAY

-1619 TPITTLSDDAFD
+1619 TQITALSPDAFD

-1638 DADAMKQA
+1638 DTDAMKQA

-1651 SYFLPLLPRQLTT
+1651 SYFLSLLPRQLTT

-1671 QSAVIL
+1671 QAAVIL
-1677 QAAGRQADAEAF
+1677 QAAGRKANAEAF

-1734 EGNATIMEEMKRWL
+1734 DGNATIMEEMKRWL

-1795 TDTSVRPLQG
+1795 TDASARPLQG

-1817 TALKA
+1817 AALKA

-1952 TYVLEYSCRVSQAG
+1952 TYVLEYSCRASQAG
-1966 IYQPGLATV
+1966 TYQPGLATV

-1991 ALQVVE
+1991 ALQVAE

>member
-1 MMHLLFLYA
+1 
-10 ITELFYTFSVK
+10 
-21 TFVFLNLYCLLCSNG
+21 
-36 ICSDTPNDT
+36 
-45 NRSEPNKNAKNQMT
+45 
-59 MKRLAHMGWLLVIG
+59 
-73 LCLTGGMQAQ
+73 MQAQ
-83 TYEKLWKQVKQAQEK
+83 TYEKLWKQVEQAQQK

-106 LTDDIYRKALAEKNS
+106 LTEEICRKALDEKNS

-130 RAVFQ
+130 RAAFQ

-140 DSLYTRLNEME
+140 DSLYARLNEME
-151 QWVATE
+151 RWVTTE
-157 ADETDRA
+157 TDETDRA

-174 AEYWQSN
+174 ADYWQS
-181 RRAIAART
+181 RRYTIAART
-189 DLVTDNQPAD
+189 DLVTDDQPAD
-199 IREWTARQFVEQ
+199 IREWTPRQFVEKVEIHA
-211 TDRHSQA
+211 TA
-218 STANVDL
+218 STRQVTL
-225 LLKTSTD
+225 LTRTSTD
-232 AYVPFVE
+232 TYRPFVE

-248 HDLYHLLA
+248 HDLYHLLV
-256 RRAIST
+256 RRAINA
-262 LQSMSGAGADSLID
+262 LQSMSGAGADSLIE
-276 ARIESLYRQTMQTY
+276 ARTESLYQQTIQTY
-290 AARPDGADACLVTT
+290 ADRSDGADACLLAT

-312 GSTSQDEA
+312 GNRHSTQDDT
-320 AYLQALDDLMTRY
+320 AYLQALDDLMARY
-333 TDRPLCAE
+333 ADRPLCAE

-374 SYARIGQVKQL
+374 SYDRIGQVKQL
-385 RAELLRPQLAISAE
+385 RAELLRPQISLSGE
-399 GIGYPGDTLDLR
+399 RIGYPGDTLALQ
-411 VRYRTME
+411 VHYRTMD
-418 APVTLNIYATNLNS
+418 APVILNLYATNLKA
-432 YSNRYDCDND
+432 YPYQTDCNNA
-442 KTFRSW
+442 KEFRRL
-448 SPRRIYSRQ
+448 SPRRVYSQ
-457 LTLTPLPAEHKSEA
+457 KHTLTPIPHADKAEA
-471 DLPYLE
+471 DLPYLP
-477 SITNLPM
+477 SDTTLALPI
-484 PVPQEPGVYVV
+484 PQTAGVYVV
-495 EIMPQGK
+495 EIVPQGK
-502 NGRKSRCL
+502 NGRTSRCF

-515 LRALTLDLGGGQMEI
+515 LRALTLDLGGGQMEV
-530 TTLDGQSGHAEAGV
+530 TTLDGRSGHAEAGV

-550 TKNEENRRLLKEVV
+550 SRNEESRRLLKEVV
-564 TDDQGK
+564 TDEQGK
-570 AVVTLD
+570 ALVTLEKYD
-576 PYTYNTCYTLS
+576 YNTCYTLS
-587 KGADTALPATNIYLS
+587 KEADTALPSTDLYLN
-602 RSSQPSTNTRY
+602 RSSQPSADHHY
-613 DLSLLTDRSIY
+613 ELSLLTDRSIY

-633 GVVYHKGKNS
+633 GVVYNKGKNS
-643 AQVVEGE
+643 AQVAEGE
-650 WVNLELLDANLKQ
+650 WVNLELLDTNLKQ

-674 GSFTADFT
+674 GSFTADFA

-695 VQEKQIS
+695 VQEKHIS

-744 GATVQEMPLA
+744 GASVQEMPLA
-754 WSLKR
+754 WSVKR
-759 YDRLRGYLSTDKTL
+759 YNRLRGYLNTDKML
-773 KADTIRLDAQGR
+773 KADTVRLDAQGR
-785 FAINIQLEGESG
+785 FAIDIRLEGEVE
-797 KDLQPWQNYTFEVE
+797 KALQPWQVRQGYSFEVE
-811 AAVTDEAGETQTASY
+811 ATVTDEAGETQTASY
-826 TLSAGSQAFNLSLS
+826 TLSAGSQAFNLNPS
-840 IPAQVCKE
+840 IPVQVCKE
-848 DTSQWTIHASNPQMS
+848 DTLQWMIHASNPQMS

-868 ADWRIDPETQEGK
+868 ADWRIDPETEKGE
-881 LAAKDGKP
+881 LVAKDAQP
-889 TLSGG
+889 TLNGR
-894 CITGTNNPSL
+894 CLTGKKNPSA
-904 MWQGVPSGRYRLT
+904 MWQNVPSGRYRLT

-936 FSTEDRRPP
+936 FSKEDRRLP
-945 VHFPLFFHERKME
+945 VHAPLFFHERKME
-958 VAAGEEASFC
+958 VATGEKASFC

-1002 AEMPYLE
+1002 VEMPYLD

-1017 LFNMLKGG
+1017 LFNTLKEG
-1025 ELYSR
+1025 ELYSQ

-1113 TVSRLYLS
+1113 AVGRLYLS

-1145 PQVMEIRNDALVVG
+1145 PQVMEIRDDALVVG

-1190 LTVEAAYA
+1190 LAVEAAYA
-1198 PSATD
+1198 PPTAD

-1212 NIAETLQPDADLRTN
+1212 NTAETLQPNADLRTN

-1256 TRWNFRGYA
+1256 TRWNFRGYT
-1265 HTKDMQTDLLEA
+1265 HTKDMQTGLLEA
-1277 SVVSAKEFMLRPNL
+1277 SVVSVKEFMLRPNL

-1298 DQAQVPATVS
+1298 DQAQVAATVS
-1308 NLTEGTIKGRVT
+1308 NLTEGTIKGRVI

-1344 RNAAVGFAFDVDDRY
+1344 RNAAVDFAFDVDDRY

-1381 PALSNQEYVTETL
+1381 PVLSNQEYVTETL

-1400 NDACTLHLDTLF
+1400 NDACTLRLDTLF
-1412 NRNSS
+1412 NHNSS

-1463 AAAIAQSQPRIREV
+1463 ADAIAQSQPRIREV
-1477 IKAWQASGQ
+1477 IEAWQASGQ
-1486 CKETFLSRLEQN
+1486 SKETFLSRLEQN
-1498 EDLKNLLLSETPW
+1498 EDLKNMLLSETPW

-1539 SALTRLKELQ
+1539 SALTRLKDLQ

-1573 LLVRLPLLTGSP
+1573 LLVRLSLLTGSP
-1585 LDADAAAMKQRAFAY
+1585 LDADASAMKQCAFAY

-1619 TPITTLSDDAFD
+1619 TQITALSADAFD

-1651 SYFLPLLPRQLTT
+1651 NYFLSLLPRQLTT

-1671 QSAVIL
+1671 QAAVIL
-1677 QAAGRQADAEAF
+1677 QTAGRKADAQAF

-1722 AHVAAM
+1722 THVAAM

-1734 EGNATIMEEMKRWL
+1734 EGNASVIEEMKRWL

-1795 TDTSVRPLQG
+1795 TDTSARPLQG
-1805 LGYIKETYEEGS
+1805 LGYIKETYEEGNA
-1817 TALKA
+1817 ALKA

-1863 FVERKTAIGRS
+1863 FVERKTAFGRS
-1874 ELHPLEK
+1874 ELYPLEK
-1881 GGGLRV
+1881 EGGLRV

-1893 RLVLRLDRAMDYVQL
+1893 RLVLRLDRTMDYVQL

-1966 IYQPGLATV
+1966 TYQPGLATV

-1991 ALQVVE
+1991 ALQVAE

>member
-1 MMHLLFLYA
+1 MRGLQCICKIALWSMLLGW
-10 ITELFYTFSVK
+10 
-21 TFVFLNLYCLLCSNG
+21 G
-36 ICSDTPNDT
+36 IC
-45 NRSEPNKNAKNQMT
+45 A
-59 MKRLAHMGWLLVIG
+59 
-73 LCLTGGMQAQ
+73 QAQ
-83 TYEKLWKQVKQAQEK
+83 SYEKLWKQVEQAQKK
-98 SLPQTVVK
+98 SLPQTVVN
-106 LTDDIYRKALAEKNS
+106 LTGEICQKALAEKNS

-130 RAVFQ
+130 RAAFQ

-151 QWVATE
+151 QWAVTE
-157 ADETDRA
+157 TNEIDRA
-164 ILHSLLASEY
+164 ILHSILASEY
-174 AEYWQSN
+174 AGYWQNN
-181 RRAIAART
+181 RRVIAART
-189 DLVTDNQPAD
+189 DLATDKHPAD
-199 IREWTARQFVEQ
+199 VREWTPRQFVEKV
-211 TDRHSQA
+211 DVHALA
-218 STANVDL
+218 STHDVDRL
-225 LLKTSTD
+225 IKTSTD
-232 AYVPFVE
+232 GYQPFVE

-256 RRAIST
+256 RRAISA
-262 LQSMSGAGADSLID
+262 LKSMTGAGADSL
-276 ARIESLYRQTMQTY
+276 MQIRVEHFYLQMMDTY
-290 AARPDGADACLVTT
+290 AARPDGADACLLAT

-312 GSTSQDEA
+312 GSASQDEA
-320 AYLQALDDLMTRY
+320 AYLQALDELMTRY
-333 TDRPLCAE
+333 ADRPLCAE

-374 SYARIGQVKQL
+374 SYARIGQMKQL

-411 VRYRTME
+411 VRYRTMD
-418 APVTLNIYATNLNS
+418 APVTLNIYATNLS
-432 YSNRYDCDND
+432 GYSTRYDCDND
-442 KTFRSW
+442 KIFRSL
-448 SPRRIYSRQ
+448 SPRRVYSRQ
-457 LTLTPLPAEHKSEA
+457 LTLNPLPAEHKSEA

-477 SITNLPM
+477 SITNLPL
-484 PVPQEPGVYVV
+484 PVPQEAGVYVV
-495 EIMPQGK
+495 EVVPQAK
-502 NGRKSRCL
+502 NGRTSRCL

-515 LRALTLDLGGGQMEI
+515 LRALTLDLGEGQIEV
-530 TTLDGQSGHAEAGV
+530 TTLDGRSGHAEGGV

-550 TKNEENRRLLKEVV
+550 SSDEEKRRLLKEVV
-564 TDDQGK
+564 TDEQGK
-570 AVVTLD
+570 ALVSLETYD
-576 PYTYNTCYTLS
+576 YNTCYTLS
-587 KGADTALPATNIYLS
+587 KGTDTALPSTGVYLS
-602 RSSQPSTNTRY
+602 RSSRPLTDNRY
-613 DLSLLTDRSIY
+613 ELSLLTDRSIY
-624 RPGQTVYLK
+624 RPGQTVCLK
-633 GVVYHKGKNS
+633 GVVYNKGKNS

-674 GSFTADFT
+674 GSFTVDFA
-682 LPSACL
+682 LPSVCL

-695 VQEKQIS
+695 AQGNIS

-720 FQPVTVPYCLGE
+720 FQPVTIPYCLGE

-744 GATVQEMPLA
+744 GASVQEMPLA

-759 YDRLRGYLSTDKTL
+759 YDRLRGYLNTDKML
-773 KADTIRLDAQGR
+773 KADTVRLDAQGR
-785 FAINIQLEGESG
+785 FAIDIHLEGEVA
-797 KDLQPWQNYTFEVE
+797 KALQPWQVRQGYTFEVE

-826 TLSAGSQAFNLSLS
+826 TLSASSQAFNLNPS
-840 IPAQVCKE
+840 IPMQVCKE
-848 DTSQWTIHASNPQMS
+848 DTTQWMIHASNPQMS
-863 PLTLT
+863 PLTLI
-868 ADWRIDPETQEGK
+868 ADWRIEPETEDGE
-881 LAAKDGKP
+881 LITKDAKP
-889 TLSGG
+889 TLSGR
-894 CITGTNNPSL
+894 CLTGRNNPSDT
-904 MWQGVPSGRYRLT
+904 WHNVPSGRYRLT

-936 FSTEDRRPP
+936 FSKEDHRPP
-945 VHFPLFFHERKME
+945 VHSPFFFHERKME
-958 VAAGEEASFC
+958 VAAGEKASFC

-1002 AEMPYLE
+1002 VEMPYLD

-1017 LFNMLKGG
+1017 LFNTLKEG

-1030 TAFLKRTQPNRTL
+1030 TAFLKRIQPNRTL

-1113 TVSRLYLS
+1113 MVSRLYLS

-1126 PDWKVPGW
+1126 PDWKIPGW
-1134 SFDRFCSPWLV
+1134 SFDRFCSPWLI
-1145 PQVMEIRNDALVVG
+1145 PQVIEIRDDALVVG

-1190 LTVEAAYA
+1190 LAVEVAYA
-1198 PSATD
+1198 PPTAD

-1212 NIAETLQPDADLRTN
+1212 NTAETLQPDADLRTN

-1238 RTNERGEVVV
+1238 RTNERGEMVV

-1256 TRWNFRGYA
+1256 TRWNFRGYT
-1265 HTKDMQTDLLEA
+1265 HTKDMQTGLLEA

-1291 PRFFRMG
+1291 LRFFRMG
-1298 DQAQVPATVS
+1298 DQAQVAATVS

-1334 RREKFEAEAG
+1334 RREKFEAKAG

-1381 PALSNQEYVTETL
+1381 PVLSNQEYVTETL

-1400 NDACTLHLDTLF
+1400 NDACTLRLDTLF

-1477 IKAWQASGQ
+1477 IEAWQASGQ
-1486 CKETFLSRLEQN
+1486 SKETFLSRLEQN
-1498 EDLKNLLLSETPW
+1498 EDIKNMLLSETPW

-1563 SRDITTYIAT
+1563 NRDITTYIAT

-1585 LDADAAAMKQRAFAY
+1585 LDADASAMKQRAFAY

-1619 TPITTLSDDAFD
+1619 TLITTLSADAFD

-1651 SYFLPLLPRQLTT
+1651 NYFLSLLPRQLTT

-1671 QSAVIL
+1671 QAAVIL
-1677 QAAGRQADAEAF
+1677 QAAGRKADAQAF
-1689 EASLKEH
+1689 EASIKEH
-1696 LVQEKTMGAH
+1696 LVQEGTMGAH

-1722 AHVAAM
+1722 THVAAM

-1734 EGNATIMEEMKRWL
+1734 EGNASVIEEMKRWL

-1784 TLTLG
+1784 TLILG
-1789 RERLRT
+1789 HERLRT
-1795 TDTSVRPLQG
+1795 TDASACPLQG
-1805 LGYIKETYEEGS
+1805 LGYIKETYEEGNA
-1817 TALKA
+1817 ALKA

-1863 FVERKTAIGRS
+1863 FVERKTAFGRS

-1881 GGGLRV
+1881 EGGLRV

-1952 TYVLEYSCRVSQAG
+1952 TYVLEYSCRVSQVG
-1966 IYQPGLATV
+1966 TYQSGLATV

-1980 PEMAAHSAAGE
+1980 PEMAAHSSAGTP
-1991 ALQVVE
+1991 LQVKE

>member
-1 MMHLLFLYA
+1 
-10 ITELFYTFSVK
+10 
-21 TFVFLNLYCLLCSNG
+21 
-36 ICSDTPNDT
+36 
-45 NRSEPNKNAKNQMT
+45 
-59 MKRLAHMGWLLVIG
+59 
-73 LCLTGGMQAQ
+73 MQAQ
-83 TYEKLWKQVKQAQEK
+83 TYEKLWKQVEQAQQK

-106 LTDDIYRKALAEKNS
+106 LTEEICRKALDEKNS

-130 RAVFQ
+130 RAAFQ

-140 DSLYTRLNEME
+140 DSLYARLNEME
-151 QWVATE
+151 RWVTTE
-157 ADETDRA
+157 TDETDRA

-174 AEYWQSN
+174 ADYWQS
-181 RRAIAART
+181 RRYTIAART
-189 DLVTDNQPAD
+189 DLITDDQPAD
-199 IREWTARQFVEQ
+199 IREWTPRQFVEKVE
-211 TDRHSQA
+211 THAAA
-218 STANVDL
+218 STRQVTL
-225 LLKTSTD
+225 LTRTSTD
-232 AYVPFVE
+232 TYRPFVE

-248 HDLYHLLA
+248 HDLYHLLVQ
-256 RRAIST
+256 RAINA
-262 LQSMSGAGADSLID
+262 LQSMSGAGADSLIEV
-276 ARIESLYRQTMQTY
+276 RTESLYQQTIQTY
-290 AARPDGADACLVTT
+290 ADRPDGADACLLAT

-312 GSTSQDEA
+312 GNRHSTQDDTT
-320 AYLQALDDLMTRY
+320 YLQALDDLMARY
-333 TDRPLCAE
+333 ADRPLCAE

-374 SYARIGQVKQL
+374 SYDRIGQVKQL
-385 RAELLRPQLAISAE
+385 RAELLRPQISLSGE
-399 GIGYPGDTLDLR
+399 RIGYPGDTLALQ
-411 VRYRTME
+411 VHYRTTD
-418 APVTLNIYATNLNS
+418 APVILNLYATNLKA
-432 YSNRYDCDND
+432 YPYQTDCNNA
-442 KTFRSW
+442 KEFRRL
-448 SPRRIYSRQ
+448 SPRRIYSQ
-457 LTLTPLPAEHKSEA
+457 KHTLTPIPHADKAEA
-471 DLPYLE
+471 DLPYLP
-477 SITNLPM
+477 SDTTLALPI
-484 PVPQEPGVYVV
+484 PQTAGVYVV
-495 EIMPQGK
+495 EIVPQGK
-502 NGRKSRCL
+502 NGRTSRCF

-515 LRALTLDLGGGQMEI
+515 LRALTLDLGGGQMEV
-530 TTLDGQSGHAEAGV
+530 TTLDGRSGHAEAGV

-550 TKNEENRRLLKEVV
+550 SRNEESRRLLKEVV
-564 TDDQGK
+564 TDEQGK
-570 AVVTLD
+570 ALVTLEKYD
-576 PYTYNTCYTLS
+576 YNTCYTLS
-587 KGADTALPATNIYLS
+587 KEADTALPSTDLYLN
-602 RSSQPSTNTRY
+602 RSSQPSADHHY
-613 DLSLLTDRSIY
+613 ELSLLTDRSIY

-633 GVVYHKGKNS
+633 GVVYNKGKNS
-643 AQVVEGE
+643 AQVAEGE

-674 GSFTADFT
+674 GSFTADFA

-695 VQEKQIS
+695 VQEKHIS

-744 GATVQEMPLA
+744 GASVQEMPLA
-754 WSLKR
+754 WSVKR
-759 YDRLRGYLSTDKTL
+759 YDRLRGYLNSDKML
-773 KADTIRLDAQGR
+773 KADTVRLDAQGR
-785 FAINIQLEGESG
+785 FAIDIRLEGEVE
-797 KDLQPWQNYTFEVE
+797 KALQPWQVRQGYSFEVE
-811 AAVTDEAGETQTASY
+811 ATVTDEAGETQTASY
-826 TLSAGSQAFNLSLS
+826 TLSAGSQAFNLNPS
-840 IPAQVCKE
+840 IPVQVCKE
-848 DTSQWTIHASNPQMS
+848 DTLQWMIHASNPQMS

-868 ADWRIDPETQEGK
+868 ADWRIDPETQEGE
-881 LAAKDGKP
+881 LVTKDGQP

-904 MWQGVPSGRYRLT
+904 MWRGVPSGRYRLT

-936 FSTEDRRPP
+936 FSKEDRRPP
-945 VHFPLFFHERKME
+945 VHAPLFFHERKME
-958 VAAGEEASFC
+958 VAAGEKASFC

-986 KRVESR
+986 KRIESR

-1002 AEMPYLE
+1002 VEMPYLD

-1017 LFNMLKGG
+1017 LFNTLKEG
-1025 ELYSR
+1025 ELYSQ
-1030 TAFLKRTQPNRTL
+1030 TAFLKRAQPNRTL

-1089 LYPNRQSWGVF
+1089 LYPNRQSWEVF

-1113 TVSRLYLS
+1113 TVGRLYLS

-1126 PDWKVPGW
+1126 PDWKIPGW

-1145 PQVMEIRNDALVVG
+1145 PQVMEIRDDALVVG
-1159 YGSSRTPTLVGGT
+1159 YGSSRTPTLVRGT

-1190 LTVEAAYA
+1190 LAVEVSYA
-1198 PSATD
+1198 PPTAD
-1203 DVLFEEEVV
+1203 GVLFEEEVV
-1212 NIAETLQPDADLRTN
+1212 NTAETLQPDANLRTN

-1256 TRWNFRGYA
+1256 TRWNFRGYT
-1265 HTKDMQTDLLEA
+1265 HTKDMQTGLLEA
-1277 SVVSAKEFMLRPNL
+1277 SVVSTKEFMLRPNL

-1298 DQAQVPATVS
+1298 DQAQVAATVS

-1344 RNAAVGFAFDVDDRY
+1344 RNAAVDFAFDVDDRY

-1381 PALSNQEYVTETL
+1381 PVLSNQEYVTETL

-1400 NDACTLHLDTLF
+1400 NDACTLRLDTLF
-1412 NRNSS
+1412 NHNNS

-1477 IKAWQASGQ
+1477 IEAWQASGQ
-1486 CKETFLSRLEQN
+1486 SKETFLSRLEQN
-1498 EDLKNLLLSETPW
+1498 EDLKNMLLSETPW

-1539 SALTRLKELQ
+1539 SALTRLKDLQ

-1557 YKGMGS
+1557 YKGMSG

-1585 LDADAAAMKQRAFAY
+1585 LDADASAMKQCAFAY

-1619 TPITTLSDDAFD
+1619 TQITALSPDAFD

-1651 SYFLPLLPRQLTT
+1651 NYFLSLLPRQLTT

-1671 QSAVIL
+1671 QAAVIL
-1677 QAAGRQADAEAF
+1677 QAAGRKADTQAF

-1722 AHVAAM
+1722 THVAAM

-1734 EGNATIMEEMKRWL
+1734 EGNASVIEEMKRWL

-1795 TDTSVRPLQG
+1795 TDTSARPLQG

-1863 FVERKTAIGRS
+1863 FVERKTAFGRS

-1881 GGGLRV
+1881 EGGLRV

-1966 IYQPGLATV
+1966 TYQPGLATV

-1991 ALQVVE
+1991 ALQVAE

>member
-1 MMHLLFLYA
+1 MRDLQCICKIALWSILLGW
-10 ITELFYTFSVK
+10 
-21 TFVFLNLYCLLCSNG
+21 G
-36 ICSDTPNDT
+36 IC
-45 NRSEPNKNAKNQMT
+45 A
-59 MKRLAHMGWLLVIG
+59 
-73 LCLTGGMQAQ
+73 QAQ
-83 TYEKLWKQVKQAQEK
+83 SYEKLWKQVEQAQKK
-98 SLPQTVVK
+98 SLPQTVVN
-106 LTDDIYRKALAEKNS
+106 LTGEICQKALAEKNS

-130 RAVFQ
+130 RAAFQ

-140 DSLYTRLNEME
+140 DCLYTRLNEME
-151 QWVATE
+151 QWAATE
-157 ADETDRA
+157 TNETDRA
-164 ILHSLLASEY
+164 ILHSILASEY
-174 AEYWQSN
+174 AGYWQNN
-181 RRAIAART
+181 RRVIATRT
-189 DLVTDNQPAD
+189 DLATDKQPAD
-199 IREWTARQFVEQ
+199 VREWTPRQFVEKV
-211 TDRHSQA
+211 DVHALA
-218 STANVDL
+218 STHDVDRL
-225 LLKTSTD
+225 IKTSTD
-232 AYVPFVE
+232 GYQPFVE
-239 QGEQSAYYS
+239 QGEQSVYYS
-248 HDLYHLLA
+248 HDFYHLLA
-256 RRAIST
+256 HRAISA
-262 LQSMSGAGADSLID
+262 LKSMMGAGADSLMQTCI
-276 ARIESLYRQTMQTY
+276 ATLYQKMMDTY
-290 AARPDGADACLVTT
+290 AARPDGADACLLAT

-312 GSTSQDEA
+312 GSASQDEA
-320 AYLQALDDLMTRY
+320 AYLQALDELMTRY
-333 TDRPLCAE
+333 ADRPLCTE

-367 EAIRRYA
+367 EAIHRYA

-411 VRYRTME
+411 VRYRTMD
-418 APVTLNIYATNLNS
+418 APVTLNIYATNLS
-432 YSNRYDCDND
+432 GYSTRYDCNND
-442 KTFRSW
+442 KTFRSL
-448 SPRRIYSRQ
+448 SPRRVYSRQ
-457 LTLTPLPAEHKSEA
+457 LTLNPLPAEHKSEA

-477 SITNLPM
+477 SITNLPL
-484 PVPQEPGVYVV
+484 PVPQEAGIYVV
-495 EIMPQGK
+495 EVVPQAK
-502 NGRKSRCL
+502 NGRTSRCL

-515 LRALTLDLGGGQMEI
+515 LRALTLDLGEGQIEV
-530 TTLDGQSGHAEAGV
+530 TTLDGRSGHAEGGV

-550 TKNEENRRLLKEVV
+550 SSDEENRRLLKEVV
-564 TDDQGK
+564 TDEQGK
-570 AVVTLD
+570 ALVTLEKYD
-576 PYTYNTCYTLS
+576 YNTCYTLS
-587 KGADTALPATNIYLS
+587 KGTDTALPSTGVYLS
-602 RSSQPSTNTRY
+602 RSSRPSTDNRY
-613 DLSLLTDRSIY
+613 ELSLLTDRSIY

-633 GVVYHKGKNS
+633 GVVYNKGKNS

-650 WVNLELLDANLKQ
+650 WVSLELLDANLKQ

-674 GSFTADFT
+674 GSFTVDFA
-682 LPSACL
+682 LPSVCL

-695 VQEKQIS
+695 AQGNIS

-720 FQPVTVPYCLGE
+720 FQPVTIPYCLGE

-744 GATVQEMPLA
+744 GASVQEMPLA

-759 YDRLRGYLSTDKTL
+759 YDRLRGYLNTDKML
-773 KADTIRLDAQGR
+773 KADTVRLDAQGR
-785 FAINIQLEGESG
+785 FAIDIQLEGEVA
-797 KDLQPWQNYTFEVE
+797 KALQPWQVRQGYSFEVE
-811 AAVTDEAGETQTASY
+811 ATVTDEAGETQTASY
-826 TLSAGSQAFNLSLS
+826 TLSAGSQAFNLNPS
-840 IPAQVCKE
+840 IPMQVCKE
-848 DTSQWTIHASNPQMS
+848 DTTQWMIHASNPQMS
-863 PLTLT
+863 PLTLI
-868 ADWRIDPETQEGK
+868 ADWRIEPET
-881 LAAKDGKP
+881 KDGELITKDAKP
-889 TLSGG
+889 TLSGR
-894 CITGTNNPSL
+894 CLTGKKNPSDT
-904 MWQGVPSGRYRLT
+904 WQNVPSGRYRLT

-936 FSTEDRRPP
+936 FSKEDRRPP
-945 VHFPLFFHERKME
+945 VHAPFFFHERKME
-958 VAAGEEASFC
+958 VAVGEKASFC

-1002 AEMPYLE
+1002 VEMPYLD

-1017 LFNMLKGG
+1017 LFNTLKEG

-1030 TAFLKRTQPNRTL
+1030 TAFLKRIQPNRTL

-1113 TVSRLYLS
+1113 TASRLYLS

-1126 PDWKVPGW
+1126 PDWKIPGW

-1145 PQVMEIRNDALVVG
+1145 SQVIEIRDDALAVD
-1159 YGSSRTPTLVGGT
+1159 YSSSRTPTLVGGT

-1177 ASNAIFNTKEEAG
+1177 ASNALFNTKEEAG
-1190 LTVEAAYA
+1190 LAVEVAYA
-1198 PSATD
+1198 PPTAD
-1203 DVLFEEEVV
+1203 GVLFEEEVV
-1212 NIAETLQPDADLRTN
+1212 NTAETLQPDADLRTN

-1248 AFTLPQSL
+1248 VFTLPQSL
-1256 TRWNFRGYA
+1256 TRWNFRGYT
-1265 HTKDMQTDLLEA
+1265 HTKDMQTGLLEA
-1277 SVVSAKEFMLRPNL
+1277 SVVSAKEFMLSPSL

-1298 DQAQVPATVS
+1298 DQAQVAATVS

-1344 RNAAVGFAFDVDDRY
+1344 RNAAVSFAFDVDDRY

-1381 PALSNQEYVTETL
+1381 PVLSNQEYMTETL

-1400 NDACTLHLDTLF
+1400 NDACTLRLDTLF

-1450 AISWAVAYYANTL
+1450 AISWAVTYYANTL
-1463 AAAIAQSQPRIREV
+1463 TAAIAQLQPRIHEV
-1477 IKAWQASGQ
+1477 IEAWQASGQ
-1486 CKETFLSRLEQN
+1486 SKETFLSRLEQN
-1498 EDLKNLLLSETPW
+1498 EDLKNMLLSETPW

-1526 QLFDANRQRNLTL
+1526 QLFDTNRQRNLTL

-1563 SRDITTYIAT
+1563 SRDITTYITT

-1585 LDADAAAMKQRAFAY
+1585 LDADASAMKQRAFAY
-1600 LHQEALKEYKRL
+1600 LYQEALKEYKRL

-1619 TPITTLSDDAFD
+1619 TPITTLSADAFD

-1651 SYFLPLLPRQLTT
+1651 NYFLSFLPRQLTT

-1671 QSAVIL
+1671 QAAVIL
-1677 QAAGRQADAEAF
+1677 QAAGRKANAEAF

-1706 FAFNDGYYSWG
+1706 FAFNDSYYSWG

-1722 AHVAAM
+1722 THVAAM

-1734 EGNATIMEEMKRWL
+1734 EGNASVIEEMKRWL

-1784 TLTLG
+1784 TLILG
-1789 RERLRT
+1789 HERLRT
-1795 TDTSVRPLQG
+1795 TDASARPLQG
-1805 LGYIKETYEEGS
+1805 LGYIKETYEEGNA
-1817 TALKA
+1817 ALKA

-1834 AWGAVYAQ
+1834 AWVAVYAQ

-1863 FVERKTAIGRS
+1863 FVERKTAFGRS

-1881 GGGLRV
+1881 EGGLRV

-1893 RLVLRLDRAMDYVQL
+1893 RLVLCLDRAMDYVQL

-1952 TYVLEYSCRVSQAG
+1952 TYVLEYSCRVSQVG
-1966 IYQPGLATV
+1966 TYQSGLATV

-1980 PEMAAHSAAGE
+1980 PEMAAHSSAGTP
-1991 ALQVVE
+1991 LQVKE

>member
-1 MMHLLFLYA
+1 MLLGW
-10 ITELFYTFSVK
+10 
-21 TFVFLNLYCLLCSNG
+21 G
-36 ICSDTPNDT
+36 IC
-45 NRSEPNKNAKNQMT
+45 A
-59 MKRLAHMGWLLVIG
+59 
-73 LCLTGGMQAQ
+73 QAQ
-83 TYEKLWKQVKQAQEK
+83 SYEKLWKQVEQAQKK
-98 SLPQTVVK
+98 SLPQTVVN
-106 LTDDIYRKALAEKNS
+106 LTGEICQKALAEKNS

-130 RAVFQ
+130 RAAFQ

-151 QWVATE
+151 QWAATE
-157 ADETDRA
+157 TNETDRA
-164 ILHSLLASEY
+164 ILHSILASEY
-174 AEYWQSN
+174 AGYWQNN
-181 RRAIAART
+181 RRVIAART
-189 DLVTDNQPAD
+189 DLATDKHPAD
-199 IREWTARQFVEQ
+199 VREWTPRQFVEKV
-211 TDRHSQA
+211 DAHALA
-218 STANVDL
+218 STHDVDRL
-225 LLKTSTD
+225 IKTSTD
-232 AYVPFVE
+232 GYQPFVE

-256 RRAIST
+256 RRAISA
-262 LQSMSGAGADSLID
+262 LKSMTGAGADSL
-276 ARIESLYRQTMQTY
+276 MQTRVERLYLQMMDAY
-290 AARPDGADACLVTT
+290 AARPDGVDACLLAT

-312 GSTSQDEA
+312 GSASQDEA
-320 AYLQALDDLMTRY
+320 AYLQALDELMTRY
-333 TDRPLCAE
+333 ADRPLCAE

-351 RGGEGRS
+351 RGGEGQS

-374 SYARIGQVKQL
+374 SYARIGQMKQL

-411 VRYRTME
+411 VRYRTMD
-418 APVTLNIYATNLNS
+418 APVTLNIYATNLS
-432 YSNRYDCDND
+432 GYSTRYDCNND
-442 KTFRSW
+442 KTFRSL
-448 SPRRIYSRQ
+448 SPRRVYSRQ
-457 LTLTPLPAEHKSEA
+457 LTLNPLPAEHKSEA

-477 SITNLPM
+477 SITNLPL
-484 PVPQEPGVYVV
+484 PVPQEAGVYVV
-495 EIMPQGK
+495 EVVPQAK
-502 NGRKSRCL
+502 NGRTSRCL

-515 LRALTLDLGGGQMEI
+515 LRALTLDLGEGQIEV
-530 TTLDGQSGHAEAGV
+530 TTLDGRSGHAEGGV
-544 RVCFYS
+544 CVCFYS
-550 TKNEENRRLLKEVV
+550 SSDEENRRLLKEVV
-564 TDDQGK
+564 TDEQGK
-570 AVVTLD
+570 ALVTLEKYD
-576 PYTYNTCYTLS
+576 YNTCYTLS
-587 KGADTALPATNIYLS
+587 KGTDTALPSTGVYLS
-602 RSSQPSTNTRY
+602 RLSRPSTDNRY
-613 DLSLLTDRSIY
+613 ELSLLTDRSIY

-633 GVVYHKGKNS
+633 GVVYNKGKNS

-650 WVNLELLDANLKQ
+650 WVSLELLDANLKQ

-674 GSFTADFT
+674 GSFTVDFA
-682 LPSACL
+682 LPSVCL

-695 VQEKQIS
+695 AQGNIS

-744 GATVQEMPLA
+744 GASVQEMPLA

-759 YDRLRGYLSTDKTL
+759 YDRLRGYLNTDKML
-773 KADTIRLDAQGR
+773 KADTVRLDAQGR
-785 FAINIQLEGESG
+785 FAIDIHLEGEVA
-797 KDLQPWQNYTFEVE
+797 KALQPWQVRQGYTFEVE

-826 TLSAGSQAFNLSLS
+826 TLSANSQAFNLNPS
-840 IPAQVCKE
+840 IPMQVCKE
-848 DTSQWTIHASNPQMS
+848 DTTQWMIHASNPQMS
-863 PLTLT
+863 PLTLI
-868 ADWRIDPETQEGK
+868 ADWRIEPETEDGE
-881 LAAKDGKP
+881 LITKDAKP
-889 TLSGG
+889 TLSGR
-894 CITGTNNPSL
+894 CLTGKNNPSDT
-904 MWQGVPSGRYRLT
+904 WHNVPSGRYRLT
-917 AWATDSLGHRVE
+917 AWAIDSLGHRGE

-945 VHFPLFFHERKME
+945 VHSPLFFHERKME

-1002 AEMPYLE
+1002 VEMPYLE

-1113 TVSRLYLS
+1113 MVSRLYLS

-1126 PDWKVPGW
+1126 PDWKIPGW
-1134 SFDRFCSPWLV
+1134 SFDRFCSPWLI
-1145 PQVMEIRNDALVVG
+1145 PQVIEIRDDALVVG

-1190 LTVEAAYA
+1190 LAMEVSYA
-1198 PSATD
+1198 PPTAD

-1212 NIAETLQPDADLRTN
+1212 NTAETLQPDADLRTN

-1256 TRWNFRGYA
+1256 TRWNFRGYT
-1265 HTKDMQTDLLEA
+1265 HTKDMQTGLLEA

-1298 DQAQVPATVS
+1298 DQAQVAATVS

-1344 RNAAVGFAFDVDDRY
+1344 RNAAVGFAFNVDDRY

-1369 GGNFSDGEQHVL
+1369 GGNFSDGEQHIL
-1381 PALSNQEYVTETL
+1381 PVLSNQEYVTETL

-1400 NDACTLHLDTLF
+1400 NDACTLRLDTLF
-1412 NRNSS
+1412 NHNSS

-1450 AISWAVAYYANTL
+1450 AISWAVTYYANTL

-1477 IKAWQASGQ
+1477 IEAWQASGQ
-1486 CKETFLSRLEQN
+1486 SKETFLSRLEQN
-1498 EDLKNLLLSETPW
+1498 EDLKNMLLSETPW

-1539 SALTRLKELQ
+1539 SALIRLKELQ

-1585 LDADAAAMKQRAFAY
+1585 LDADASAMKQCAFAY

-1619 TPITTLSDDAFD
+1619 TQITALSADVFD

-1638 DADAMKQA
+1638 DAYAMKQA

-1651 SYFLPLLPRQLTT
+1651 NYFLSLLPRQLTMT
-1664 ASIQRKA
+1664 SIQRKA
-1671 QSAVIL
+1671 QAAVIL
-1677 QAAGRQADAEAF
+1677 QVAGCKADAQAF

-1706 FAFNDGYYSWG
+1706 FAFNDSYYSWG

-1722 AHVAAM
+1722 THVAAM

-1734 EGNATIMEEMKRWL
+1734 EGNASVIEEMKRWL

-1784 TLTLG
+1784 TLILG
-1789 RERLRT
+1789 HERLRT
-1795 TDTSVRPLQG
+1795 TDASARPLQG
-1805 LGYIKETYEEGS
+1805 LGYIKETYEEGNA
-1817 TALKA
+1817 ALKA

-1863 FVERKTAIGRS
+1863 FVERKTAFGRS

-1881 GGGLRV
+1881 EGGLRV

-1926 WTGGFGYYAETKD
+1926 WMGGFGYYAETKD

-1952 TYVLEYSCRVSQAG
+1952 TYVLEYSCRVSQVG
-1966 IYQPGLATV
+1966 TYQSGLATV

-1980 PEMAAHSAAGE
+1980 PEMAAHSSAGTP
-1991 ALQVVE
+1991 LQVKE

>member
-1 MMHLLFLYA
+1 
-10 ITELFYTFSVK
+10 
-21 TFVFLNLYCLLCSNG
+21 
-36 ICSDTPNDT
+36 
-45 NRSEPNKNAKNQMT
+45 

-73 LCLTGGMQAQ
+73 LCLTGSMQAQ

-130 RAVFQ
+130 RTAFQ

-157 ADETDRA
+157 ADETNRA

-189 DLVTDNQPAD
+189 DLATDNQPAD
-199 IREWTARQFVEQ
+199 IREWTTRQFVEQ

-225 LLKTSTD
+225 LLNTSTD

-262 LQSMSGAGADSLID
+262 LRSMSGAGADSLID

-290 AARPDGADACLVTT
+290 AARPDGADACLLTT

-312 GSTSQDEA
+312 GSASQDEA
-320 AYLQALDDLMTRY
+320 AYLQALDNLMTRY
-333 TDRPLCAE
+333 DDRPLCAE

-374 SYARIGQVKQL
+374 SYDRIGQVKQL

-411 VRYRTME
+411 VRYRTMK
-418 APVTLNIYATNLNS
+418 APVTLNIYATNLNG

-448 SPRRIYSRQ
+448 SPRRVYSRQ

-484 PVPQEPGVYVV
+484 PVPQKPGVYVV
-495 EIMPQGK
+495 EVMPQGK

-530 TTLDGQSGHAEAGV
+530 TTLDGRSGHAEAGV

-570 AVVTLD
+570 AVVMLD
-576 PYTYNTCYTLS
+576 PYTYNTCYTLD
-587 KGADTALPATNIYLS
+587 KGTDTALPATNIYLS

-633 GVVYHKGKNS
+633 GVIYHKGKNS
-643 AQVVEGE
+643 AQVVESE

-744 GATVQEMPLA
+744 GASVQEMPLA

-759 YDRLRGYLSTDKTL
+759 YDRLRGYLNTDKAL
-773 KADTIRLDAQGR
+773 KADTVCLDAQGR
-785 FAINIQLEGESG
+785 FAIDIQLEGESG

-811 AAVTDEAGETQTASY
+811 TAVTDEAGETQTASY

-840 IPAQVCKE
+840 IPAQVCKK
-848 DTSQWTIHASNPQMS
+848 DTTQWTIHASNPQMS

-868 ADWRIDPETQEGK
+868 ADWRIDPETQEGE
-881 LAAKDGKP
+881 LVTKDGKP

-904 MWQGVPSGRYRLT
+904 MWQEVPSGRYRLT

-945 VHFPLFFHERKME
+945 VHSPLFFHERKME
-958 VAAGEEASFC
+958 VATGEGASFC

-973 KDAWVWMDVFTGG
+973 KDTWVWMDVFTGG

-1002 AEMPYLE
+1002 VEMPYLE

-1089 LYPNRQSWGVF
+1089 LYPNRQLWGVF

-1159 YGSSRTPTLVGGT
+1159 YGSSRTPTLVRGT

-1177 ASNAIFNTKEEAG
+1177 ASNALFNTKEEAG
-1190 LTVEAAYA
+1190 LAAEAAYA
-1198 PSATD
+1198 PSAAD
-1203 DVLFEEEVV
+1203 GVLFEEEVV
-1212 NIAETLQPDADLRTN
+1212 NTAETLQPDADLRTN

-1256 TRWNFRGYA
+1256 TRWNFRGYT
-1265 HTKDMQTDLLEA
+1265 HTKDMQTGLLEA

-1298 DQAQVPATVS
+1298 DQAQVAATVS

-1344 RNAAVGFAFDVDDRY
+1344 RNAAVGFAFDVDERY

-1369 GGNFSDGEQHVL
+1369 GSNFSDGEQHVL
-1381 PALSNQEYVTETL
+1381 PVLSNQEYVTETL

-1400 NDACTLHLDTLF
+1400 NDACTLRLDTLF

-1450 AISWAVAYYANTL
+1450 AISWATAYYANTL

-1477 IKAWQASGQ
+1477 IEAWQASGQ
-1486 CKETFLSRLEQN
+1486 SKETFLSRLEQN
-1498 EDLKNLLLSETPW
+1498 EELKNLLLSETPW

-1612 REAERKG
+1612 REAEHKG
-1619 TPITTLSDDAFD
+1619 TPITTLSADSFD

-1651 SYFLPLLPRQLTT
+1651 SYFLSLLPRQLTT

-1671 QSAVIL
+1671 QAAVIL
-1677 QAAGRQADAEAF
+1677 QAAGRQADAEGF
-1689 EASLKEH
+1689 EASLKDH
-1696 LVQEKTMGAH
+1696 LVQEKTMGTH

-1728 EALSRF
+1728 EVLSRF
-1734 EGNATIMEEMKRWL
+1734 EGNATIIEEMKRWL

-1789 RERLRT
+1789 REHLRT
-1795 TDTSVRPLQG
+1795 TDTSARPLQS
-1805 LGYIKETYEEGS
+1805 LGYIKETYEEGNA
-1817 TALKA
+1817 ALKA

-1863 FVERKTAIGRS
+1863 FVERKTAFGRS

-1893 RLVLRLDRAMDYVQL
+1893 RLVLRLDRAMDYVLL

-1926 WTGGFGYYAETKD
+1926 WAGGFGYYAETKD

-1952 TYVLEYSCRVSQAG
+1952 TYVLEYSCRASQAG
-1966 IYQPGLATV
+1966 TYQPGLSTV

-1991 ALQVVE
+1991 ALQVAE

>member
-1 MMHLLFLYA
+1 MLLGW
-10 ITELFYTFSVK
+10 
-21 TFVFLNLYCLLCSNG
+21 G
-36 ICSDTPNDT
+36 IC
-45 NRSEPNKNAKNQMT
+45 A
-59 MKRLAHMGWLLVIG
+59 
-73 LCLTGGMQAQ
+73 QAQ
-83 TYEKLWKQVKQAQEK
+83 SYEKLWKQVEQAQKK
-98 SLPQTVVK
+98 SLPQTVVN
-106 LTDDIYRKALAEKNS
+106 LTGEICQKALAEKNS

-130 RAVFQ
+130 RAAFQ

-151 QWVATE
+151 QWAATE
-157 ADETDRA
+157 TNETDRA
-164 ILHSLLASEY
+164 ILHSILASEY
-174 AEYWQSN
+174 AGYWQNN
-181 RRAIAART
+181 RRVIAART
-189 DLVTDNQPAD
+189 DLATDKQPAD
-199 IREWTARQFVEQ
+199 VREWTPRQFVEKV
-211 TDRHSQA
+211 DAHALA
-218 STANVDL
+218 STHDVDRL
-225 LLKTSTD
+225 IKTSTD
-232 AYVPFVE
+232 GYQPFVE
-239 QGEQSAYYS
+239 QGEQSAYYG

-256 RRAIST
+256 HRAISA
-262 LQSMSGAGADSLID
+262 LKSMTGAGADSL
-276 ARIESLYRQTMQTY
+276 MQTRVERLYLQMMDAY
-290 AARPDGADACLVTT
+290 AARPDGVDACLLAT

-312 GSTSQDEA
+312 GSASQDEA
-320 AYLQALDDLMTRY
+320 AYLQALDELMTRY
-333 TDRPLCAE
+333 ADRPLCAE

-351 RGGEGRS
+351 RGGEGQS

-374 SYARIGQVKQL
+374 SYARIGQMKQL

-411 VRYRTME
+411 VRYRTMD
-418 APVTLNIYATNLNS
+418 APVTLNIYATNLS
-432 YSNRYDCDND
+432 GYFTRYDCNND
-442 KTFRSW
+442 KTFRNL
-448 SPRRIYSRQ
+448 SPRRVYSRQ
-457 LTLTPLPAEHKSEA
+457 LTLNPLPAEHKSEA

-477 SITNLPM
+477 SITNLPL
-484 PVPQEPGVYVV
+484 PVPQEAGVYVV
-495 EIMPQGK
+495 EVVPQAK
-502 NGRKSRCL
+502 NGRTSRCL

-515 LRALTLDLGGGQMEI
+515 LRALTLDLGEGQIEV
-530 TTLDGQSGHAEAGV
+530 TTLDGRSGHAEGGV
-544 RVCFYS
+544 CVCFYS
-550 TKNEENRRLLKEVV
+550 SSDEENRRLLKEVV
-564 TDDQGK
+564 TDEQGK
-570 AVVTLD
+570 ALVTLEK
-576 PYTYNTCYTLS
+576 YAYNTCYTLS
-587 KGADTALPATNIYLS
+587 KGIDTALPSTGVYLS
-602 RSSQPSTNTRY
+602 RLSRTSTDNRY
-613 DLSLLTDRSIY
+613 ELSLLTDRSIY

-633 GVVYHKGKNS
+633 GVVYNKGKNS

-650 WVNLELLDANLKQ
+650 WVSLELLDANLKQ

-674 GSFTADFT
+674 GSFTVDFA
-682 LPSACL
+682 LPSVCL

-695 VQEKQIS
+695 AQGYIS

-720 FQPVTVPYCLGE
+720 FQPVTIPYCLGE

-744 GATVQEMPLA
+744 GASVQEMPLA
-754 WSLKR
+754 WNLKR
-759 YDRLRGYLSTDKTL
+759 YDRLRGYLNTDKML
-773 KADTIRLDAQGR
+773 KADTVRLDAQGR
-785 FAINIQLEGESG
+785 FAIDIHLEGEVA
-797 KDLQPWQNYTFEVE
+797 KALQPWQVRQGYTFEVE

-826 TLSAGSQAFNLSLS
+826 TLSANSQAFNLNPS
-840 IPAQVCKE
+840 IPMQVCKE
-848 DTSQWTIHASNPQMS
+848 DTTQWMIHASNPQMS

-868 ADWRIDPETQEGK
+868 ADWRIEPETEDGE
-881 LAAKDGKP
+881 LIAKDAKP
-889 TLSGG
+889 TLNGR
-894 CITGTNNPSL
+894 CLTGKKNPSA
-904 MWQGVPSGRYRLT
+904 MWQNVPSGRYRLT

-936 FSTEDRRPP
+936 FSKEDRRPP
-945 VHFPLFFHERKME
+945 VHSPFFFHERNME
-958 VAAGEEASFC
+958 VAAGEKASFC

-1002 AEMPYLE
+1002 VEMPYLD

-1017 LFNMLKGG
+1017 LFNTLKEG

-1030 TAFLKRTQPNRTL
+1030 TAFLKRIQPNRTL

-1113 TVSRLYLS
+1113 TASRLYLS

-1126 PDWKVPGW
+1126 PDWKIPGW
-1134 SFDRFCSPWLV
+1134 SFDRFCSPWLI
-1145 PQVMEIRNDALVVG
+1145 PQVIEIRDDALVVG

-1190 LTVEAAYA
+1190 LAVEVAYA
-1198 PSATD
+1198 SPTAD

-1212 NIAETLQPDADLRTN
+1212 NTAETLQPDADLRTN

-1256 TRWNFRGYA
+1256 TRWNFRGYT
-1265 HTKDMQTDLLEA
+1265 HTKDMQTGLLEA

-1298 DQAQVPATVS
+1298 DQAQVAATVS

-1344 RNAAVGFAFDVDDRY
+1344 RNAAVSFAFDVDDRY

-1381 PALSNQEYVTETL
+1381 PVLSNQEYVTETL

-1400 NDACTLHLDTLF
+1400 NDACTLRLDTLF

-1450 AISWAVAYYANTL
+1450 AISWAVTYYANTL

-1477 IKAWQASGQ
+1477 IEAWQASGQ
-1486 CKETFLSRLEQN
+1486 SKETFLSRLEQN
-1498 EDLKNLLLSETPW
+1498 EDLKNMLLSETPW
-1511 LAEATSDTERMQRLV
+1511 LAESTSDTERMQRLV

-1585 LDADAAAMKQRAFAY
+1585 LDADASAMKQRAFAY

-1619 TPITTLSDDAFD
+1619 TQITALSPDAFD
-1631 YLYLLAL
+1631 YLYLLAM

-1651 SYFLPLLPRQLTT
+1651 SYFLSLLPRQLTT

-1671 QSAVIL
+1671 QAAVIL
-1677 QAAGRQADAEAF
+1677 QAAGRKADAQAF

-1696 LVQEKTMGAH
+1696 LVQEETMGAH

-1722 AHVAAM
+1722 THVAAM

-1734 EGNATIMEEMKRWL
+1734 EGNASVIEEMKRWL

-1795 TDTSVRPLQG
+1795 TDASARPLQG
-1805 LGYIKETYEEGS
+1805 LGYIKETYEEGNA
-1817 TALKA
+1817 ALKA

-1834 AWGAVYAQ
+1834 AWGTVYAQ

-1863 FVERKTAIGRS
+1863 FVERKTASGRS

-1881 GGGLRV
+1881 EGGLRV

-1939 ASTRFFFDHLGKG
+1939 ASTRFFFDHLSKG
-1952 TYVLEYSCRVSQAG
+1952 TYVLEYSCRVSQVG
-1966 IYQPGLATV
+1966 TYQSGLATV

-1980 PEMAAHSAAGE
+1980 PEMAAHSSAGTP
-1991 ALQVVE
+1991 LQVKE

>member
-1 MMHLLFLYA
+1 
-10 ITELFYTFSVK
+10 
-21 TFVFLNLYCLLCSNG
+21 
-36 ICSDTPNDT
+36 
-45 NRSEPNKNAKNQMT
+45 
-59 MKRLAHMGWLLVIG
+59 
-73 LCLTGGMQAQ
+73 MQAQ
-83 TYEKLWKQVKQAQEK
+83 TYEKLWKQVEQAQQK

-106 LTDDIYRKALAEKNS
+106 LTEEICRKALDEKNS

-130 RAVFQ
+130 RATFQ

-140 DSLYTRLNEME
+140 DSLYARLNEME
-151 QWVATE
+151 RWVTTE
-157 ADETDRA
+157 TDETDRA

-174 AEYWQSN
+174 ADYWQS
-181 RRAIAART
+181 RRYTIAART
-189 DLVTDNQPAD
+189 DLVTDDQPAD
-199 IREWTARQFVEQ
+199 IREWTPRQFVEKVE
-211 TDRHSQA
+211 THATA
-218 STANVDL
+218 STRQVTL
-225 LLKTSTD
+225 LTRTSTD
-232 AYVPFVE
+232 TYRPFVE

-248 HDLYHLLA
+248 HDLYHLLV
-256 RRAIST
+256 RRAINA
-262 LQSMSGAGADSLID
+262 LQSMSGAGADSLIE
-276 ARIESLYRQTMQTY
+276 ARTESLYQQTIQTY
-290 AARPDGADACLVTT
+290 ADRPDGADACLLAT

-312 GSTSQDEA
+312 GNRHSTQDDT
-320 AYLQALDDLMTRY
+320 AYPQALDDLMARY
-333 TDRPLCAE
+333 ADRPLCAE

-367 EAIRRYA
+367 EAISRYA
-374 SYARIGQVKQL
+374 SYDRIGQVKQL
-385 RAELLRPQLAISAE
+385 RAELLRPQISLSGE
-399 GIGYPGDTLDLR
+399 RIGYPGDTLALQ
-411 VRYRTME
+411 VHYRTMD
-418 APVTLNIYATNLNS
+418 APVTLNLYATNLKA
-432 YSNRYDCDND
+432 YPYQTDCNNA
-442 KTFRSW
+442 KEFRRL
-448 SPRRIYSRQ
+448 SPRRVYSQ
-457 LTLTPLPAEHKSEA
+457 KHTLTPIPHADKAEA
-471 DLPYLE
+471 DLPYLP
-477 SITNLPM
+477 SDTTLALPI
-484 PVPQEPGVYVV
+484 PQTAGVYVV
-495 EIMPQGK
+495 EIVPQGK
-502 NGRKSRCL
+502 NGRTSRCF

-515 LRALTLDLGGGQMEI
+515 LRALTLDLGGGQMEV
-530 TTLDGQSGHAEAGV
+530 TTLDGRSGHAEAGV

-550 TKNEENRRLLKEVV
+550 SRNEESRRLLKEVV
-564 TDDQGK
+564 TDEQGK
-570 AVVTLD
+570 ALVTLEKYD
-576 PYTYNTCYTLS
+576 YNTCYTLS
-587 KGADTALPATNIYLS
+587 KEADTALPSTDLYLN
-602 RSSQPSTNTRY
+602 RSSQPSADHHY
-613 DLSLLTDRSIY
+613 ELSLLTDRSIY

-633 GVVYHKGKNS
+633 GVVYNKGKNS
-643 AQVVEGE
+643 AQVAEGE
-650 WVNLELLDANLKQ
+650 WVNLELLDTNLKQ
-663 IATRRVQTNEF
+663 IATRRVQTNEL
-674 GSFTADFT
+674 GSFTADFA

-695 VQEKQIS
+695 VQEKHIS

-744 GATVQEMPLA
+744 GASVQEMPLA
-754 WSLKR
+754 WSVKR
-759 YDRLRGYLSTDKTL
+759 YNRLRGYLNTDKML
-773 KADTIRLDAQGR
+773 KADTVRLDAQGR
-785 FAINIQLEGESG
+785 FAIDIRLEGEVE
-797 KDLQPWQNYTFEVE
+797 KALQPWQVRQGYSFEVE
-811 AAVTDEAGETQTASY
+811 ATVTDEAGETQTASY
-826 TLSAGSQAFNLSLS
+826 TLSAGSQAFNLNPS
-840 IPAQVCKE
+840 IPVQVCKE
-848 DTSQWTIHASNPQMS
+848 DTLQWMIHASNPQMS

-868 ADWRIDPETQEGK
+868 ADWRIDPETEKGE
-881 LAAKDGKP
+881 LVAKDAQP
-889 TLSGG
+889 TLNGR
-894 CITGTNNPSL
+894 CLTGKKNPSA
-904 MWQGVPSGRYRLT
+904 MWQNVPSGRYRLT

-929 STASFVL
+929 STASFIL
-936 FSTEDRRPP
+936 FSKEDRRLP
-945 VHFPLFFHERKME
+945 VHAPLFFHERKME
-958 VAAGEEASFC
+958 VAAGEKASFC

-973 KDAWVWMDVFTGG
+973 NDAWVWMDVFTGG
-986 KRVESR
+986 KRIESR
-992 LLQLSDTLMC
+992 LLQISDTLMSV
-1002 AEMPYLE
+1002 EMPYLD

-1017 LFNMLKGG
+1017 LFNTLKEG
-1025 ELYSR
+1025 ELYSQ

-1113 TVSRLYLS
+1113 AVGRLYLS

-1145 PQVMEIRNDALVVG
+1145 PQVMEIRDDALVVG

-1190 LTVEAAYA
+1190 LAVEVSYA
-1198 PSATD
+1198 PPTAD
-1203 DVLFEEEVV
+1203 GVLFEEEVV
-1212 NIAETLQPDADLRTN
+1212 NTAETLQPDADLRTN

-1256 TRWNFRGYA
+1256 TRWNFRGYT
-1265 HTKDMQTDLLEA
+1265 HTKDMQTGLLEA

-1298 DQAQVPATVS
+1298 DQARVAATVS

-1344 RNAAVGFAFDVDDRY
+1344 RNTAVGFAFDVDDRY

-1369 GGNFSDGEQHVL
+1369 GDNFSDGEQHVL
-1381 PALSNQEYVTETL
+1381 PVLSNQEYVTETL

-1400 NDACTLHLDTLF
+1400 NDACTLRLDTLF
-1412 NRNSS
+1412 NHNSS

-1463 AAAIAQSQPRIREV
+1463 ADAIAQSQPRIREV
-1477 IKAWQASGQ
+1477 IEAWQASGQ
-1486 CKETFLSRLEQN
+1486 SKETFLSRLEQN
-1498 EDLKNLLLSETPW
+1498 EDLKNMLLSETPW

-1585 LDADAAAMKQRAFAY
+1585 LDADASAMKQCAFAY

-1619 TPITTLSDDAFD
+1619 TQITALSPDAFD

-1651 SYFLPLLPRQLTT
+1651 NYFLSFLPRQLTT

-1671 QSAVIL
+1671 QTAVIL
-1677 QAAGRQADAEAF
+1677 QAAGRKADAQAF

-1722 AHVAAM
+1722 THVAVM

-1734 EGNATIMEEMKRWL
+1734 EGNATIIEEMKRWL

-1795 TDTSVRPLQG
+1795 TDTSARPLQG
-1805 LGYIKETYEEGS
+1805 LGYIKETYEEGNA
-1817 TALKA
+1817 ALKA

-1863 FVERKTAIGRS
+1863 FVERKTAFGRS

-1881 GGGLRV
+1881 EGGLRV

-1966 IYQPGLATV
+1966 TYQPGLATV

-1991 ALQVVE
+1991 ALQVAE

>member
-1 MMHLLFLYA
+1 
-10 ITELFYTFSVK
+10 
-21 TFVFLNLYCLLCSNG
+21 
-36 ICSDTPNDT
+36 
-45 NRSEPNKNAKNQMT
+45 
-59 MKRLAHMGWLLVIG
+59 
-73 LCLTGGMQAQ
+73 MQAQ
-83 TYEKLWKQVKQAQEK
+83 TYEKLWKQVEQAQQK

-106 LTDDIYRKALAEKNS
+106 LTEEICRKALDEKNS

-130 RAVFQ
+130 RAAFQ

-140 DSLYTRLNEME
+140 DSLYARLNEME
-151 QWVATE
+151 RWVTTE
-157 ADETDRA
+157 TDETDRA

-174 AEYWQSN
+174 ADYWQS
-181 RRAIAART
+181 RCYTIAART
-189 DLVTDNQPAD
+189 DLVTDDQPAD
-199 IREWTARQFVEQ
+199 IREWTPRQFVEKVE
-211 TDRHSQA
+211 THATA
-218 STANVDL
+218 STRQVTL
-225 LLKTSTD
+225 LTRTSTD
-232 AYVPFVE
+232 TYRPFVE

-248 HDLYHLLA
+248 HDLYHLLV
-256 RRAIST
+256 RRAINA
-262 LQSMSGAGADSLID
+262 LQSMSGAGADSLIE
-276 ARIESLYRQTMQTY
+276 ARTESLYQQTIQTY
-290 AARPDGADACLVTT
+290 ADRPDGADACLLAT

-312 GSTSQDEA
+312 GNRHSTQDDTT
-320 AYLQALDDLMTRY
+320 YLQALDDLTARY
-333 TDRPLCAE
+333 ADRPLCAE

-374 SYARIGQVKQL
+374 SYDRIGQVKQL
-385 RAELLRPQLAISAE
+385 RAELLRPQISLSGE
-399 GIGYPGDTLDLR
+399 RIGYPGDTLALQ
-411 VRYRTME
+411 VHYRTMD
-418 APVTLNIYATNLNS
+418 APVILNLYATNLKA
-432 YSNRYDCDND
+432 YPYQTDCNNA
-442 KTFRSW
+442 KEFRRL
-448 SPRRIYSRQ
+448 SPRRVYSQ
-457 LTLTPLPAEHKSEA
+457 KHTLTPIPHADKAEA
-471 DLPYLE
+471 DLPYLP
-477 SITNLPM
+477 SDTTLALPI
-484 PVPQEPGVYVV
+484 PQTAGVYVV
-495 EIMPQGK
+495 EIVPQGK
-502 NGRKSRCL
+502 NGRTSRCF
-510 LPVSR
+510 LPVSC
-515 LRALTLDLGGGQMEI
+515 LRALTLDLGGGQMEV
-530 TTLDGQSGHAEAGV
+530 TTLDGRSGHAEAGV

-550 TKNEENRRLLKEVV
+550 SRNEESHRLLKEVV
-564 TDDQGK
+564 TDEQGK
-570 AVVTLD
+570 ALVTLEKYD
-576 PYTYNTCYTLS
+576 YNTCYTLS
-587 KGADTALPATNIYLS
+587 KEADTALPSTDLYLN
-602 RSSQPSTNTRY
+602 RSSQPSADHHY
-613 DLSLLTDRSIY
+613 ELSLLTDRSIY
-624 RPGQTVYLK
+624 RPGQIVYLK
-633 GVVYHKGKNS
+633 GVVYNKGKNS
-643 AQVVEGE
+643 AQVAEGE
-650 WVNLELLDANLKQ
+650 WVNLELLDTNLKQ

-674 GSFTADFT
+674 GSFTADFA

-695 VQEKQIS
+695 VQEKHIS

-744 GATVQEMPLA
+744 GASVQEMPLA
-754 WSLKR
+754 WSVKR
-759 YDRLRGYLSTDKTL
+759 YNRLRGYLNTDKML
-773 KADTIRLDAQGR
+773 KADTVRLDAQGR
-785 FAINIQLEGESG
+785 FAIDIRLEGEVE
-797 KDLQPWQNYTFEVE
+797 KALQPWQVRQGYSFEVE
-811 AAVTDEAGETQTASY
+811 ATVTDEAGETQTASC
-826 TLSAGSQAFNLSLS
+826 TLSAGSQAFNLNPS
-840 IPAQVCKE
+840 IPVQVCKE
-848 DTSQWTIHASNPQMS
+848 DTLQWMIHASNPQMS

-868 ADWRIDPETQEGK
+868 ADWRIDPETEKGE
-881 LAAKDGKP
+881 LVAKNAQP
-889 TLSGG
+889 TLNGR
-894 CITGTNNPSL
+894 CLTGKKNPST
-904 MWQGVPSGRYRLT
+904 MWQNVPSGRYRLT

-936 FSTEDRRPP
+936 FSKEDRRLP
-945 VHFPLFFHERKME
+945 VHAPLFFHERKME
-958 VAAGEEASFC
+958 VAAGEKASFC

-1002 AEMPYLE
+1002 VEMPYLD

-1017 LFNMLKGG
+1017 LFNNLKEG
-1025 ELYSR
+1025 ELYSQ

-1113 TVSRLYLS
+1113 AVGRLYLS

-1145 PQVMEIRNDALVVG
+1145 PQVIEIRDDALVVG

-1190 LTVEAAYA
+1190 LAVEVSYA
-1198 PSATD
+1198 PPTAD
-1203 DVLFEEEVV
+1203 GVLFEEEVV
-1212 NIAETLQPDADLRTN
+1212 NTAETLQPDADLRTN

-1256 TRWNFRGYA
+1256 TRWNFRGYT
-1265 HTKDMQTDLLEA
+1265 HTKDMQTGLLEA

-1298 DQAQVPATVS
+1298 DQARVAATVS

-1381 PALSNQEYVTETL
+1381 PVLSNQEYVTETL

-1400 NDACTLHLDTLF
+1400 NDACTLRLDTLF
-1412 NRNSS
+1412 NHNSS

-1477 IKAWQASGQ
+1477 IEAWQASRQ
-1486 CKETFLSRLEQN
+1486 SKETFLSRLEQN
-1498 EDLKNLLLSETPW
+1498 EDLKNMLLSETPW

-1585 LDADAAAMKQRAFAY
+1585 LDADASAMKQCAFAY

-1619 TPITTLSDDAFD
+1619 TQITALSPDAFD

-1651 SYFLPLLPRQLTT
+1651 NYFLSLLPRQLTT

-1671 QSAVIL
+1671 QAAVIL
-1677 QAAGRQADAEAF
+1677 QAAGRKADAQAF

-1722 AHVAAM
+1722 THVAAM

-1795 TDTSVRPLQG
+1795 TDTSARPLQG
-1805 LGYIKETYEEGS
+1805 LGYIKETYEEGNA
-1817 TALKA
+1817 ALKA

-1863 FVERKTAIGRS
+1863 FVERKTAFGRS
-1874 ELHPLEK
+1874 ELYPLEK
-1881 GGGLRV
+1881 EGGLRV

-1966 IYQPGLATV
+1966 TYQPGLATV

-1991 ALQVVE
+1991 ALQVAE